1 MSQTIDHRIVEMK
14 FDNKQFE
21 SGAATTMSTLDKL
34 KKSLDF
40 SKIGDSFKNID
51 KAANKVD
58 ISGLDKAINGVQSK
72 FSALEVMAI
81 TTLGNITNSFVNS
94 AKRWVSAFTIDPIKT
109 GFQEY
114 ETQINAVQTI
124 LANTQ
129 KEGTNIKD
137 VNAAL
142 DELNLYADKT
152 IYNFTEMTRNIGTFT
167 AAGVDLK
174 TSVSAIQGIANLAA
188 VSGSNS
194 QQASTAMYQLSQA
207 LATGTV
213 KLMDWNSVV
222 NAGMGGQLF
231 QDALK
236 ETSRLL
242 GTGADAAIKAEGSF
256 RESLKTGWLTS
267 EVLTETLKKFTTSGA
282 AEYVANYTG
291 LSKEAV
297 QAELELAKST
307 YGEAEAIDKAAESL
321 AKKSGKNKD
330 EIAETLKFAQ
340 TAEDAATKVKTFTQ
354 LIDTL
359 KEAVQSGWSQSFR
372 IIIGDFE
379 DAKVLFTEIS
389 DSFGA
394 VISASADARNALLS
408 EVFNKKDAQDYM
420 AAIVDVP
427 KDAISELQTVAKEAG
442 TTSDLFKDTLNVF
455 TKGDTTLNKVMT
467 DMIGMVNSEK
477 DVVTYISDMTGMK
490 ESSIKELQ
498 NLGKEVGY
506 TSDEFKELAS
516 VLAKGDPEMQAA
528 ITSLLEMNDAL
539 EKPSGRELLIDSLRN
554 GMKGLI
560 SVIKPVKEAFR
571 EVFPPAT
578 ADQVYGMLDAF
589 HSFTE
594 TLTLSDKN
602 SENLKKTFKGLF
614 DFVKLLGDGFGA
626 LVKLIIPVEKPI
638 GALGDGVLGLT
649 GGIGSLL
656 SMFSKGARSSELLA
670 KAFGLVQKGSSKLMG
685 GISSLIKLSITFVE
699 KLSGMEGVAKLI
711 DSVENAFEKLY
722 KKTSPYIEDFISKS
736 GDLLESLFS
745 FEDIDI
751 DEALKVIS
759 EAFADLAWEI
769 DHFSFETLE
778 DGFDTLKSK
787 VQGLSDLLMAND
799 GIATFVKNFKEY
811 GEELRDAFT
820 LDNLLDRLERVMDI
834 FGKFFNWIKTTMAP
848 AFKDFNLGTAVAGT
862 GGLGIVYALIKMS
875 KAFENISLGMSNIF
889 GSVPKLLG
897 GVKDTLVAYQKDL
910 KADALIKTAGA
921 IAILAGA
928 LALLSFADTDGL
940 IEASIALSLIAGV
953 LMLGVSKL
961 LDAANKGKEL
971 NNALTIFSKGLSKT
985 MTDLGKA
992 VKIKAIGRAVKD
1004 FATSIAVIAASII
1017 ALGIM
1022 WDKNPAAFSMALK
1035 TVGGIGLALV
1045 AIGILAVVASKVM
1058 KKEDIKEL
1066 ISIGKV
1072 MTSVAASLMIVVLAL
1087 DKLMKISLPSDYGV
1101 KLGILAGMLL
1111 SMALLAVV
1119 LGVAGRI
1126 AGGKNATAIKGVQTP
1141 ISKYIA
1147 GINTSSGGGSISA
1160 GPIIALAGML
1170 YATVSA
1176 LDKLFKMTLP
1186 YDYGVKLGILGGI
1199 LLSMAGMAVVIGYA
1213 SKLAGDNT
1221 LKAAGTILAM
1231 TAFLAVVVGALF
1243 VLTLIPTDK
1252 MLKGALALGG
1262 ILIALGAALY
1272 GAGKISDKNAYK
1284 SVIAMAITVGV
1295 ITASLA
1301 VLSMVPWN
1309 KLIIS
1314 AGALGAV
1321 LLALAA
1327 NFSQVSKVK
1336 SKKAL
1341 PAILAMIAAS
1351 VAIAYSLYVLAE
1363 QPWQNLL
1370 SAATAM
1376 SVTLL
1381 AFSKSFETILGKR
1394 WSDNNLKKIG
1404 TFLLLTLAVIPI
1416 GVAIGVLAQQPWS
1429 GLLAAVTGLSLVL
1442 VAMTGCF
1449 VLISKV
1455 KPNMTGIA
1463 SFLAASLSVTAIA
1476 LGLGFLAQQPLD
1488 GILAATIALGL
1499 IIAEVAGLMIVCT
1512 AVGSAAPAALAG
1524 IGIMAAVIAALTG
1537 VVVALG
1543 ALMNLDGFQQLLNG
1557 GIQAMTMLGEAIG
1570 GFIGGIASGALTQIS
1585 STLPQIGSDL
1595 SQFMTNLGPF
1605 ITGSKM
1611 IDAESLACVGFL
1623 SAIILALTAAEVIN
1637 GITSLFGLSLVD
1649 VAVELSNFM
1658 VALTPFIAG
1667 SKQLSAESMEACGY
1681 LAGMILKLTAA
1692 NVISGIANFF
1702 GLSGS
1707 ISDFGKELSEFGPY
1721 IKQFAEDVK
1730 DVKPE
1735 AVQGA
1740 AAAAEIMAEVAKKL
1754 PGTEGLVQKI
1764 FGEKSLAEFG
1774 EELVLFGPKIKQF
1787 GEMVKDVKPEAV
1799 EGAASAAE
1807 IMANLADKLPAQD
1820 GLLQKIMG
1828 EKSLSEFG
1836 TELVTFGPLIKQ
1848 FADTVADINPESVTG
1863 VASITEIMTTL
1874 ANNLPS
1880 SDTLWE
1886 KLFGGGQKSIS
1897 EFGTEL
1903 VGFGD
1908 SMTLFSQSI
1917 SGVDSTAINEAI
1929 TAFKSLVDLAN
1940 YVGDASAT
1948 SITTFATELTN
1959 VGTTCIDNFVL
1970 AFTNS
1975 TTKVTTG
1982 INTMITAIL
1991 TAITNKNAEFL
2002 AKGTASVNQYLIG
2015 ITNQYPVA
2023 TTTGAEIANKPLLAM
2038 QLKVAEF
2045 LTKGT
2050 ASANQFLQG
2059 FKNKYGEAITTGNT
2073 LANRALAGC
2082 QSLYS
2087 SFYQAGANG
2096 GQGFVD
2102 GLKSKM
2108 SASTSAG
2115 AAIGNAAYDA
2125 AKKALDEHSPSKKMG
2140 EVGENAGLG
2149 FINKLMLYVAKAASA
2164 GKDIGEAAIYGTK
2177 SGLQMLD
2184 DVGDI
2189 VLHPRVM
2196 MDDVY
2201 SSVKEIE
2208 DLFNNA
2214 VVGIRTNAINL
2225 NTQVQNAKTGNVK
2238 NDQDVNLPVSGGVT
2252 NYNFNQYNTSPKS
2265 LSRIEIYRQTNNQF
2279 RQFKEV
2285 TNPT

>member
-51 KAANKVD
+51 KAADKVD

-94 AKRWVSAFTIDPIKT
+94 AKRWVSAFTIDPIKS

-188 VSGSNS
+188 VSGSTS

-207 LATGTV
+207 LASGTV

-222 NAGMGGQLF
+222 NAGMGGQVF

-242 GTGADAAIKAEGSF
+242 GTGAEAAIEAEGSF

-282 AEYVANYTG
+282 AEYVAKYTG

-297 QAELELAKST
+297 EAELDLAKST

-330 EIAETLKFAQ
+330 EIAETLRFAQ

-420 AAIVDVP
+420 AAIVDAP

-442 TTSDLFKDTLNVF
+442 TTSDRFKDALNVF
-455 TKGDTTLNKVMT
+455 TKGDSTLNKVMT

-498 NLGKEVGY
+498 NLGNEVGY

-516 VLAKGDPEMQAA
+516 VLAKGDPEMQAT

-554 GMKGLI
+554 GLKGLV
-560 SVIKPVKEAFR
+560 SVIKPVQEAFR

-578 ADQVYGMLDAF
+578 ADQVYGMLEAF
-589 HSFTE
+589 HSFTK
-594 TLTLSDKN
+594 TLVLSDKN
-602 SENLKKTFKGLF
+602 SKNLKKTFKGLF

-670 KAFGLVQKGSSKLMG
+670 KAFGLAQKGSSKLMG

-699 KLSGMEGVAKLI
+699 KLSGIEGVAKLI

-722 KKTSPYIEDFISKS
+722 KKVSPYIEDFISKS

-751 DEALKVIS
+751 DKALKVIS
-759 EAFADLAWEI
+759 KAFVDLAREI
-769 DHFSFETLE
+769 DHFSFDTITN
-778 DGFDTLKSK
+778 GFDTLKSK

-799 GIATFVKNFKEY
+799 GIATFVKNFKKY

-820 LDNLLDRLERVMDI
+820 LDNLLNRLERVMDI

-848 AFKDFNLGTAVAGT
+848 AFKDFNLGTVAASA

-875 KAFENISLGMSNIF
+875 KAFENMSNIF
-889 GSVPKLLG
+889 GSVPELLG
-897 GVKDTLVAYQKDL
+897 GVKDALEAYQKDL

-928 LALLSFADTDGL
+928 LVLLSFADTDRL

-961 LDAANKGKEL
+961 LEAANKGKEL
-971 NNALTIFSKGLSKT
+971 NNALTILSKGLSKT

-992 VKIKAIGRAVKD
+992 VKIKAISGAVKD

-1022 WDKNPAAFSMALK
+1022 WDKNPAAFSKALK
-1035 TVGGIGLALV
+1035 TVGEIAAVLAGFTVLMPLV
-1045 AIGILAVVASKVM
+1045 SKLG
-1058 KKEDIKEL
+1058 KWKRIK
-1066 ISIGKV
+1066 SIG
-1072 MTSVAASLMIVVLAL
+1072 TSILMISASLSLIVWSIS
-1087 DKLMKISLPSDYGV
+1087 KLMKMELPADYGE
-1101 KLGILAGMLL
+1101 KLGILTGIAVGLAALAAVLGLTAKIAGKNQLPKMASTIKSLAVLL
-1111 SMALLAVV
+1111 VATVLSLKVLFDMELPADYGKKLGILTGIFVGFGALLIAM
-1119 LGVAGRI
+1119 AAAAKI
-1126 AGGKNATAIKGVQTP
+1126 AGGKG
-1141 ISKYIA
+1141 
-1147 GINTSSGGGSISA
+1147 
-1160 GPIIALAGML
+1160 
-1170 YATVSA
+1170 
-1176 LDKLFKMTLP
+1176 F
-1186 YDYGVKLGILGGI
+1186 
-1199 LLSMAGMAVVIGYA
+1199 
-1213 SKLAGDNT
+1213 
-1221 LKAAGTILAM
+1221 KAAGTILAM

-1243 VLTLIPTDK
+1243 VLTLIPADK

-1262 ILIALGAALY
+1262 ILLALGAALY
-1272 GAGKISDKNAYK
+1272 GAGKISGKNTYK
-1284 SVIAMAITVGV
+1284 SVVAMAITVGA

-1309 KLIIS
+1309 KLLIS
-1314 AGALGAV
+1314 AGALGTV
-1321 LLALAA
+1321 LLTLAA
-1327 NFSQVSKVK
+1327 SFSQVSKVK

-1351 VAIAYSLYVLAE
+1351 VAIAYSLYVLSE

-1370 SAATAM
+1370 SAAAAM

-1429 GLLAAVTGLSLVL
+1429 GLLAAATGLSLVL

-1455 KPNMTGIA
+1455 KPNMSGIA

-1488 GILAATIALGL
+1488 GILAATIALSF
-1499 IIAEVAGLMIVCT
+1499 IIAEVAALMLVCT
-1512 AVGSAAPAALAG
+1512 VAGSAAPAALAG
-1524 IGIMAAVIAALTG
+1524 IVVMAAVIAALAG
-1537 VVVALG
+1537 IVVALG

-1570 GFIGGIASGALTQIS
+1570 GFIGGIVSGALTQIS

-1595 SQFMTNLGPF
+1595 SQFMINLGPF
-1605 ITGSKM
+1605 IAGFEK
-1611 IDAESLACVGFL
+1611 IDAGLLVCVGFL
-1623 SAIILALTAAEVIN
+1623 AAIILALTAANIIS
-1637 GITSLFGLSLVD
+1637 GIASLFNISLALVGM
-1649 VAVELSNFM
+1649 AVELSNFM
-1658 VALTPFIAG
+1658 VALTPFIAR
-1667 SKQLSAESMEACGY
+1667 SKQLSVENMKACEY

-1754 PGTEGLVQKI
+1754 PGTDGLVQKI

-1799 EGAASAAE
+1799 EGAAAAAE

-1820 GLLQKIMG
+1820 GLVQKIFG
-1828 EKSLSEFG
+1828 EKSLAEFG
-1836 TELVTFGPLIKQ
+1836 TELVLFGPLIKR
-1848 FADTVADINPESVTG
+1848 FADTVTDINPESVAG
-1863 VASITEIMTTL
+1863 VASVTEIMATL

-1908 SMTLFSQSI
+1908 SMSLFSQSI

-1948 SITTFATELTN
+1948 SITTFTTELTN
-1959 VGTTCIDNFVL
+1959 VGATCVDNFVL

-2002 AKGTASVNQYLIG
+2002 AKGTASVNQYLTG
-2015 ITNQYPVA
+2015 IANQYPVA
-2023 TTTGAEIANKPLLAM
+2023 TTTGTEIANKPLLAIE
-2038 QLKVAEF
+2038 LKVAEF
-2045 LTKGT
+2045 LEKGA

-2059 FKNKYGEAITTGNT
+2059 IKNKYGEATTTGKT
-2073 LANRALAGC
+2073 LANSALAGC

-2108 SASTSAG
+2108 SEATSAG
-2115 AAIGNAAYDA
+2115 AAIGEAAYDA

-2149 FINKLMLYVAKAASA
+2149 FINKLMLYVAKAANA
-2164 GKDIGEAAIYGTK
+2164 GEDIGKAAIDGTK

-2184 DVGDI
+2184 DVGGI
-2189 VLHPRVM
+2189 VLHPRVI

-2214 VVGIRTNAINL
+2214 VVGIRANAINL

-2238 NDQDVNLPVSGGVT
+2238 NDQDVNQPVTGGIT

>member
-1 MSQTIDHRIVEMK
+1 MSQTIDHRVVEMK

-40 SKIGDSFKNID
+40 SKVGDSFKNIN
-51 KAANKVD
+51 KAANNVD
-58 ISGLDKAINGVQSK
+58 ISGLDKAIIGVENK

-94 AKRWVSAFTIDPIKT
+94 AKRWASAFTIEPIKS

-207 LATGTV
+207 LASGTV

-242 GTGADAAIKAEGSF
+242 GTGADAAIEAEGSF

-282 AEYVANYTG
+282 TEYVAKYTG

-297 QAELELAKST
+297 QAELDLAKST

-321 AKKSGKNKD
+321 AKKSGKSKD
-330 EIAETLKFAQ
+330 DIAETLRFAQ

-379 DAKVLFTEIS
+379 DAKVLFTELS

-420 AAIVDVP
+420 AAIVGVP

-455 TKGDTTLNKVMT
+455 TKGDSTLNKVMT
-467 DMIGMVNSEK
+467 DLIGMVNSEK
-477 DVVTYISDMTGMK
+477 DVVTYISDITGIK
-490 ESSIKELQ
+490 GSSIKELQ

-506 TSDEFKELAS
+506 TSDEFKELAR
-516 VLAKGDPEMQAA
+516 VLAKGDPELQAT

-554 GMKGLI
+554 GMKGLL

-578 ADQVYGMLDAF
+578 AEQVYGMLDAF

-594 TLTLSDKN
+594 TLILSNKN

-614 DFVKLLGDGFGA
+614 DIAKLLGDGFVSLLKA
-626 LVKLIIPVEKPI
+626 ILPVSKPI
-638 GALGDGVLGLT
+638 GTMSGSFLELT
-649 GGIGSLL
+649 GSIGEAL
-656 SMFSKGARSSELLA
+656 SEFSALVRSSEN
-670 KAFGLVQKGSSKLMG
+670 VSK
-685 GISSLIKLSITFVE
+685 T
-699 KLSGMEGVAKLI
+699 
-711 DSVENAFEKLY
+711 
-722 KKTSPYIEDFISKS
+722 
-736 GDLLESLFS
+736 
-745 FEDIDI
+745 
-751 DEALKVIS
+751 
-759 EAFADLAWEI
+759 
-769 DHFSFETLE
+769 
-778 DGFDTLKSK
+778 FDTLHSGAEKMSTA
-787 VQGLSDLLMAND
+787 LSN
-799 GIATFVKNFKEY
+799 GIVHIKDFVKIVKDFPIVQNAISVVSNALEKLGNLGGKVEIR
-811 GEELRDAFT
+811 LIPFT
-820 LDNLLDRLERVMDI
+820 KVMEFLLSIIQKTGPAVTSIISGL
-834 FGKFFNWIKTTMAP
+834 GK
-848 AFKDFNLGTAVAGT
+848 AFKSLMDSIGKALST
-862 GGLGIVYALIKMS
+862 GGFNSIYDLFNVAVLVGIGKQLSTFIKNLNNTANSAGGFIDSIKNILSGVTDTFNDLQNTLKANTLKSIAISMALIAGSIFVLSMIDSEKLTETLGAVTAILGELTGIFLLLNKIDRNEKGS
-875 KAFENISLGMSNIF
+875 ISGLDSLIAMAI
-889 GSVPKLLG
+889 SV
-897 GVKDTLVAYQKDL
+897 T
-910 KADALIKTAGA
+910 
-921 IAILAGA
+921 ILAGA
-928 LALLSFADTDGL
+928 LKKVSDIDSDKLLGSLGAISVLLVEMTAIAIVLSKYGGKVKTGVVGIIAFSAAIYILASSVKKLGELDTDTLIKGLISVGILLSELALFMMSSKFGSFKPTQAIGLVILSAALLVLQKAVEGFGSLNTETLLKGLIAVGAVLTEIAAFSLAAGESKHILKTSVSLIIMAKAIEMLQKPMSDFGNMDWDQIGKGLVAVGGALAEITLAMRLMPKNTLTVGIGLLAVAGSLTIIGKVVMDMSTMSWEEIGKGMVSLGGSLAILAIAMNTMKGTLGASAAMLVMATSLAILTPVLKSLGSMSWIEIAKGLIVLASSFAIIGVAANLLSPVIPAILGL
-940 IEASIALSLIAGV
+940 SGAIALLGVAALAVGAGIFALSVGLTTLAASGVAGAAALVQVVKILIVGV
-953 LMLGVSKL
+953 L
-961 LDAANKGKEL
+961 DAISDSA
-971 NNALTIFSKGLSKT
+971 S
-985 MTDLGKA
+985 
-992 VKIKAIGRAVKD
+992 AIGRALKTLILTTCDVIITCVPEIVKTILVVVKEVLKALAD
-1004 FATSIAVIAASII
+1004 NAPEIVGQLLKLIIGIIDALAADLPTVIQSVMNLFSKFFAGFTQALNGMDTDVLVQAIAGVGLLA
-1017 ALGIM
+1017 GIM
-1022 WDKNPAAFSMALK
+1022 LAMAALANLAPSAMIGVLAFGAIVAELAIVLAAVGALAQIPGLK
-1035 TVGGIGLALV
+1035 WLINEGGELLEGVGI
-1045 AIGILAVVASKVM
+1045 AIGKF
-1058 KKEDIKEL
+1058 
-1066 ISIGKV
+1066 IG
-1072 MTSVAASLMIVVLAL
+1072 
-1087 DKLMKISLPSDYGV
+1087 
-1101 KLGILAGMLL
+1101 
-1111 SMALLAVV
+1111 
-1119 LGVAGRI
+1119 
-1126 AGGKNATAIKGVQTP
+1126 
-1141 ISKYIA
+1141 
-1147 GINTSSGGGSISA
+1147 
-1160 GPIIALAGML
+1160 
-1170 YATVSA
+1170 
-1176 LDKLFKMTLP
+1176 
-1186 YDYGVKLGILGGI
+1186 GILGGI
-1199 LLSMAGMAVVIGYA
+1199 L
-1213 SKLAGDNT
+1213 
-1221 LKAAGTILAM
+1221 
-1231 TAFLAVVVGALF
+1231 
-1243 VLTLIPTDK
+1243 
-1252 MLKGALALGG
+1252 GG
-1262 ILIALGAALY
+1262 
-1272 GAGKISDKNAYK
+1272 
-1284 SVIAMAITVGV
+1284 V
-1295 ITASLA
+1295 
-1301 VLSMVPWN
+1301 
-1309 KLIIS
+1309 S
-1314 AGALGAV
+1314 A
-1321 LLALAA
+1321 
-1327 NFSQVSKVK
+1327 Q
-1336 SKKAL
+1336 
-1341 PAILAMIAAS
+1341 
-1351 VAIAYSLYVLAE
+1351 
-1363 QPWQNLL
+1363 
-1370 SAATAM
+1370 
-1376 SVTLL
+1376 
-1381 AFSKSFETILGKR
+1381 
-1394 WSDNNLKKIG
+1394 
-1404 TFLLLTLAVIPI
+1404 
-1416 GVAIGVLAQQPWS
+1416 
-1429 GLLAAVTGLSLVL
+1429 
-1442 VAMTGCF
+1442 
-1449 VLISKV
+1449 
-1455 KPNMTGIA
+1455 
-1463 SFLAASLSVTAIA
+1463 
-1476 LGLGFLAQQPLD
+1476 
-1488 GILAATIALGL
+1488 
-1499 IIAEVAGLMIVCT
+1499 
-1512 AVGSAAPAALAG
+1512 
-1524 IGIMAAVIAALTG
+1524 
-1537 VVVALG
+1537 
-1543 ALMNLDGFQQLLNG
+1543 
-1557 GIQAMTMLGEAIG
+1557 
-1570 GFIGGIASGALTQIS
+1570 
-1585 STLPQIGSDL
+1585 LPQIGSDL
-1595 SQFMTNLGPF
+1595 SQFMINLGPF

-1623 SAIILALTAAEVIN
+1623 AAIILALTAAEVIN
-1637 GITSLFGLSLVD
+1637 GIASLFGLSLVD
-1649 VAVELSNFM
+1649 MAVELSNFI
-1658 VALTPFIAG
+1658 VALTPFIVG
-1667 SKQLSAESMEACGY
+1667 SKQLSVESMEACGY

-1721 IKQFAEDVK
+1721 IKKFAEDVK

-1754 PGTEGLVQKI
+1754 PGTDGLVQKI

-1828 EKSLSEFG
+1828 EKSLSDFG
-1836 TELVTFGPLIKQ
+1836 RELIAFGPLIKH
-1848 FADTVADINPESVTG
+1848 FANTVADIKPESVTG
-1863 VASITEIMTTL
+1863 VTSITAIMTTL

-1903 VGFGD
+1903 VGFGN
-1908 SMTLFSQSI
+1908 SMSLFSESI
-1917 SGVDSTAINEAI
+1917 SGVDSTSINEAI
-1929 TAFKSLVDLAN
+1929 AAFKSLVDLAN
-1940 YVGDASAT
+1940 YVGNASAT
-1948 SITTFATELTN
+1948 TITTFAAELTN
-1959 VGTTCIDNFVL
+1959 VGATCVDNFVL

-1982 INTMITAIL
+1982 INTMITETL

-2002 AKGTASVNQYLIG
+2002 SKGAASV
-2015 ITNQYPVA
+2015 
-2023 TTTGAEIANKPLLAM
+2023 
-2038 QLKVAEF
+2038 
-2045 LTKGT
+2045 
-2050 ASANQFLQG
+2050 NQFLQG
-2059 FKNKYGEAITTGNT
+2059 FRNKYGEAITAGKTLGN
-2073 LANRALAGC
+2073 NVLAGC

-2087 SFYQAGANG
+2087 SFYRAGANG
-2096 GQGFVD
+2096 GQGFID
-2102 GLKSKM
+2102 GLRSKI
-2108 SASTSAG
+2108 SAANSAG
-2115 AAIGNAAYDA
+2115 ADIGTAAYDA

-2149 FINKLMLYVAKAASA
+2149 FINTLMLYVAKAANA
-2164 GKDIGEAAIYGTK
+2164 GKDVGKAAVDGTK

-2189 VLHPRVM
+2189 ILHPRVM

-2214 VVGIRTNAINL
+2214 VVGIRTNAMIL
-2225 NTQVQNAKTGNVK
+2225 DTQVQNAKTGNVK
-2238 NDQDVNLPVSGGVT
+2238 NDQDVNQPVTSGVT

>member
-51 KAANKVD
+51 KAADKVD

-94 AKRWVSAFTIDPIKT
+94 AKRWVSAFTIDPIKS

-188 VSGSNS
+188 VSGSTS

-207 LATGTV
+207 LASGTV

-222 NAGMGGQLF
+222 NAGMGGQVF

-242 GTGADAAIKAEGSF
+242 GTGAEAAIEAEGSF

-282 AEYVANYTG
+282 AEYVAKYTG

-297 QAELELAKST
+297 EAELDLAKST

-321 AKKSGKNKD
+321 AKKSGKNKE
-330 EIAETLKFAQ
+330 EIAETLRFAQ

-394 VISASADARNALLS
+394 VIRASADARNALLS
-408 EVFNKKDAQDYM
+408 EVFNKKDYQTFLGNIINA
-420 AAIVDVP
+420 P
-427 KDAISELQTVAKEAG
+427 KDAIEQLQNVEKEAG
-442 TTSDLFKDTLNVF
+442 TTSDRFKDALNVF
-455 TKGDTTLNKVMT
+455 TKGDETLNKVTT
-467 DMIGMVNSEK
+467 DMIQMFNSGKNVGDYLVETFGLTTEG
-477 DVVTYISDMTGMK
+477 VEHLSRVGK
-490 ESSIKELQ
+490 EFGYSSIEFQAFLHR
-498 NLGKEVGY
+498 Y
-506 TSDEFKELAS
+506 TETNPDMRETVSYLIQMKDL
-516 VLAKGDPEMQAA
+516 V
-528 ITSLLEMNDAL
+528 

-554 GMKGLI
+554 GLKGLL
-560 SVIKPVKEAFR
+560 SVIKPVQEAFR

-578 ADQVYGMLDAF
+578 ADQVYGMLEAF

-594 TLTLSDKN
+594 TLVLSDKN
-602 SENLKKTFKGLF
+602 SKNLKKTFKGLF

-656 SMFSKGARSSELLA
+656 SMFSKGVRSSELLA
-670 KAFGLVQKGSSKLMG
+670 KAFEQAQKGSSKLMS

-699 KLSGMEGVAKLI
+699 KLSGMKETEALI
-711 DSVENAFEKLY
+711 ESVENAFEKLY
-722 KKTSPYIEDFISKS
+722 KKASPYIEDFISKS

-759 EAFADLAWEI
+759 EAFIDLIREI
-769 DHFSFETLE
+769 DHFSFETIE
-778 DGFDTLKSK
+778 NGFDTLKSK
-787 VQGLSDLLMAND
+787 VQGLSDLLTANN

-811 GEELRDAFT
+811 GEELKDAFT

-834 FGKFFNWIKTTMAP
+834 FGKFFNWIKTTMDP
-848 AFKDFNLGTAVAGT
+848 AFKDFNLGTVAASA
-862 GGLGIVYALIKMS
+862 GGLGIVYALIKIS
-875 KAFENISLGMSNIF
+875 KAFENMSDIF
-889 GSVPKLLG
+889 GSIPELLG
-897 GVKDTLVAYQKDL
+897 GVKDALEAYQKDL

-928 LALLSFADTDGL
+928 LVLLSFADTERL

-953 LMLGVSKL
+953 LMLGISKL
-961 LDAANKGKEL
+961 LDVSNKGKEL

-992 VKIKAIGRAVKD
+992 VKIKAIGSAVKD
-1004 FATSIAVIAASII
+1004 FAISMALIAGSII

-1022 WDKNPAAFSMALK
+1022 WDKNPTALSKALK
-1035 TVGGIGLALV
+1035 TVGGIA
-1045 AIGILAVVASKVM
+1045 AVLTGFIVLITIASKLGDGKSM
-1058 KKEDIKEL
+1058 K
-1066 ISIGKV
+1066 SIG
-1072 MTSVAASLMIVVLAL
+1072 TSILMISASLSLIVWSIS
-1087 DKLMKISLPSDYGV
+1087 KLMKIELPDDYDK
-1101 KLGILAGMLL
+1101 KLGILKGIFEGFG
-1111 SMALLAVV
+1111 ALLIIIGIA
-1119 LGVAGRI
+1119 ARI
-1126 AGGKNATAIKGVQTP
+1126 AGGNQLPKIASTIK
-1141 ISKYIA
+1141 S
-1147 GINTSSGGGSISA
+1147 
-1160 GPIIALAGML
+1160 LAVL
-1170 YATVSA
+1170 LAATVLS
-1176 LDKLFKMTLP
+1176 LKVLFDMELPDDYDK
-1186 YDYGVKLGILGGI
+1186 KLGILKGIFEGFGALLIIIGIAARIAGGN
-1199 LLSMAGMAVVIGYA
+1199 A
-1213 SKLAGDNT
+1213 

-1243 VLTLIPTDK
+1243 VLTLIPADK

-1262 ILIALGAALY
+1262 ILLALGAALY

-1284 SVIAMAITVGV
+1284 SVVAMAITVGA

-1309 KLIIS
+1309 KLLTS

-1327 NFSQVSKVK
+1327 NFRQVSKVN

-1341 PAILAMIAAS
+1341 SAILAMIAAS
-1351 VAIAYSLYVLAE
+1351 VVIAFSLYVLSE
-1363 QPWQNLL
+1363 QPWSGLL
-1370 SAATAM
+1370 AAATAM

-1416 GVAIGVLAQQPWS
+1416 GIAIGVLAQQPWS
-1429 GLLAAVTGLSLVL
+1429 GLLAAATGLRLVL

-1449 VLISKV
+1449 VLISEV
-1455 KPNMTGIA
+1455 KPNMTSIA

-1488 GILAATIALGL
+1488 GILAATLALSL
-1499 IIAEVAGLMIVCT
+1499 IIAEVAALMLVCT
-1512 AVGSAAPAALAG
+1512 VAGSAAPAALAG
-1524 IGIMAAVIAALTG
+1524 IVVMAAVIAALAG
-1537 VVVALG
+1537 IVVALG

-1570 GFIGGIASGALTQIS
+1570 GFIGGIVSGALTQIS

-1595 SQFMTNLGPF
+1595 SQFMINLGPF
-1605 ITGSKM
+1605 IAGFEK
-1611 IDAESLACVGFL
+1611 IDAGLLVCVGFL
-1623 SAIILALTAAEVIN
+1623 AAIILALTAANIIS
-1637 GITSLFGLSLVD
+1637 GIASLFNISLALVGM
-1649 VAVELSNFM
+1649 AIELSNFM
-1658 VALTPFIAG
+1658 VALTPFIAR
-1667 SKQLSAESMEACGY
+1667 SKQLSVENMKACEY

-1754 PGTEGLVQKI
+1754 PGTDGLVQKI

-1799 EGAASAAE
+1799 EGAAAAAE

-1820 GLLQKIMG
+1820 GLIQKIMG
-1828 EKSLSEFG
+1828 EKSLAEFG
-1836 TELVTFGPLIKQ
+1836 TELVLFGPLIKR
-1848 FADTVADINPESVTG
+1848 FADTVTDINPESVAG
-1863 VASITEIMTTL
+1863 VASVTEIMTTL

-1908 SMTLFSQSI
+1908 SMSLFSQSI

-1948 SITTFATELTN
+1948 SITTFTTELTN
-1959 VGTTCIDNFVL
+1959 VGATCVDNFVL

-2002 AKGTASVNQYLIG
+2002 AKGTASVNQYLTG
-2015 ITNQYPVA
+2015 IANQYPVA
-2023 TTTGAEIANKPLLAM
+2023 TTTGTEIANKPLLAIE
-2038 QLKVAEF
+2038 LKVAEF
-2045 LTKGT
+2045 LEKGV

-2059 FKNKYGEAITTGNT
+2059 IKNKYGEATTTGKT
-2073 LANRALAGC
+2073 LANSALAGC

-2108 SASTSAG
+2108 SEATSAG
-2115 AAIGNAAYDA
+2115 AAIGEAAYEA

-2149 FINKLMLYVAKAASA
+2149 FINKLMLYVAKAANA
-2164 GKDIGEAAIYGTK
+2164 GEDIGKAAIDGTK

-2184 DVGDI
+2184 DVGGI
-2189 VLHPRVM
+2189 VLHPRVI

-2214 VVGIRTNAINL
+2214 VVGIRANAINL

-2238 NDQDVNLPVSGGVT
+2238 NDQDVNQPVTGGVT

>member
-51 KAANKVD
+51 KAADKVD

-81 TTLGNITNSFVNS
+81 TTLGNITNSFVSS
-94 AKRWVSAFTIDPIKT
+94 AKRWVSAFTIDPIKS

-188 VSGSNS
+188 VSGSTS

-207 LATGTV
+207 LASGTV

-222 NAGMGGQLF
+222 NAGMGGQVF

-242 GTGADAAIKAEGSF
+242 GTGAEAAIEAEGSF

-282 AEYVANYTG
+282 AEYVAKYTG

-297 QAELELAKST
+297 EAELDLAKST

-321 AKKSGKNKD
+321 AKKSGKNKE
-330 EIAETLKFAQ
+330 EIAETLRFAQ

-420 AAIVDVP
+420 AAIVDAP

-442 TTSDLFKDTLNVF
+442 TTSERFKDALNVF

-467 DMIGMVNSEK
+467 DLIGMTNSEK
-477 DVVTYISDMTGMK
+477 DVVTYISDMTGLK

-516 VLAKGDPEMQAA
+516 VLAKGDPEMQAT

-554 GMKGLI
+554 GLKGLL
-560 SVIKPVKEAFR
+560 SVIKPIQEAFR

-578 ADQVYGMLDAF
+578 ADQVYGMLEAF
-589 HSFTE
+589 HSFTK
-594 TLTLSDKN
+594 TLVLSDKN
-602 SENLKKTFKGLF
+602 SKNLKKTFKGLF

-656 SMFSKGARSSELLA
+656 SMFSKGVRSSELLA
-670 KAFGLVQKGSSKLMG
+670 KAFGLAQKGSSKLMG

-722 KKTSPYIEDFISKS
+722 KKASPYIENFISKS

-745 FEDIDI
+745 FEDINI
-751 DEALKVIS
+751 DKALKVIS
-759 EAFADLAWEI
+759 EAFVDLAWKI
-769 DHFSFETLE
+769 DHFSFDTITN
-778 DGFDTLKSK
+778 GFDTLKSK

-799 GIATFVKNFKEY
+799 GIATFVKNFKKY

-848 AFKDFNLGTAVAGT
+848 AFKDFNLGTVAASA

-875 KAFENISLGMSNIF
+875 KAFENMSNIF
-889 GSVPKLLG
+889 GSVPELLG
-897 GVKDTLVAYQKDL
+897 GVKDALEAYQKDL

-928 LALLSFADTDGL
+928 LVLLSFADTERL

-953 LMLGVSKL
+953 LMLGISKL
-961 LDAANKGKEL
+961 LDVSNKGKEL

-992 VKIKAIGRAVKD
+992 VKIKAIGSAVKD
-1004 FATSIAVIAASII
+1004 FAISMALIAGSII

-1022 WDKNPAAFSMALK
+1022 WDKNPTALSKALK
-1035 TVGGIGLALV
+1035 TVGGIA
-1045 AIGILAVVASKVM
+1045 AVLTGFIVLITIASKLGDGKSM
-1058 KKEDIKEL
+1058 K
-1066 ISIGKV
+1066 SIG
-1072 MTSVAASLMIVVLAL
+1072 TSILMISASLSLIVWSIS
-1087 DKLMKISLPSDYGV
+1087 KLMKIELPDDYDK
-1101 KLGILAGMLL
+1101 KLGILKGIFEGFG
-1111 SMALLAVV
+1111 ALLIVIGIA
-1119 LGVAGRI
+1119 ARI
-1126 AGGKNATAIKGVQTP
+1126 AGGNA
-1141 ISKYIA
+1141 
-1147 GINTSSGGGSISA
+1147 
-1160 GPIIALAGML
+1160 
-1170 YATVSA
+1170 
-1176 LDKLFKMTLP
+1176 F
-1186 YDYGVKLGILGGI
+1186 
-1199 LLSMAGMAVVIGYA
+1199 
-1213 SKLAGDNT
+1213 
-1221 LKAAGTILAM
+1221 KAAGTILAM

-1243 VLTLIPTDK
+1243 VLTLIPADK

-1262 ILIALGAALY
+1262 ILLALGAALY

-1284 SVIAMAITVGV
+1284 SVVAMAITVGA

-1309 KLIIS
+1309 KLLTS

-1321 LLALAA
+1321 LLTLAA
-1327 NFSQVSKVK
+1327 SFSQVSKVK

-1351 VAIAYSLYVLAE
+1351 VAIAYSLYVLSE

-1370 SAATAM
+1370 SAAAAM

-1429 GLLAAVTGLSLVL
+1429 GLLAAATGLSLVL

-1449 VLISKV
+1449 VLISKA
-1455 KPNMTGIA
+1455 KPNMAGIA

-1488 GILAATIALGL
+1488 GILAATIALSL
-1499 IIAEVAGLMIVCT
+1499 IIAEVAALMLVCT
-1512 AVGSAAPAALAG
+1512 VVGSAAPAALAG
-1524 IGIMAAVIAALTG
+1524 IVVMAAVIAALAG
-1537 VVVALG
+1537 IVVALG

-1570 GFIGGIASGALTQIS
+1570 GFIGGIVSGALTQIS

-1595 SQFMTNLGPF
+1595 SQFMINLGPF

-1611 IDAESLACVGFL
+1611 IDAESLVCVGFL
-1623 SAIILALTAAEVIN
+1623 AAIILALTAAEVVN
-1637 GITSLFGLSLVD
+1637 GIASLFGLSLVD

-1658 VALTPFIAG
+1658 VALTPFIAE

-1754 PGTEGLVQKI
+1754 PGTDGLVQKI

-1799 EGAASAAE
+1799 EGAAAAAE

-1820 GLLQKIMG
+1820 GLIQKIMG
-1828 EKSLSEFG
+1828 EKSLAEFG
-1836 TELVTFGPLIKQ
+1836 TELVLFGPLIKR
-1848 FADTVADINPESVTG
+1848 FADTVTDINPESVAG
-1863 VASITEIMTTL
+1863 VASVTEIMTTL

-1886 KLFGGGQKSIS
+1886 KLFGGGKKSIA

-1908 SMTLFSQSI
+1908 SMSLFSQSI
-1917 SGVDSTAINEAI
+1917 SGVDSLSINEAI
-1929 TAFKSLVDLAN
+1929 AAFKSLVDLAN

-1948 SITTFATELTN
+1948 SITTFTTELTN
-1959 VGTTCIDNFVL
+1959 VGATCVDNFVL

-2002 AKGTASVNQYLIG
+2002 AKGTASMNQYLTG
-2015 ITNQYPVA
+2015 IANQYPVA
-2023 TTTGAEIANKPLLAM
+2023 TTTGTEMANKPLLAM
-2038 QLKVAEF
+2038 ELKVAEF
-2045 LTKGT
+2045 LEKGT

-2059 FKNKYGEAITTGNT
+2059 IKNKYGEATTTGMT
-2073 LANRALAGC
+2073 LANNALAGC

-2108 SASTSAG
+2108 SEATSAG
-2115 AAIGNAAYDA
+2115 AAIGTAAYDA
-2125 AKKALDEHSPSKKMG
+2125 ARKALDEHSPSKKMG

-2149 FINKLMLYVAKAASA
+2149 FINKLMLYVAKAANA
-2164 GKDIGEAAIYGTK
+2164 GEDIGKAAIDGTK

-2184 DVGDI
+2184 DVGGI
-2189 VLHPRVM
+2189 VLHPRVI

-2214 VVGIRTNAINL
+2214 VVGIRANAINL

-2238 NDQDVNLPVSGGVT
+2238 NDQDVNQPVTGGIT

>member
-21 SGAATTMSTLDKL
+21 SNAATTMSTLDKL

-40 SKIGDSFKNID
+40 SKIGDSFKNIN
-51 KAANKVD
+51 KAADKVD

-94 AKRWVSAFTIDPIKT
+94 AKRWVSAFTIDPIKS

-282 AEYVANYTG
+282 SEYVANYTG

-297 QAELELAKST
+297 QAELDLAKST

-330 EIAETLKFAQ
+330 EIAETLRFAQ

-372 IIIGDFE
+372 IIVGDFE

-420 AAIVDVP
+420 AALVDVP

-467 DMIGMVNSEK
+467 DIIGMVNSEK
-477 DVVTYISDMTGMK
+477 DVVTYISDITGMK
-490 ESSIKELQ
+490 ESGIKKLQ

-506 TSDEFKELAS
+506 TSDEFKELANA
-516 VLAKGDPEMQAA
+516 LAEGDPEMQAT
-528 ITSLLEMNDAL
+528 ITSLLKMNDAL

-554 GMKGLI
+554 GMKGLA

-578 ADQVYGMLDAF
+578 AKQVYGMLDAF

-594 TLTLSDKN
+594 TLILSNKN

-614 DFVKLLGDGFGA
+614 DVAKLLGDGFGSLLNA
-626 LVKLIIPVEKPI
+626 IPI
-638 GALGDGVLGLT
+638 GKISESFLELT
-649 GGIGSLL
+649 GSIGESL
-656 SMFSKGARSSELLA
+656 SKFSVWVRNSEDVS
-670 KAFGLVQKGSSKLMG
+670 KAFDKMHSG
-685 GISSLIKLSITFVE
+685 VE
-699 KLSGMEGVAKLI
+699 KLSTALSNGVVHIKNFVKIVKDFPIVQNIISAVANSLEELGNLGGKVEISLNPSTKVMEFLLSIIQKAGPAVTSIINGLGKAFKFLI
-711 DSVENAFEKLY
+711 DSIGKAFSTGGFNSVYDLFNVAVLVSIGKQLSTFIGTLN
-722 KKTSPYIEDFISKS
+722 KTANSAGGFINSIKNILS
-736 GDLLESLFS
+736 GVTDTFKELQNSLK
-745 FEDIDI
+745 
-751 DEALKVIS
+751 AN
-759 EAFADLAWEI
+759 
-769 DHFSFETLE
+769 
-778 DGFDTLKSK
+778 TLKS
-787 VQGLSDLLMAND
+787 
-799 GIATFVKNFKEY
+799 IAIS
-811 GEELRDAFT
+811 
-820 LDNLLDRLERVMDI
+820 M
-834 FGKFFNWIKTTMAP
+834 
-848 AFKDFNLGTAVAGT
+848 
-862 GGLGIVYALIKMS
+862 ALIAGSIFVLSMIDSEKLTETLGAVTVILGELTGIFLLLNKIDRNEKGS
-875 KAFENISLGMSNIF
+875 ISGLNSLIAMAV
-889 GSVPKLLG
+889 SV
-897 GVKDTLVAYQKDL
+897 T
-910 KADALIKTAGA
+910 
-921 IAILAGA
+921 ILAGA
-928 LALLSFADTDGL
+928 LKKVSDIDSDKLLGSLGAISVLLVEMTGIAIVLSKYGGKVKTGVVGLIAFSAAIYILTSSVKKLGELDTDTLIKGLTSVGALLAELALFMISSKIGSFKPTQAVGIVILSAALLVLQKAVEGFGSLNTEILLTGLIAVGAVLTEIAAFSLAAGESKQILKTSISLVIIAKAIEMLQKPMSDFGNMDWGQIGKGLLAVGGALAEITSAMRFMPKNVLTVGIGLLAIAGSLTIIGKVVMNMSTMSWEEIGKGMVSLGGSLAILAIAMKSMKGTLGTSAAMLVMATSLAILTPVLKSLGSMSWVEIAKGLIVLAGSFAVIGVTASLLSPVIPAILGLSGAIALLGVAALAVGAGIFVLSVGLTTLAASGVAGAAALGQVAKMLMVRVLDAISDSASAIEKVLKTLILTTCDVIITCVPEIVKTIFVVVKEVLTALADNVPEIVGQLLKLIIGIIDTLAADLPTVIQSIMNLFSKFFAGIIQALNGMDTDVL
-940 IEASIALSLIAGV
+940 IQTIAGV
-953 LMLGVSKL
+953 GLLAGIMVAMAALANLAPSAMVGVLAFGAIVAELAIVLAAVGVLAQIPGLKWLINEGGEL
-961 LDAANKGKEL
+961 LEGVG
-971 NNALTIFSKGLSKT
+971 I
-985 MTDLGKA
+985 
-992 VKIKAIGRAVKD
+992 AIGK
-1004 FATSIAVIAASII
+1004 F
-1017 ALGIM
+1017 
-1022 WDKNPAAFSMALK
+1022 
-1035 TVGGIGLALV
+1035 IG
-1045 AIGILAVVASKVM
+1045 
-1058 KKEDIKEL
+1058 
-1066 ISIGKV
+1066 
-1072 MTSVAASLMIVVLAL
+1072 
-1087 DKLMKISLPSDYGV
+1087 
-1101 KLGILAGMLL
+1101 
-1111 SMALLAVV
+1111 
-1119 LGVAGRI
+1119 
-1126 AGGKNATAIKGVQTP
+1126 
-1141 ISKYIA
+1141 
-1147 GINTSSGGGSISA
+1147 
-1160 GPIIALAGML
+1160 
-1170 YATVSA
+1170 
-1176 LDKLFKMTLP
+1176 
-1186 YDYGVKLGILGGI
+1186 GILGGI
-1199 LLSMAGMAVVIGYA
+1199 L
-1213 SKLAGDNT
+1213 
-1221 LKAAGTILAM
+1221 
-1231 TAFLAVVVGALF
+1231 
-1243 VLTLIPTDK
+1243 
-1252 MLKGALALGG
+1252 GG
-1262 ILIALGAALY
+1262 V
-1272 GAGKISDKNAYK
+1272 S
-1284 SVIAMAITVGV
+1284 
-1295 ITASLA
+1295 
-1301 VLSMVPWN
+1301 
-1309 KLIIS
+1309 
-1314 AGALGAV
+1314 
-1321 LLALAA
+1321 
-1327 NFSQVSKVK
+1327 SQ
-1336 SKKAL
+1336 
-1341 PAILAMIAAS
+1341 
-1351 VAIAYSLYVLAE
+1351 
-1363 QPWQNLL
+1363 
-1370 SAATAM
+1370 
-1376 SVTLL
+1376 
-1381 AFSKSFETILGKR
+1381 
-1394 WSDNNLKKIG
+1394 
-1404 TFLLLTLAVIPI
+1404 
-1416 GVAIGVLAQQPWS
+1416 
-1429 GLLAAVTGLSLVL
+1429 
-1442 VAMTGCF
+1442 
-1449 VLISKV
+1449 
-1455 KPNMTGIA
+1455 
-1463 SFLAASLSVTAIA
+1463 
-1476 LGLGFLAQQPLD
+1476 
-1488 GILAATIALGL
+1488 
-1499 IIAEVAGLMIVCT
+1499 
-1512 AVGSAAPAALAG
+1512 
-1524 IGIMAAVIAALTG
+1524 
-1537 VVVALG
+1537 
-1543 ALMNLDGFQQLLNG
+1543 
-1557 GIQAMTMLGEAIG
+1557 
-1570 GFIGGIASGALTQIS
+1570 
-1585 STLPQIGSDL
+1585 LPQIGSDL
-1595 SQFMTNLGPF
+1595 SQFMINLEPF

-1623 SAIILALTAAEVIN
+1623 AAIIMALTAAEVIN
-1637 GITSLFGLSLVD
+1637 GIASLFGLSLVD
-1649 VAVELSNFM
+1649 MAVELSNFM
-1658 VALTPFIAG
+1658 VALTPFIVG
-1667 SKQLSAESMEACGY
+1667 LKPLSAESMEACGY

-1707 ISDFGKELSEFGPY
+1707 ISDFGKELLEFGPY
-1721 IKQFAEDVK
+1721 IEQFAEDVK
-1730 DVKPE
+1730 DIKPE

-1754 PGTEGLVQKI
+1754 PGTDGLVQKI

-1836 TELVTFGPLIKQ
+1836 TELVAFGPLIKQ
-1848 FADTVADINPESVTG
+1848 FADTVAGINPGSVTG
-1863 VASITEIMTTL
+1863 VASITQIMTTL

-1908 SMTLFSQSI
+1908 SMSLFSQSI
-1917 SGVDSTAINEAI
+1917 SGVDSTSINKAI

-1940 YVGDASAT
+1940 HVDGASAT

-1959 VGTTCIDNFVL
+1959 VGATCVDNFVL

-1975 TTKVTTG
+1975 TIKVTNG
-1982 INTMITAIL
+1982 INTMIKATL

-2002 AKGTASVNQYLIG
+2002 AKGTASVNQL
-2015 ITNQYPVA
+2015 
-2023 TTTGAEIANKPLLAM
+2023 
-2038 QLKVAEF
+2038 
-2045 LTKGT
+2045 
-2050 ASANQFLQG
+2050 LQG
-2059 FKNKYGEAITTGNT
+2059 FKNKYGEAVTTGRT
-2073 LANRALAGC
+2073 LANSALAGC
-2082 QSLYS
+2082 QSLYF
-2087 SFYQAGANG
+2087 SFYQAGSNG

-2102 GLKSKM
+2102 GLNSKM
-2108 SASTSAG
+2108 SAATSAG
-2115 AAIGNAAYDA
+2115 AAIGKAAYDA

-2149 FINKLMLYVAKAASA
+2149 FINKLMLYVAKAANA
-2164 GKDIGEAAIYGTK
+2164 GKDIGKAAIDGTK

-2214 VVGIRTNAINL
+2214 VNGIRTNAINL
-2225 NTQVQNAKTGNVK
+2225 NTQVQNAKTGNNK
-2238 NDQDVNLPVSGGVT
+2238 NDQDVNQPVTGGVT
-2252 NYNFNQYNTSPKS
+2252 NYNFTQYNTSPKS

>member
-1 MSQTIDHRIVEMK
+1 MSQTIDHRVVEMK

-21 SGAATTMSTLDKL
+21 SGAATTRSTLDKL

-51 KAANKVD
+51 KAADKVD
-58 ISGLDKAINGVQSK
+58 ISGIDKAINGVQSK

-94 AKRWVSAFTIDPIKT
+94 AKRWVSAFTIDPIKS

-222 NAGMGGQLF
+222 NAGMGGQVF

-242 GTGADAAIKAEGSF
+242 GTGADEAIKAEGSF
-256 RESLKTGWLTS
+256 RESLKAGWLTS

-297 QAELELAKST
+297 QAELDLAKST

-330 EIAETLKFAQ
+330 EITETLRFAQ

-516 VLAKGDPEMQAA
+516 VLAKGDPEMQAT
-528 ITSLLEMNDAL
+528 ITNLLEMQATI

-554 GMKGLI
+554 GMKGLL
-560 SVIKPVKEAFR
+560 SVIKPVQEAFR

-578 ADQVYGMLDAF
+578 ADQVYGMLEAF

-594 TLTLSDKN
+594 TLVLSDKN

-614 DFVKLLGDGFGA
+614 DFAKLLGDGFGA
-626 LVKLIIPVEKPI
+626 LVRLIIPVEKPI

-670 KAFGLVQKGSSKLMG
+670 KAFGLAQKGSSKLMG

-699 KLSGMEGVAKLI
+699 KLSGMKGTAKLI

-722 KKTSPYIEDFISKS
+722 KKASPYIEDFISES

-751 DEALKVIS
+751 DKTLKGIS
-759 EAFADLAWEI
+759 EAFVDLALKI
-769 DHFSFETLE
+769 DHFSFETIE
-778 DGFDTLKSK
+778 SGFDILKSK

-834 FGKFFNWIKTTMAP
+834 FGKFFNWIKTTMTP
-848 AFKDFNLGTAVAGT
+848 TFKDFNLGTVTASA
-862 GGLGIVYALIKMS
+862 GGLGIVYALIRMS
-875 KAFENISLGMSNIF
+875 KAFENMSDIF
-889 GSVPKLLG
+889 GSVPELLG
-897 GVKDTLVAYQKDL
+897 GVKDTLEAYQKDL

-928 LALLSFADTDGL
+928 LVLLSFADTERL

-953 LMLGVSKL
+953 LMLGISKL
-961 LDAANKGKEL
+961 LDASNKGKKL

-992 VKIKAIGRAVKD
+992 VKIKAISGAVKD
-1004 FATSIAVIAASII
+1004 FATSIALIAASII

-1035 TVGGIGLALV
+1035 TVGGIAAVLIGFIALM
-1045 AIGILAVVASKVM
+1045 AIGSKLEDGKSM
-1058 KKEDIKEL
+1058 K
-1066 ISIGKV
+1066 SIG
-1072 MTSVAASLMIVVLAL
+1072 TSILMISASLSLIVLSIS
-1087 DKLMKISLPSDYGV
+1087 KLMKMELPADYA
-1101 KLGILAGMLL
+1101 K
-1111 SMALLAVV
+1111 
-1119 LGVAGRI
+1119 
-1126 AGGKNATAIKGVQTP
+1126 
-1141 ISKYIA
+1141 
-1147 GINTSSGGGSISA
+1147 
-1160 GPIIALAGML
+1160 
-1170 YATVSA
+1170 
-1176 LDKLFKMTLP
+1176 
-1186 YDYGVKLGILGGI
+1186 KLGILGGI
-1199 LLSMAGMAVVIGYA
+1199 VGGLAALAVILGLAAKIAGGNQLPKMASTIKSLAVLLAATVLSLKVLFDIELPADYAKKLGILGGIFVGFGALLIAIAAAAKIAGG
-1213 SKLAGDNT
+1213 KGF
-1221 LKAAGTILAM
+1221 KAAGTILAM
-1231 TAFLAVVVGALF
+1231 TAFLAVIVGALF
-1243 VLTLIPTDK
+1243 VLTLIPADK

-1262 ILIALGAALY
+1262 ILLALGAALY

-1284 SVIAMAITVGV
+1284 SVVAMAITVGV

-1309 KLIIS
+1309 KLLIS

-1351 VAIAYSLYVLAE
+1351 VAIAYSLYVLSE

-1381 AFSKSFETILGKR
+1381 AFSKSFETILDKR

-1416 GVAIGVLAQQPWS
+1416 GIAIGVLAQQPWS
-1429 GLLAAVTGLSLVL
+1429 GLLAAATGLSLVL

-1449 VLISKV
+1449 VLISEV
-1455 KPNMTGIA
+1455 KPNMTGIS

-1488 GILAATIALGL
+1488 GILTAVLSLSL

-1512 AVGSAAPAALAG
+1512 VVGSAAPAALAG
-1524 IGIMAAVIAALTG
+1524 IGIMAVVIAALTG
-1537 VVVALG
+1537 VIVALG

-1595 SQFMTNLGPF
+1595 SQFMINLGPF

-1611 IDAESLACVGFL
+1611 IDAESLVCVGFL
-1623 SAIILALTAAEVIN
+1623 AAIILALTAAEVVN
-1637 GITSLFGLSLVD
+1637 GIASLFGLSLVD

-1658 VALTPFIAG
+1658 VALAPFIAG

-1681 LAGMILKLTAA
+1681 LAEMILKLTAA

-1707 ISDFGKELSEFGPY
+1707 MSDFGKELSEFGPY

-1740 AAAAEIMAEVAKKL
+1740 ASAAEIMAEVAKKL
-1754 PGTEGLVQKI
+1754 PGTDGLVQKI

-1820 GLLQKIMG
+1820 GLAQKIMG

-1836 TELVTFGPLIKQ
+1836 TELVAFGPLIKQ
-1848 FADTVADINPESVTG
+1848 FADTAAGINPESVTG
-1863 VASITEIMTTL
+1863 VASITQIMTTL

-1880 SDTLWE
+1880 GDTLWE

-1903 VGFGD
+1903 VGFGN
-1908 SMTLFSQSI
+1908 SMSLFSQSI
-1917 SGVDSTAINEAI
+1917 SGVDSTSINEVI

-1940 YVGDASAT
+1940 YVGDTSAT
-1948 SITTFATELTN
+1948 SITTFATELAN
-1959 VGTTCIDNFVL
+1959 MGTTCLDNFVL
-1970 AFTNS
+1970 AFTDS
-1975 TTKVTTG
+1975 TTEVTTG
-1982 INTMITAIL
+1982 INTMITSIL

-2002 AKGTASVNQYLIG
+2002 AIGTVSANQYLTGMRNQYLIATLTG
-2015 ITNQYPVA
+2015 I
-2023 TTTGAEIANKPLLAM
+2023 ELSNKPLLAM
-2038 QLKVAEF
+2038 QLKLAEF
-2045 LTKGT
+2045 LEKGI

-2059 FKNKYGEAITTGNT
+2059 IKNKYGEAITTGKT
-2073 LANRALAGC
+2073 LANSALAGC

-2108 SASTSAG
+2108 SDAAEAG
-2115 AAIGNAAYDA
+2115 AAIGEAAYDA
-2125 AKKALDEHSPSKKMG
+2125 ARKALDEHSPSKKMG

-2149 FINKLMLYVAKAASA
+2149 FINKLMLYVAKAANA
-2164 GKDIGEAAIYGTK
+2164 GEDIGKAAIDGTK

-2208 DLFNNA
+2208 GLFNNA
-2214 VVGIRTNAINL
+2214 VVGIRANAMNL
-2225 NTQVQNAKTGNVK
+2225 STQVQNAKTGNVK
-2238 NDQDVNLPVSGGVT
+2238 NDQDVNKPVTGGVT

>member
-1 MSQTIDHRIVEMK
+1 MSQTIDHRVVEMK

-40 SKIGDSFKNID
+40 SKVGDSFKNID
-51 KAANKVD
+51 KAADKVD
-58 ISGLDKAINGVQSK
+58 ISGLDKAINRVESN

-94 AKRWVSAFTIDPIKT
+94 AKRWASAFTIDPIKS

-207 LATGTV
+207 LSSGTV

-242 GTGADAAIKAEGSF
+242 GTGADEAIKAEGSF

-282 AEYVANYTG
+282 TEYVAKYTG

-297 QAELELAKST
+297 QAELDLAKST

-321 AKKSGKNKD
+321 AKKSGKNKE
-330 EIAETLKFAQ
+330 EIAETLRFAQ

-379 DAKVLFTEIS
+379 DAKTLFTEIS

-420 AAIVDVP
+420 AALVDAP
-427 KDAISELQTVAKEAG
+427 KDAILELQTVAKEAG
-442 TTSDLFKDTLNVF
+442 TSSDLFKDTLNVF
-455 TKGDTTLNKVMT
+455 TKGDATLNKVMT

-477 DVVTYISDMTGMK
+477 DVVTYISDMTGIK

-498 NLGKEVGY
+498 NLGKEAGY

-516 VLAKGDPEMQAA
+516 VLAKGDPEMQAT

-554 GMKGLI
+554 GMKGLL

-578 ADQVYGMLDAF
+578 AEQVYGMLDTF

-594 TLTLSDKN
+594 TLVLSDKN

-614 DFVKLLGDGFGA
+614 DVVKLLGDGFGA

-638 GALGDGVLGLT
+638 GALGDGILGLT

-656 SMFSKGARSSELLA
+656 SMFSKCVRSSELLN
-670 KAFGLVQKGSSKLMG
+670 KAFGLAQKGSSKLMG

-699 KLSGMEGVAKLI
+699 KLSEMEGPAKLI
-711 DSVENAFEKLY
+711 NSVGNAFEKLY
-722 KKTSPYIEDFISKS
+722 KKASPYIEDFISES
-736 GDLLESLFS
+736 GDMLKSLFN
-745 FEDIDI
+745 FEDINI
-751 DEALKVIS
+751 DEALRVIS
-759 EAFADLAWEI
+759 EAFVDLAWEI
-769 DHFSFETLE
+769 DHFSFETIE
-778 DGFDTLKSK
+778 NGFDTLKSK
-787 VQGLSDLLMAND
+787 VQGLSDLLMGNN
-799 GIATFVKNFKEY
+799 GIATFIKNFKEY
-811 GEELRDAFT
+811 GEELRDAFA

-848 AFKDFNLGTAVAGT
+848 TFKDFNLGTAAASA
-862 GGLGIVYALIKMS
+862 GGLGIVYSLIKMS
-875 KAFENISLGMSNIF
+875 KAFENMSNVLS
-889 GSVPKLLG
+889 SVPELLG
-897 GVKDTLVAYQKDL
+897 GVKDTLKAYQKDL
-910 KADALIKTAGA
+910 KADVLIKTAGA

-928 LALLSFADTDGL
+928 LVLLSFADTERL
-940 IEASIALSLIAGV
+940 VEASIALSLIAGV
-953 LMLGVSKL
+953 LMLGVLKL

-985 MTDLGKA
+985 MKDLGKA
-992 VKIKAIGRAVKD
+992 VKIKAIGSAVKD
-1004 FATSIAVIAASII
+1004 FATSIALIAGSII

-1035 TVGGIGLALV
+1035 TVGGISLALV
-1045 AIGILAVVASKVM
+1045 AIGSLAVVASKVM

-1101 KLGILAGMLL
+1101 KLGILGGMLL
-1111 SMALLAVV
+1111 SMALLAVAV
-1119 LGVAGRI
+1119 GVAGRI

-1186 YDYGVKLGILGGI
+1186 SDYGVKLGILGGM
-1199 LLSMAGMAVVIGYA
+1199 LLSMAGIAVVIGYA

-1221 LKAAGTILAM
+1221 LKLKAAGTILAM

-1243 VLTLIPTDK
+1243 VLTLIPADK
-1252 MLKGALALGG
+1252 MLKGALALGE
-1262 ILIALGAALY
+1262 ILLALGAALY
-1272 GAGKISDKNAYK
+1272 GAGKISDENTYK

-1295 ITASLA
+1295 ITTSLA
-1301 VLSMVPWN
+1301 VLSMIPWN

-1321 LLALAA
+1321 LLTLAV
-1327 NFSQVSKVK
+1327 NFSQVSKIK

-1351 VAIAYSLYVLAE
+1351 VAIAYSLYVLSE
-1363 QPWQNLL
+1363 QPWKNLL
-1370 SAATAM
+1370 SAAVAM
-1376 SVTLL
+1376 SLTLL

-1416 GVAIGVLAQQPWS
+1416 GIAIGVLAQQPWS
-1429 GLLAAVTGLSLVL
+1429 GLLAAAAGLSLVL
-1442 VAMTGCF
+1442 LAMTGCF

-1455 KPNMTGIA
+1455 RPNMAGIA
-1463 SFLAASLSVTAIA
+1463 SFLLASLSVTAIA
-1476 LGLGFLAQQPLD
+1476 LGLDFLAQQPLD
-1488 GILAATIALGL
+1488 GILAATLALGL
-1499 IIAEVAGLMIVCT
+1499 IIAEVAGLMLVCT
-1512 AVGSAAPAALAG
+1512 VVGSAAPAALAG

-1570 GFIGGIASGALTQIS
+1570 GFIGGIVSGALTQIS
-1585 STLPQIGSDL
+1585 SSLPQIGSDL
-1595 SQFMTNLGPF
+1595 SQFMINLGPF
-1605 ITGSKM
+1605 IAGSKM

-1623 SAIILALTAAEVIN
+1623 AAIILALTAAEVIN
-1637 GITSLFGLSLVD
+1637 GIASLFGLSLVD
-1649 VAVELSNFM
+1649 MAVELSNFI
-1658 VALTPFIAG
+1658 VALTPFIVG
-1667 SKQLSAESMEACGY
+1667 SKQLSVESMEACGY

-1721 IKQFAEDVK
+1721 IKKFAEDVK

-1754 PGTEGLVQKI
+1754 PGTDGLVQKI

-1828 EKSLSEFG
+1828 EKSLSDFG
-1836 TELVTFGPLIKQ
+1836 RELIAFGPLIKH
-1848 FADTVADINPESVTG
+1848 FANTVADIKPESVTG
-1863 VASITEIMTTL
+1863 VQSITEIMTTL

-1908 SMTLFSQSI
+1908 SMSLFSQSI
-1917 SGVDSTAINEAI
+1917 SGVDSTSINEAI
-1929 TAFKSLVDLAN
+1929 AAFKSLVDLAN
-1940 YVGDASAT
+1940 YVGNASAT
-1948 SITTFATELTN
+1948 SITEFATELTN
-1959 VGTTCIDNFVL
+1959 VGATCVDNFVL
-1970 AFTNS
+1970 AFADS
-1975 TTKVTTG
+1975 TAKVTAG
-1982 INTMITAIL
+1982 INTMIAETL
-1991 TAITNKNAEFL
+1991 TAITNRNAEFL
-2002 AKGTASVNQYLIG
+2002 AKGAASV
-2015 ITNQYPVA
+2015 
-2023 TTTGAEIANKPLLAM
+2023 
-2038 QLKVAEF
+2038 
-2045 LTKGT
+2045 
-2050 ASANQFLQG
+2050 NQFLQG
-2059 FKNKYGEAITTGNT
+2059 FRNKYGEAITTGK
-2073 LANRALAGC
+2073 ALGNNVLKGC

-2087 SFYQAGANG
+2087 SFYRAGANG

-2108 SASTSAG
+2108 SAASSAG
-2115 AAIGNAAYDA
+2115 AAIGTTAYDA

-2149 FINKLMLYVAKAASA
+2149 FINTLMLYVAKAANA
-2164 GKDIGEAAIYGTK
+2164 GKDVGKAAVDGTK

-2184 DVGDI
+2184 DIGDI

-2214 VVGIRTNAINL
+2214 VVGIRTNAMIL
-2225 NTQVQNAKTGNVK
+2225 DTQVQNAKTGNAK
-2238 NDQDVNLPVSGGVT
+2238 NDQDVNQPVTSGVT

>member
-40 SKIGDSFKNID
+40 SKIGDSFKNIN
-51 KAANKVD
+51 KAANNVD

-174 TSVSAIQGIANLAA
+174 TSVNAIQGIANLAA
-188 VSGSNS
+188 VSGSTS

-207 LATGTV
+207 LASGTV

-222 NAGMGGQLF
+222 NAGMGGQIF

-297 QAELELAKST
+297 QAELDLAKST

-330 EIAETLKFAQ
+330 EIAETLRFAQ

-408 EVFNKKDAQDYM
+408 EVFNKKDYQTFLGN
-420 AAIVDVP
+420 IINVP

-455 TKGDTTLNKVMT
+455 TKGDETLNKVTT
-467 DMIGMVNSEK
+467 DMIQMFNSGKNVGDYLVETIGLTTEE
-477 DVVTYISDMTGMK
+477 VEHLSRVGK
-490 ESSIKELQ
+490 EFGYSSIEFQ
-498 NLGKEVGY
+498 NFLHRY
-506 TSDEFKELAS
+506 TETNPDMRETVSYLIQMKDL
-516 VLAKGDPEMQAA
+516 V
-528 ITSLLEMNDAL
+528 

-554 GMKGLI
+554 GLKGLV

-656 SMFSKGARSSELLA
+656 SMFSKGVRSSELLA
-670 KAFGLVQKGSSKLMG
+670 KAFGLAQKGSSKLMG

-699 KLSGMEGVAKLI
+699 KLSGMKGTEKLI

-722 KKTSPYIEDFISKS
+722 KKASPYIEDFISES

-848 AFKDFNLGTAVAGT
+848 AFKDFNLGTAAASA
-862 GGLGIVYALIKMS
+862 GGLGIVYALIKIS
-875 KAFENISLGMSNIF
+875 KGFENLTTSMSDIF

-928 LALLSFADTDGL
+928 LALLSFANTDGL
-940 IEASIALSLIAGV
+940 IEASIALTLIAGT
-953 LMLGVSKL
+953 LLLGVSKL
-961 LDAANKGKEL
+961 LEAINKGKEL

-985 MTDLGKA
+985 MTDFGKA
-992 VKIKAIGRAVKD
+992 VKIKAISGAVKG

-1022 WDKNPAAFSMALK
+1022 WDKNPTAFSKALK
-1035 TVGGIGLALV
+1035 TVGWISLALV
-1045 AIGILAVVASKVM
+1045 VIGGLAVVASKVM
-1058 KKEDIKEL
+1058 KKEDAKEL
-1066 ISIGKV
+1066 TSIGKV

-1231 TAFLAVVVGALF
+1231 TAFLAVVVGSLF

-1284 SVIAMAITVGV
+1284 SVVAMAITVGV
-1295 ITASLA
+1295 ITASLG

-1321 LLALAA
+1321 LLALAE
-1327 NFSQVSKVK
+1327 NFREVSKVN

-1341 PAILAMIAAS
+1341 QAILAMIAAS
-1351 VAIAYSLYVLAE
+1351 VAIAFSLYVLSE
-1363 QPWQNLL
+1363 QPW
-1370 SAATAM
+1370 
-1376 SVTLL
+1376 
-1381 AFSKSFETILGKR
+1381 G
-1394 WSDNNLKKIG
+1394 
-1404 TFLLLTLAVIPI
+1404 
-1416 GVAIGVLAQQPWS
+1416 
-1429 GLLAAVTGLSLVL
+1429 GLLAAATGLSLVL
-1442 VAMTGCF
+1442 VAMTDCF
-1449 VLISKV
+1449 VLISEV
-1455 KPNMTGIA
+1455 KPNMTDIV

-1605 ITGSKM
+1605 IAGFKK
-1611 IDAESLACVGFL
+1611 IDAGLLVCVGFL
-1623 SAIILALTAAEVIN
+1623 AAIILALTAANIIS
-1637 GITSLFGLSLVD
+1637 GIGSLFNISLALVGM
-1649 VAVELSNFM
+1649 AVELSNFM
-1658 VALTPFIAG
+1658 VALTPFIAR
-1667 SKQLSAESMEACGY
+1667 SKQLSVENMKACEY

-1754 PGTEGLVQKI
+1754 PGTDGLVQKI

-1836 TELVTFGPLIKQ
+1836 TELVAFGPLIKK
-1848 FADTVADINPESVTG
+1848 FADTVTDINPESVAG
-1863 VASITEIMTTL
+1863 VASVTEIMTTL

-1886 KLFGGGQKSIS
+1886 KLFGGGKKSIS

-1908 SMTLFSQSI
+1908 SMSLFSQSI

-1929 TAFKSLVDLAN
+1929 MAFKSLVDLAN

-1991 TAITNKNAEFL
+1991 TAIANKNAEFL
-2002 AKGTASVNQYLIG
+2002 TKGTASANQYLTG
-2015 ITNQYPVA
+2015 MKNQYPIA
-2023 TTTGAEIANKPLLAM
+2023 TLTGTELSNKPLLAM

-2059 FKNKYGEAITTGNT
+2059 FKNKYGEATTTGKT
-2073 LANRALAGC
+2073 LANSALAGC

-2108 SASTSAG
+2108 SDATSAG
-2115 AAIGNAAYDA
+2115 AAIGKAAYDA

-2164 GKDIGEAAIYGTK
+2164 GKDIGEAAIDGTK

-2214 VVGIRTNAINL
+2214 VVGIRANATNL

-2238 NDQDVNLPVSGGVT
+2238 NDQDVNQPVTGGIT

>member
-1 MSQTIDHRIVEMK
+1 MSQTIDYRVVEMK

-40 SKIGDSFKNID
+40 SKIGDSFKNIN
-51 KAANKVD
+51 KAADKVD

-207 LATGTV
+207 LASGTV

-222 NAGMGGQLF
+222 NAGMGGQIF

-242 GTGADAAIKAEGSF
+242 GTGADEAIKAEGSF
-256 RESLKTGWLTS
+256 RESLKAGWLTS

-297 QAELELAKST
+297 QAELDLAKST

-554 GMKGLI
+554 GMKGLV

-589 HSFTE
+589 HSFTKS
-594 TLTLSDKN
+594 LILSDKN

-614 DFVKLLGDGFGA
+614 DVAKLLGDGFGA

-670 KAFGLVQKGSSKLMG
+670 KAFGLAQKGSSKLMG

-722 KKTSPYIEDFISKS
+722 KKVSPYIEDFISKS

-751 DEALKVIS
+751 DKALKVIS
-759 EAFADLAWEI
+759 EAFVDLAWEI
-769 DHFSFETLE
+769 DHFSFETIE

-848 AFKDFNLGTAVAGT
+848 AFKDFNLGAAAAGT

-875 KAFENISLGMSNIF
+875 KAFENMSNVF
-889 GSVPKLLG
+889 GSVPELLG
-897 GVKDTLVAYQKDL
+897 GVKDTLEAYQKDL

-928 LALLSFADTDGL
+928 LVLLSFADTERL
-940 IEASIALSLIAGV
+940 LSASIALSLIAGV

-961 LDAANKGKEL
+961 LDATNKGKEL

-985 MTDLGKA
+985 MNDLGKA

-1035 TVGGIGLALV
+1035 TVGGIAAVLIGFIALM
-1045 AIGILAVVASKVM
+1045 AIVSKKLKDGKSM
-1058 KKEDIKEL
+1058 K
-1066 ISIGKV
+1066 SIG
-1072 MTSVAASLMIVVLAL
+1072 TSILMISASLNLIVLSIS
-1087 DKLMKISLPSDYGV
+1087 KLMKMELPADYA
-1101 KLGILAGMLL
+1101 K
-1111 SMALLAVV
+1111 
-1119 LGVAGRI
+1119 
-1126 AGGKNATAIKGVQTP
+1126 
-1141 ISKYIA
+1141 
-1147 GINTSSGGGSISA
+1147 
-1160 GPIIALAGML
+1160 
-1170 YATVSA
+1170 
-1176 LDKLFKMTLP
+1176 
-1186 YDYGVKLGILGGI
+1186 KLGILGGI
-1199 LLSMAGMAVVIGYA
+1199 VGGLAALAVILGLAAKIAGGNQLPKMASTIKSLAVLLVATVLSLKVLFDMELPADYAKKLGILGGIFVGFGALLIAMAAAAKI
-1213 SKLAGDNT
+1213 AGGKGF
-1221 LKAAGTILAM
+1221 KAAGTILAM
-1231 TAFLAVVVGALF
+1231 TAFLTVVVGALF
-1243 VLTLIPTDK
+1243 VLTLIPADK

-1284 SVIAMAITVGV
+1284 SVVAMAITVGV
-1295 ITASLA
+1295 ITASLG

-1309 KLIIS
+1309 KLLIS

-1321 LLALAA
+1321 LLTLAA

-1351 VAIAYSLYVLAE
+1351 VAIAYSLYILAE

-1429 GLLAAVTGLSLVL
+1429 GLLAAATGLSLVL

-1570 GFIGGIASGALTQIS
+1570 GFIGGIVSGALTQIS

-1595 SQFMTNLGPF
+1595 SQFMINLGPF

-1611 IDAESLACVGFL
+1611 IDAESLVCVGFL

-1681 LAGMILKLTAA
+1681 LAEMILKLTAA
-1692 NVISGIANFF
+1692 NVISGISNFF

-1836 TELVTFGPLIKQ
+1836 TELVAFGPLIKR

-1863 VASITEIMTTL
+1863 VASITQIMTTL

-1886 KLFGGGQKSIS
+1886 KLFGGGKKSIS

-1908 SMTLFSQSI
+1908 SMSLFSQSI

-1959 VGTTCIDNFVL
+1959 VGATCLDNFVL

-1991 TAITNKNAEFL
+1991 TAIANKNAEFL
-2002 AKGTASVNQYLIG
+2002 AKGTASANQYLIG
-2015 ITNQYPVA
+2015 ITNQYSVA
-2023 TTTGAEIANKPLLAM
+2023 TTTGTEIANKPLLAM
-2038 QLKVAEF
+2038 QLKIAEF

-2059 FKNKYGEAITTGNT
+2059 FKNKYGEATTTGMT
-2073 LANRALAGC
+2073 LANNALAGC

-2115 AAIGNAAYDA
+2115 AAIGEAAYDA

-2149 FINKLMLYVAKAASA
+2149 FINKLMLYVAKAANA
-2164 GKDIGEAAIYGTK
+2164 GEDIGKAAIDGTK

-2184 DVGDI
+2184 DIGDI
-2189 VLHPRVM
+2189 VIHPRVM

-2214 VVGIRTNAINL
+2214 VVGIRANATNL

-2238 NDQDVNLPVSGGVT
+2238 NDQDVNQPVTGGVT

>member
-1 MSQTIDHRIVEMK
+1 MSQTIDYRVVEMK

-51 KAANKVD
+51 KAADKVD
-58 ISGLDKAINGVQSK
+58 ISGIDKAINGVQSK

-222 NAGMGGQLF
+222 NAGMGGQIF

-297 QAELELAKST
+297 QAELDLAKST

-330 EIAETLKFAQ
+330 EIAETLRFAQ

-420 AAIVDVP
+420 ADIVGVP

-455 TKGDTTLNKVMT
+455 TKGDSALNKVMT

-477 DVVTYISDMTGMK
+477 DVVTYISDITGMK
-490 ESSIKELQ
+490 ESGIKKLQ

-506 TSDEFKELAS
+506 TSDEFKELANA
-516 VLAKGDPEMQAA
+516 LAEGDPEMQAT
-528 ITSLLEMNDAL
+528 ITSLLKMNEAL

-554 GMKGLI
+554 GLKGLV
-560 SVIKPVKEAFR
+560 SVIKPVQEAFR

-578 ADQVYGMLDAF
+578 ADQIYGMLEAF

-594 TLTLSDKN
+594 TLVLSDKN
-602 SENLKKTFKGLF
+602 SENLKKSFKGLF
-614 DFVKLLGDGFGA
+614 DIAKLLGDGFVS
-626 LVKLIIPVEKPI
+626 LLNVILPVSKPI
-638 GALGDGVLGLT
+638 GTMSGSFLELT
-649 GGIGSLL
+649 GSIGEAL
-656 SMFSKGARSSELLA
+656 SEFSVWVRSSENVSKAFDKMHSGVEKMSTALSNGIIHIKDFVKIVKDFPIVQNVISTVSNGLEELGNLGGKVEIRLIPFTKVMEFLLSIIQKAGPTVTSVVNGLGKAFKFLMDSIA
-670 KAFGLVQKGSSKLMG
+670 KALGTGGFNSIYDLFNVAVLVGIGKQLSTFIKNLNNTVNSSG
-685 GISSLIKLSITFVE
+685 GFIDSIKDI
-699 KLSGMEGVAKLI
+699 LSGVT
-711 DSVENAFEKLY
+711 DTFN
-722 KKTSPYIEDFISKS
+722 
-736 GDLLESLFS
+736 DLQNT
-745 FEDIDI
+745 
-751 DEALKVIS
+751 LK
-759 EAFADLAWEI
+759 AN
-769 DHFSFETLE
+769 
-778 DGFDTLKSK
+778 TLKS
-787 VQGLSDLLMAND
+787 
-799 GIATFVKNFKEY
+799 IAIS
-811 GEELRDAFT
+811 
-820 LDNLLDRLERVMDI
+820 M
-834 FGKFFNWIKTTMAP
+834 
-848 AFKDFNLGTAVAGT
+848 
-862 GGLGIVYALIKMS
+862 ALIAGSIFALSMIDSEKLTETLGAVTVLLS
-875 KAFENISLGMSNIF
+875 ELTGIFLLLNKIDRNKKGSISGLNSLIAMAV
-889 GSVPKLLG
+889 SV
-897 GVKDTLVAYQKDL
+897 T
-910 KADALIKTAGA
+910 
-921 IAILAGA
+921 ILAGA
-928 LALLSFADTDGL
+928 LKKVSNIDSDKLLGSLGAISALLVEMTVIA
-940 IEASIALSLIAGV
+940 IALSKYGGKVKTGVVGIIAFSAAIYILTSSVKKLGELDTDTLIKGLTSVGALLAELALFMMSSKFGSFKPTQAVSIVILSAALLVLQRVVEGFGSLNTEILLTGLIAVGAVLTEIAAFSLAAGESKHILKTSVSLVIMAKAIEMLQKPMSDFGNMDWSQIGKGLVAVGGALAEITLAMRLMPKNTLTVGVGLLAVAGSLTIIGKVVMNMSTMSWEEIGKGMVSLGGSLAILAIAMKAMKGTLGASAAMLVMATSLAILTPVLKSLGSMSWIEIAKGLTVLAGSFAVIGVAAGLLSPVIPAILGLSGAIALLGVAALAVGAGIFALSVGLATLAASGVAGAAALVQVVKILIVGVLDTISDSASAIGRVLKTLILTACDVIITCVPEIVKTILVVVKEVLTALADNAPEIVTQLLKLVIGIIDALAADLPTVIQSVMNLFSKFFAGIIQALNGMDTDVLVQTIAGV
-953 LMLGVSKL
+953 GLLAGIMLAMAALANLAPSAMIGVLAFGAIVAELAIVLAAVGALAQIPGLKWLINEGGEL
-961 LDAANKGKEL
+961 LEGVG
-971 NNALTIFSKGLSKT
+971 T
-985 MTDLGKA
+985 
-992 VKIKAIGRAVKD
+992 AIGK
-1004 FATSIAVIAASII
+1004 FI
-1017 ALGIM
+1017 
-1022 WDKNPAAFSMALK
+1022 
-1035 TVGGIGLALV
+1035 GGIVG
-1045 AIGILAVVASKVM
+1045 
-1058 KKEDIKEL
+1058 
-1066 ISIGKV
+1066 
-1072 MTSVAASLMIVVLAL
+1072 
-1087 DKLMKISLPSDYGV
+1087 
-1101 KLGILAGMLL
+1101 
-1111 SMALLAVV
+1111 
-1119 LGVAGRI
+1119 
-1126 AGGKNATAIKGVQTP
+1126 
-1141 ISKYIA
+1141 
-1147 GINTSSGGGSISA
+1147 
-1160 GPIIALAGML
+1160 
-1170 YATVSA
+1170 
-1176 LDKLFKMTLP
+1176 
-1186 YDYGVKLGILGGI
+1186 GILGG
-1199 LLSMAGMAVVIGYA
+1199 V
-1213 SKLAGDNT
+1213 
-1221 LKAAGTILAM
+1221 
-1231 TAFLAVVVGALF
+1231 
-1243 VLTLIPTDK
+1243 
-1252 MLKGALALGG
+1252 
-1262 ILIALGAALY
+1262 
-1272 GAGKISDKNAYK
+1272 
-1284 SVIAMAITVGV
+1284 
-1295 ITASLA
+1295 
-1301 VLSMVPWN
+1301 
-1309 KLIIS
+1309 S
-1314 AGALGAV
+1314 A
-1321 LLALAA
+1321 
-1327 NFSQVSKVK
+1327 Q
-1336 SKKAL
+1336 
-1341 PAILAMIAAS
+1341 
-1351 VAIAYSLYVLAE
+1351 
-1363 QPWQNLL
+1363 
-1370 SAATAM
+1370 
-1376 SVTLL
+1376 
-1381 AFSKSFETILGKR
+1381 
-1394 WSDNNLKKIG
+1394 
-1404 TFLLLTLAVIPI
+1404 
-1416 GVAIGVLAQQPWS
+1416 
-1429 GLLAAVTGLSLVL
+1429 
-1442 VAMTGCF
+1442 
-1449 VLISKV
+1449 
-1455 KPNMTGIA
+1455 
-1463 SFLAASLSVTAIA
+1463 
-1476 LGLGFLAQQPLD
+1476 
-1488 GILAATIALGL
+1488 
-1499 IIAEVAGLMIVCT
+1499 
-1512 AVGSAAPAALAG
+1512 
-1524 IGIMAAVIAALTG
+1524 
-1537 VVVALG
+1537 
-1543 ALMNLDGFQQLLNG
+1543 
-1557 GIQAMTMLGEAIG
+1557 
-1570 GFIGGIASGALTQIS
+1570 
-1585 STLPQIGSDL
+1585 LPQIGSDL

-1637 GITSLFGLSLVD
+1637 GLASLFGLSLVD

-1754 PGTEGLVQKI
+1754 PGTDGLVQKI

-1836 TELVTFGPLIKQ
+1836 TELVAFGPLIKQ
-1848 FADTVADINPESVTG
+1848 FADTVADINPESATG
-1863 VASITEIMTTL
+1863 VASITQIMTTL

-1880 SDTLWE
+1880 SDTLWK
-1886 KLFGGGQKSIS
+1886 KLFGGGKKSIS

-1908 SMTLFSQSI
+1908 SMSLFSQSI
-1917 SGVDSTAINEAI
+1917 SGVDSASINKAI

-1959 VGTTCIDNFVL
+1959 VGTSCVDNFVL

-1982 INTMITAIL
+1982 INTMITATL
-1991 TAITNKNAEFL
+1991 TAITNKN
-2002 AKGTASVNQYLIG
+2002 
-2015 ITNQYPVA
+2015 
-2023 TTTGAEIANKPLLAM
+2023 
-2038 QLKVAEF
+2038 AEF

-2050 ASANQFLQG
+2050 ASANQYLTGMKNRYPIAKLTGTELSNKPLLAMQLKIAEFFIKGAASANQYLQG
-2059 FKNKYGEAITTGNT
+2059 FRNKYGEATTTGIA
-2073 LANRALAGC
+2073 LANSALAGC

-2102 GLKSKM
+2102 GLNSKM
-2108 SASTSAG
+2108 SAATSAG
-2115 AAIGNAAYDA
+2115 AAIGRAAYDA
-2125 AKKALDEHSPSKKMG
+2125 ARKALDEHSPSKKMG

-2149 FINKLMLYVAKAASA
+2149 FINKLMLYVAKAANA
-2164 GKDIGEAAIYGTK
+2164 GEDIGKAAIDGTK

-2184 DVGDI
+2184 DVGYI
-2189 VLHPRVM
+2189 VLHPRVI

-2214 VVGIRTNAINL
+2214 VVGIRANATNL

-2238 NDQDVNLPVSGGVT
+2238 NNQDVNQPVTGGVT

>member
-1 MSQTIDHRIVEMK
+1 MSQTIDHRVVEMK

-58 ISGLDKAINGVQSK
+58 ISGLDKAINGIQSK

-242 GTGADAAIKAEGSF
+242 GTGADAAIEAEGSF

-282 AEYVANYTG
+282 AEYVAKYTG

-330 EIAETLKFAQ
+330 EIAETLRFAQ

-455 TKGDTTLNKVMT
+455 TKGDSTLNKVMT

-477 DVVTYISDMTGMK
+477 DVITYISDITGMK
-490 ESSIKELQ
+490 ESGIKKLQ
-498 NLGKEVGY
+498 NLGKETGY
-506 TSDEFKELAS
+506 TSDAFKELANA
-516 VLAKGDPEMQAA
+516 LAEGDPEMQAA

-554 GMKGLI
+554 GMKGLV
-560 SVIKPVKEAFR
+560 SVIKPVQEAFR

-578 ADQVYGMLDAF
+578 ADQVYGMLEAF

-594 TLTLSDKN
+594 TLILSDKN
-602 SENLKKTFKGLF
+602 SKNLKKTFKGLF
-614 DFVKLLGDGFGA
+614 DVVKLLGDGFGA
-626 LVKLIIPVEKPI
+626 FVKLIIPVEKPI

-656 SMFSKGARSSELLA
+656 SMFSNAVRSSKLLA
-670 KAFGLVQKGSSKLMG
+670 KAFEIAQKGSSKLMG

-699 KLSGMEGVAKLI
+699 KLSGMEGTAKLI
-711 DSVENAFEKLY
+711 NSVGNAFEKLY
-722 KKTSPYIEDFISKS
+722 KKASPYIEDFISES

-759 EAFADLAWEI
+759 EAFVDLAWEI
-769 DHFSFETLE
+769 DHFSFETIE
-778 DGFDTLKSK
+778 NGFDTLKSK

-820 LDNLLDRLERVMDI
+820 LDNLLDRLERVMDV

-848 AFKDFNLGTAVAGT
+848 SFKDFNLGTAVAGA
-862 GGLGIVYALIKMS
+862 GGLGIVYALIK
-875 KAFENISLGMSNIF
+875 MSNIF

-897 GVKDTLVAYQKDL
+897 GVKDALEAYQKDL

-928 LALLSFADTDGL
+928 LVLLSFADTDRL
-940 IEASIALSLIAGV
+940 LEASIALSLIAGV

-961 LDAANKGKEL
+961 LDATNKGKEL
-971 NNALTIFSKGLSKT
+971 NNALTILSKGLSKA
-985 MTDLGKA
+985 MKDLEKA
-992 VKIKAIGRAVKD
+992 VKIKAIGSAVKD
-1004 FATSIAVIAASII
+1004 FAISIAVIAASII
-1017 ALGIM
+1017 ALGVM

-1035 TVGGIGLALV
+1035 TVGGIAAVLIGFIALMG
-1045 AIGILAVVASKVM
+1045 IGSKLGDGKSM
-1058 KKEDIKEL
+1058 K
-1066 ISIGKV
+1066 SIG
-1072 MTSVAASLMIVVLAL
+1072 TSILMISASLSLIVLSIS
-1087 DKLMKISLPSDYGV
+1087 KLMKMELPADYA
-1101 KLGILAGMLL
+1101 K
-1111 SMALLAVV
+1111 
-1119 LGVAGRI
+1119 
-1126 AGGKNATAIKGVQTP
+1126 
-1141 ISKYIA
+1141 
-1147 GINTSSGGGSISA
+1147 
-1160 GPIIALAGML
+1160 
-1170 YATVSA
+1170 
-1176 LDKLFKMTLP
+1176 
-1186 YDYGVKLGILGGI
+1186 KLGILGGI
-1199 LLSMAGMAVVIGYA
+1199 VGGLAALAVVLGLAAKIAGGNQLPKMASTIKSLAILLVATVLSLKVLFDMELPADYAKKLGILGGIFVGFGALLISMAAAAKI
-1213 SKLAGDNT
+1213 AGGNGF
-1221 LKAAGTILAM
+1221 KAAGTILAM

-1243 VLTLIPTDK
+1243 VLTLIPADK

-1262 ILIALGAALY
+1262 ILLALGAALY

-1284 SVIAMAITVGV
+1284 SVVAMAITVGV

-1309 KLIIS
+1309 KLLIS
-1314 AGALGAV
+1314 AGALGIV
-1321 LLALAA
+1321 LLTLAE

-1341 PAILAMIAAS
+1341 PVILAMIAAS

-1429 GLLAAVTGLSLVL
+1429 GLLAAATALSLVL

-1449 VLISKV
+1449 ALISKV

-1488 GILAATIALGL
+1488 GILAATLALSL
-1499 IIAEVAGLMIVCT
+1499 IIAEVAGLMLVCT
-1512 AVGSAAPAALAG
+1512 VAGSAAPAALAG

-1570 GFIGGIASGALTQIS
+1570 GFIGGIVSGALTQIS

-1595 SQFMTNLGPF
+1595 SQFMINLGPF
-1605 ITGSKM
+1605 IIGSKM
-1611 IDAESLACVGFL
+1611 IDAESLVCVGFL
-1623 SAIILALTAAEVIN
+1623 AAIILALTAAEVVN
-1637 GITSLFGLSLVD
+1637 GIASLFGLSLVD

-1658 VALTPFIAG
+1658 VALTPFIVG
-1667 SKQLSAESMEACGY
+1667 SKQLSVESMEACGY

-1707 ISDFGKELSEFGPY
+1707 ISDFGKELSDFGPY

-1754 PGTEGLVQKI
+1754 PGTDGLVQKI

-1836 TELVTFGPLIKQ
+1836 TELEAFGPLIKQ
-1848 FADTVADINPESVTG
+1848 FADTVAGINPGSVTG
-1863 VASITEIMTTL
+1863 VALITQIMTTL

-1886 KLFGGGQKSIS
+1886 KVFGGGQKSIS

-1903 VGFGD
+1903 VDFGD
-1908 SMTLFSQSI
+1908 SMSLFSQSI
-1917 SGVDSTAINEAI
+1917 SGVDSTSINKAI

-1940 YVGDASAT
+1940 HVDGASAT

-1959 VGTTCIDNFVL
+1959 VGTACVDNFVL

-1982 INTMITAIL
+1982 INVMITATL
-1991 TAITNKNAEFL
+1991 TAIRNKNAEFL
-2002 AKGTASVNQYLIG
+2002 AKGTDSANKYLTG
-2015 ITNQYPVA
+2015 IKNQYPNA
-2023 TTTGAEIANKPLLAM
+2023 TLTGSELSNKPLLAI
-2038 QLKVAEF
+2038 QLKIVEF
-2045 LTKGT
+2045 LRKGT
-2050 ASANQFLQG
+2050 ASANQYLQG
-2059 FKNKYGEAITTGNT
+2059 FRNEYEEATATGNA
-2073 LANRALAGC
+2073 LANSALDGC
-2082 QSLYS
+2082 QSLHS
-2087 SFYQAGANG
+2087 SFYQAGVDS

-2102 GLKSKM
+2102 GLNSM
-2108 SASTSAG
+2108 MRASTSAG
-2115 AAIGNAAYDA
+2115 EAIGNAAYNA
-2125 AKKALDEHSPSKKMG
+2125 ARRALDEHSPSKKMA

-2149 FINKLMLYVAKAASA
+2149 FINKLMLYVAKAANA
-2164 GKDIGEAAIYGTK
+2164 GKDIGKAAIDGTK

-2184 DVGDI
+2184 DGGDI
-2189 VLHPRVM
+2189 VLHPRVIL
-2196 MDDVY
+2196 DDVY

-2214 VVGIRTNAINL
+2214 VVGIRANAMNL

-2238 NDQDVNLPVSGGVT
+2238 NDQDVNQPVTGGVT

>member
-51 KAANKVD
+51 KAADKVD

-94 AKRWVSAFTIDPIKT
+94 AKRWVSAFTIDPIKS

-242 GTGADAAIKAEGSF
+242 GTGADAAIEAEGSF

-282 AEYVANYTG
+282 AEYVAKYTG

-297 QAELELAKST
+297 QAELDLAKST

-330 EIAETLKFAQ
+330 EIAETLRFAQ

-372 IIIGDFE
+372 IIVGDFE

-420 AAIVDVP
+420 ADLVDVP

-442 TTSDLFKDTLNVF
+442 TTSDRFKDTLNVF
-455 TKGDTTLNKVMT
+455 TKGDSTLNKVMT
-467 DMIGMVNSEK
+467 DMIGMANSEK
-477 DVVTYISDMTGMK
+477 NVITYISDMTGMK

-516 VLAKGDPEMQAA
+516 VLAEGDPEMQAT
-528 ITSLLEMNDAL
+528 ITNLLEMNDAL

-554 GMKGLI
+554 GMKGLV

-594 TLTLSDKN
+594 TLVLSDKN

-614 DFVKLLGDGFGA
+614 DIAKLLGDGFVS
-626 LVKLIIPVEKPI
+626 LLNVILPVSKPI
-638 GALGDGVLGLT
+638 GTMSGSFLELT
-649 GGIGSLL
+649 GSIGEAL
-656 SMFSKGARSSELLA
+656 SEFSVWVRSSENVS
-670 KAFGLVQKGSSKLMG
+670 KAFDEMHSGVEKISTALSNGIIHIKDFVKIVKDFPIVQNVISAVSNVLEELGNLGGKVEIRLIPFTKVMEFLLSIIQKAGPAVTSIINGLGKAFKFLMDSIGKALGTGGFNSIYDLFNVAVLVGIGKQLSIFIKNLNNTVNSAGGFIDSIKDILSGVTDTFNDLQNTLKANTLKSIAISMALIAGSIFVLSMIDSEKLTETLGAVTVILGELTGVFLLLNKIDRNKKGSISGL
-685 GISSLIKLSITFVE
+685 SSLIAMAV
-699 KLSGMEGVAKLI
+699 
-711 DSVENAFEKLY
+711 SV
-722 KKTSPYIEDFISKS
+722 T
-736 GDLLESLFS
+736 
-745 FEDIDI
+745 
-751 DEALKVIS
+751 
-759 EAFADLAWEI
+759 
-769 DHFSFETLE
+769 
-778 DGFDTLKSK
+778 
-787 VQGLSDLLMAND
+787 
-799 GIATFVKNFKEY
+799 
-811 GEELRDAFT
+811 
-820 LDNLLDRLERVMDI
+820 
-834 FGKFFNWIKTTMAP
+834 
-848 AFKDFNLGTAVAGT
+848 
-862 GGLGIVYALIKMS
+862 
-875 KAFENISLGMSNIF
+875 
-889 GSVPKLLG
+889 
-897 GVKDTLVAYQKDL
+897 
-910 KADALIKTAGA
+910 
-921 IAILAGA
+921 ILAGA
-928 LALLSFADTDGL
+928 LKKVSDIDSDKLLGSLGAISALLV
-940 IEASIALSLIAGV
+940 E
-953 LMLGVSKL
+953 
-961 LDAANKGKEL
+961 
-971 NNALTIFSKGLSKT
+971 
-985 MTDLGKA
+985 
-992 VKIKAIGRAVKD
+992 
-1004 FATSIAVIAASII
+1004 
-1017 ALGIM
+1017 
-1022 WDKNPAAFSMALK
+1022 
-1035 TVGGIGLALV
+1035 
-1045 AIGILAVVASKVM
+1045 
-1058 KKEDIKEL
+1058 
-1066 ISIGKV
+1066 
-1072 MTSVAASLMIVVLAL
+1072 
-1087 DKLMKISLPSDYGV
+1087 
-1101 KLGILAGMLL
+1101 
-1111 SMALLAVV
+1111 
-1119 LGVAGRI
+1119 
-1126 AGGKNATAIKGVQTP
+1126 
-1141 ISKYIA
+1141 
-1147 GINTSSGGGSISA
+1147 
-1160 GPIIALAGML
+1160 
-1170 YATVSA
+1170 
-1176 LDKLFKMTLP
+1176 
-1186 YDYGVKLGILGGI
+1186 
-1199 LLSMAGMAVVIGYA
+1199 
-1213 SKLAGDNT
+1213 
-1221 LKAAGTILAM
+1221 
-1231 TAFLAVVVGALF
+1231 
-1243 VLTLIPTDK
+1243 
-1252 MLKGALALGG
+1252 
-1262 ILIALGAALY
+1262 
-1272 GAGKISDKNAYK
+1272 
-1284 SVIAMAITVGV
+1284 
-1295 ITASLA
+1295 
-1301 VLSMVPWN
+1301 
-1309 KLIIS
+1309 
-1314 AGALGAV
+1314 
-1321 LLALAA
+1321 
-1327 NFSQVSKVK
+1327 
-1336 SKKAL
+1336 
-1341 PAILAMIAAS
+1341 
-1351 VAIAYSLYVLAE
+1351 
-1363 QPWQNLL
+1363 
-1370 SAATAM
+1370 
-1376 SVTLL
+1376 
-1381 AFSKSFETILGKR
+1381 
-1394 WSDNNLKKIG
+1394 
-1404 TFLLLTLAVIPI
+1404 
-1416 GVAIGVLAQQPWS
+1416 
-1429 GLLAAVTGLSLVL
+1429 
-1442 VAMTGCF
+1442 
-1449 VLISKV
+1449 
-1455 KPNMTGIA
+1455 MTGIA
-1463 SFLAASLSVTAIA
+1463 IALSKYGGKVKTGVVGIIAFSAAIYILTSSVKKLGELDVDTLIKGLTSVGVLLSELALFMISSKFGSFKPTQAVGIVILSAALLVLQKAVEGFGSLNTEILLTGLIAVGAVLTEIAAFSLAAGESKHILKTSISLVIMAKAIEMLQKPMSDFGNMDWRQIGKGLVAVGGALAEITLAMRLMPKNVLTVGIGLLAVAGSLTIIGKVVMDISTMSWEEIGKGMVSLGGSLAILAIAMNAMKGTLGASAAMLVMATSLAILTPVLNSLGSMSWIEIAKGLIVLAGSFAVIGAAAGLLSPLIPAILGLSGAIALLGVAALAVGGGIFALSVGLTALAASGVAGAAALVQVVKILIVGVLDAISDSASAIGRVLKTLILTTCDVIITCIPEIVKTILVVVKEVLTA
-1476 LGLGFLAQQPLD
+1476 LADNAPEIVGQLLKLII
-1488 GILAATIALGL
+1488 GIIDALAADLPTVIQSVMNLFSKFFAGIIQTLNGMDTDVLVQTIAGVGL
-1499 IIAEVAGLMIVCT
+1499 LAGIMLAMAALANLAPSAMVGVLAFGAIIAELAIVLA
-1512 AVGSAAPAALAG
+1512 AVGALAQIPGLKWLINEGGELLEGVG
-1524 IGIMAAVIAALTG
+1524 I
-1537 VVVALG
+1537 
-1543 ALMNLDGFQQLLNG
+1543 
-1557 GIQAMTMLGEAIG
+1557 AIG
-1570 GFIGGIASGALTQIS
+1570 KFIGGIVGSILGGVSAQ
-1585 STLPQIGSDL
+1585 LPQIGSDL
-1595 SQFMTNLGPF
+1595 SQFMINLGPF

-1623 SAIILALTAAEVIN
+1623 AAIILTLTAAEVIN

-1649 VAVELSNFM
+1649 IAVELSNFM
-1658 VALTPFIAG
+1658 VALTPFIVG

-1740 AAAAEIMAEVAKKL
+1740 AAAAEIMAEVAEKL
-1754 PGTEGLVQKI
+1754 PGTDGLVQKI

-1787 GEMVKDVKPEAV
+1787 GEMVKDIKPEAV

-1836 TELVTFGPLIKQ
+1836 TELVAFGPLIKR

-1874 ANNLPS
+1874 ANDLPS

-1908 SMTLFSQSI
+1908 SMSLFSQSI
-1917 SGVDSTAINEAI
+1917 SGVDSTSINKAI

-1959 VGTTCIDNFVL
+1959 VGTSCVDNFVL

-1982 INTMITAIL
+1982 INTMITATL
-1991 TAITNKNAEFL
+1991 TAIANKNAEFL
-2002 AKGTASVNQYLIG
+2002 TKGTASANQYLIG
-2015 ITNQYPVA
+2015 MKNRYPIA
-2023 TTTGAEIANKPLLAM
+2023 TLTGTELSNKPLLAI

-2059 FKNKYGEAITTGNT
+2059 FKNKYGEANTTGIT
-2073 LANRALAGC
+2073 LANSALAGC

-2087 SFYQAGANG
+2087 AFYQAGANG

-2102 GLKSKM
+2102 GLSSKM
-2108 SASTSAG
+2108 SAATSAG
-2115 AAIGNAAYDA
+2115 AAIGRAAYDA
-2125 AKKALDEHSPSKKMG
+2125 ARKALDEHSPSKKMG

-2149 FINKLMLYVAKAASA
+2149 FINKLMLYVTKAANT
-2164 GKDIGEAAIYGTK
+2164 GKDIGKAAIDGTK

-2184 DVGDI
+2184 DVGDVVI
-2189 VLHPRVM
+2189 HPRVM

-2214 VVGIRTNAINL
+2214 VVGISTNAMNL
-2225 NTQVQNAKTGNVK
+2225 STQVQNAKTGNVK
-2238 NDQDVNLPVSGGVT
+2238 NDQDVNQPATGSVT

-2285 TNPT
+2285 TNPS

>member
-21 SGAATTMSTLDKL
+21 SNAATTMSTLDKL

-40 SKIGDSFKNID
+40 SKIGDSFKNIN
-51 KAANKVD
+51 KAADKVD

-94 AKRWVSAFTIDPIKT
+94 AKRWVSAFTIDPIKS

-282 AEYVANYTG
+282 SEYVANYTG

-297 QAELELAKST
+297 QAELDLAKST

-330 EIAETLKFAQ
+330 EIAETLRFAQ

-372 IIIGDFE
+372 IIVGDFE

-420 AAIVDVP
+420 AALVDVP

-467 DMIGMVNSEK
+467 DIIGMVNSEK
-477 DVVTYISDMTGMK
+477 DVVTYISDITGMK
-490 ESSIKELQ
+490 ESGIKKLQ

-506 TSDEFKELAS
+506 TSDEFKELANA
-516 VLAKGDPEMQAA
+516 LAEGDPEMQAT
-528 ITSLLEMNDAL
+528 ITSLLKMNDAL

-554 GMKGLI
+554 GMKGLA

-578 ADQVYGMLDAF
+578 AKQVYGMLDAF

-594 TLTLSDKN
+594 TLILSNKN

-614 DFVKLLGDGFGA
+614 DVAKLLGDGFGSLLNA
-626 LVKLIIPVEKPI
+626 IPI
-638 GALGDGVLGLT
+638 GKISESFLELT
-649 GGIGSLL
+649 GSIGESL
-656 SMFSKGARSSELLA
+656 SKFSVWVRNSEDVS
-670 KAFGLVQKGSSKLMG
+670 KAFDKMHSG
-685 GISSLIKLSITFVE
+685 VE
-699 KLSGMEGVAKLI
+699 KLSTALSNGVVHIKNFVKIVKDFPIVQNIISAVANSLEELGNLGGKVEISLNPSTKVMEFLLSIIQKAGPAVTSIINGLGKAFKFLI
-711 DSVENAFEKLY
+711 DSIGKAFSTGGFNSVYDLFNVAVLVSIGKQLSTFIGTLN
-722 KKTSPYIEDFISKS
+722 KTANSAGGFINSIKNILS
-736 GDLLESLFS
+736 GVTDTFKELQNSLK
-745 FEDIDI
+745 
-751 DEALKVIS
+751 AN
-759 EAFADLAWEI
+759 
-769 DHFSFETLE
+769 
-778 DGFDTLKSK
+778 TLKS
-787 VQGLSDLLMAND
+787 
-799 GIATFVKNFKEY
+799 IAIS
-811 GEELRDAFT
+811 
-820 LDNLLDRLERVMDI
+820 M
-834 FGKFFNWIKTTMAP
+834 
-848 AFKDFNLGTAVAGT
+848 
-862 GGLGIVYALIKMS
+862 ALIAGSIFVLSMIDSEKLTETLGAVTVILGELTGIFLLLNKIDRNEKGS
-875 KAFENISLGMSNIF
+875 ISGLNSLIAMAV
-889 GSVPKLLG
+889 SV
-897 GVKDTLVAYQKDL
+897 T
-910 KADALIKTAGA
+910 
-921 IAILAGA
+921 ILAGA
-928 LALLSFADTDGL
+928 LKKVSDIDSDKLLGSLGAISVLLVEMTGIAIVLSKYGGKVKTGVVGLIAFSAAIYILTSSVKKLGELDTDTLIKGLTSVGALLAELALFMISSKFGSFKPTQAVGIVILSAALLVLQKAVEGFGSLNTEILLTGLIAVGAVLTEIAAFSLAAGESKHILKTSISLVIIAKAIEMLQKPMSDFGNMDWSQIGKGLLAVGGALAEITLAMRFMPKNVLTVGIGLLAIAGSLTIIGKVVMNMSAMSWEEIGKGMVSLGGSLAILAIAMKAMKGTLGASAAMLVMATSLAILTPVLKSLGSMSWVEIAKGLIVLAGSFAVIGVAAGLLSPVIPAIIGLSGAIALLGVAALAVGAGIFALSVGLTTLAASGVAGAAALVQVVKILIVGVLDAISDSASAIGRVLKTLILTTCDVIITCVPEIVKTILVVVKEVLTALADNAPEIVGQLLKLIIGIIDALAADLPTVIQSVMNLFSKFFAGIIQALNGMDTDVL
-940 IEASIALSLIAGV
+940 IQTIAGV
-953 LMLGVSKL
+953 GLLAGIMVAMAALANLAPSAMVGVLAFGAIVAELAIVLAAVGVLAQIPGLKWLINEGGEL
-961 LDAANKGKEL
+961 LEGVG
-971 NNALTIFSKGLSKT
+971 I
-985 MTDLGKA
+985 
-992 VKIKAIGRAVKD
+992 AIGK
-1004 FATSIAVIAASII
+1004 F
-1017 ALGIM
+1017 
-1022 WDKNPAAFSMALK
+1022 
-1035 TVGGIGLALV
+1035 IG
-1045 AIGILAVVASKVM
+1045 
-1058 KKEDIKEL
+1058 
-1066 ISIGKV
+1066 
-1072 MTSVAASLMIVVLAL
+1072 
-1087 DKLMKISLPSDYGV
+1087 
-1101 KLGILAGMLL
+1101 
-1111 SMALLAVV
+1111 
-1119 LGVAGRI
+1119 
-1126 AGGKNATAIKGVQTP
+1126 
-1141 ISKYIA
+1141 
-1147 GINTSSGGGSISA
+1147 
-1160 GPIIALAGML
+1160 
-1170 YATVSA
+1170 
-1176 LDKLFKMTLP
+1176 
-1186 YDYGVKLGILGGI
+1186 GILGGI
-1199 LLSMAGMAVVIGYA
+1199 L
-1213 SKLAGDNT
+1213 
-1221 LKAAGTILAM
+1221 
-1231 TAFLAVVVGALF
+1231 
-1243 VLTLIPTDK
+1243 
-1252 MLKGALALGG
+1252 GG
-1262 ILIALGAALY
+1262 V
-1272 GAGKISDKNAYK
+1272 S
-1284 SVIAMAITVGV
+1284 
-1295 ITASLA
+1295 
-1301 VLSMVPWN
+1301 
-1309 KLIIS
+1309 
-1314 AGALGAV
+1314 
-1321 LLALAA
+1321 
-1327 NFSQVSKVK
+1327 SQ
-1336 SKKAL
+1336 
-1341 PAILAMIAAS
+1341 
-1351 VAIAYSLYVLAE
+1351 
-1363 QPWQNLL
+1363 
-1370 SAATAM
+1370 
-1376 SVTLL
+1376 
-1381 AFSKSFETILGKR
+1381 
-1394 WSDNNLKKIG
+1394 
-1404 TFLLLTLAVIPI
+1404 
-1416 GVAIGVLAQQPWS
+1416 
-1429 GLLAAVTGLSLVL
+1429 
-1442 VAMTGCF
+1442 
-1449 VLISKV
+1449 
-1455 KPNMTGIA
+1455 
-1463 SFLAASLSVTAIA
+1463 
-1476 LGLGFLAQQPLD
+1476 
-1488 GILAATIALGL
+1488 
-1499 IIAEVAGLMIVCT
+1499 
-1512 AVGSAAPAALAG
+1512 
-1524 IGIMAAVIAALTG
+1524 
-1537 VVVALG
+1537 
-1543 ALMNLDGFQQLLNG
+1543 
-1557 GIQAMTMLGEAIG
+1557 
-1570 GFIGGIASGALTQIS
+1570 
-1585 STLPQIGSDL
+1585 LPQIGSDL
-1595 SQFMTNLGPF
+1595 SQFMINLEPF
-1605 ITGSKM
+1605 INGSKM

-1623 SAIILALTAAEVIN
+1623 AAIIMALTAAEIVN
-1637 GITSLFGLSLVD
+1637 GIASLFGLSLVD
-1649 VAVELSNFM
+1649 MAVELSNFM

-1681 LAGMILKLTAA
+1681 LAEMILKLTAA

-1754 PGTEGLVQKI
+1754 PGTDGLVQKI

-1836 TELVTFGPLIKQ
+1836 TELVAFGPLIKQ
-1848 FADTVADINPESVTG
+1848 FADTVADINPKSVTG
-1863 VASITEIMTTL
+1863 VASITQIMTTL

-1897 EFGTEL
+1897 EFGIEL
-1903 VGFGD
+1903 VDFGD
-1908 SMTLFSQSI
+1908 SMSLFSQSI
-1917 SGVDSTAINEAI
+1917 SGVDSTSINKAI

-1940 YVGDASAT
+1940 HVDGASAT

-1959 VGTTCIDNFVL
+1959 VGATCVDNFVL

-1982 INTMITAIL
+1982 INTMITATL
-1991 TAITNKNAEFL
+1991 TAIANKNAEFL
-2002 AKGTASVNQYLIG
+2002 KKGTASANQYLIG
-2015 ITNQYPVA
+2015 MKNQYPIA
-2023 TTTGAEIANKPLLAM
+2023 TLTGTELSNKPLLAM
-2038 QLKVAEF
+2038 QLKIVEF

-2059 FKNKYGEAITTGNT
+2059 FKNKYGEATTTGN
-2073 LANRALAGC
+2073 ALADSALSGC

-2096 GQGFVD
+2096 GQGFVN
-2102 GLKSKM
+2102 GLNSKM
-2108 SASTSAG
+2108 SAATSAG
-2115 AAIGNAAYDA
+2115 AAIGKAAYDA

-2149 FINKLMLYVAKAASA
+2149 FINKLMLYVAKAANA
-2164 GKDIGEAAIYGTK
+2164 GKDIGKAAIDGTK

-2214 VVGIRTNAINL
+2214 VAGIRTNTMNL
-2225 NTQVQNAKTGNVK
+2225 NTQVQNAKTGNAK
-2238 NDQDVNLPVSGGVT
+2238 NDQEVNQPVTGGVT

>member
-51 KAANKVD
+51 KAADKVD

-94 AKRWVSAFTIDPIKT
+94 AKSWVSAFTIDPIKS

-242 GTGADAAIKAEGSF
+242 GTGADAAIEAEGSF

-282 AEYVANYTG
+282 AEYVAKYTG

-297 QAELELAKST
+297 QAELDLAKST

-330 EIAETLKFAQ
+330 EIAETLRFAQ

-394 VISASADARNALLS
+394 VISESANARNALLS
-408 EVFNKKDAQDYM
+408 EVFNKKDYQTFLGNIINA
-420 AAIVDVP
+420 P
-427 KDAISELQTVAKEAG
+427 KDAIEQLQIVEKEAG

-455 TKGDTTLNKVMT
+455 TEGDETLNKVTT
-467 DMIGMVNSEK
+467 DMIQMFNSGKNVGDYLVETIGLTTEE
-477 DVVTYISDMTGMK
+477 VEHLSRVGK
-490 ESSIKELQ
+490 EFGYSSIEFQ
-498 NLGKEVGY
+498 NFLHRY
-506 TSDEFKELAS
+506 TETNPDMRETVSYLIQMKDL
-516 VLAKGDPEMQAA
+516 V
-528 ITSLLEMNDAL
+528 

-554 GMKGLI
+554 GMKGLV
-560 SVIKPVKEAFR
+560 SVIKPVQEAFR

-578 ADQVYGMLDAF
+578 ADQVYGMLEAF

-594 TLTLSDKN
+594 TLILSDKN

-614 DFVKLLGDGFGA
+614 DIAKLLGDGFGA
-626 LVKLIIPVEKPI
+626 LVKLIVPVEKPI

-656 SMFSKGARSSELLA
+656 SMFSKAVRSSKLLS
-670 KAFGLVQKGSSKLMG
+670 KAFGLAQKGSSKLMG

-699 KLSGMEGVAKLI
+699 KLSEMEGTAKLI
-711 DSVENAFEKLY
+711 DSVENAFERLY
-722 KKTSPYIEDFISKS
+722 KKASPYIEDFISES

-745 FEDIDI
+745 FEDINI

-759 EAFADLAWEI
+759 EAFIDLAWEI
-769 DHFSFETLE
+769 DHFSFETIE

-848 AFKDFNLGTAVAGT
+848 AFKDFNLGTAVAGA

-875 KAFENISLGMSNIF
+875 KAFENMSNVL
-889 GSVPKLLG
+889 GSVPELLG
-897 GVKDTLVAYQKDL
+897 GVKDTLKAYQKDL

-928 LALLSFADTDGL
+928 LVLLSFADTERL
-940 IEASIALSLIAGV
+940 VEASIALSLIAGV

-985 MTDLGKA
+985 MKDLGKA
-992 VKIKAIGRAVKD
+992 VKIKAMGSAVKD
-1004 FATSIAVIAASII
+1004 FATSIALIAGSII

-1035 TVGGIGLALV
+1035 TVGGIAGVLVGFIALI
-1045 AIGILAVVASKVM
+1045 AIGSKLGDGKSIM
-1058 KKEDIKEL
+1058 
-1066 ISIGKV
+1066 SIGASIL
-1072 MTSVAASLMIVVLAL
+1072 MISASLSLIVLTMS
-1087 DKLMKISLPSDYGV
+1087 KLMKMELPADYAK
-1101 KLGILAGMLL
+1101 KLEILGGIVGGLA
-1111 SMALLAVV
+1111 ALAVV
-1119 LGVAGRI
+1119 LGLAAKI
-1126 AGGKNATAIKGVQTP
+1126 AGGNQLPKMASTIK
-1141 ISKYIA
+1141 S
-1147 GINTSSGGGSISA
+1147 
-1160 GPIIALAGML
+1160 LAVL
-1170 YATVSA
+1170 LVATVLS
-1176 LDKLFKMTLP
+1176 LKVLFDMELP
-1186 YDYGVKLGILGGI
+1186 ADYAKKLGILGGI
-1199 LLSMAGMAVVIGYA
+1199 FVGFGALLIAMGAAAKIAGGN
-1213 SKLAGDNT
+1213 GF
-1221 LKAAGTILAM
+1221 KAAGTILAM

-1243 VLTLIPTDK
+1243 VLTLIPADK

-1262 ILIALGAALY
+1262 ILLVLGAALY
-1272 GAGKISDKNAYK
+1272 GAGKISGKKTYK
-1284 SVIAMAITVGV
+1284 SVVAMAITVGV
-1295 ITASLA
+1295 ITTSLA
-1301 VLSMVPWN
+1301 VLSMVSWN
-1309 KLIIS
+1309 KLLIS
-1314 AGALGAV
+1314 AGTLGAV
-1321 LLALAA
+1321 LLTLAV
-1327 NFSQVSKVK
+1327 NFRQVSKVN

-1341 PAILAMIAAS
+1341 QAILAMVAAS
-1351 VAIAYSLYVLAE
+1351 VAIAYSLYVLSE
-1363 QPWQNLL
+1363 QPWGGLL
-1370 SAATAM
+1370 AAATAI

-1381 AFSKSFETILGKR
+1381 EFSKSFEIILGKR
-1394 WSDNNLKKIG
+1394 WSANNLKKIE

-1416 GVAIGVLAQQPWS
+1416 GIAIGVLAQQPWG
-1429 GLLAAVTGLSLVL
+1429 GLLAAATGLSLVL
-1442 VAMTGCF
+1442 VAMTDCF
-1449 VLISKV
+1449 VLISAV
-1455 KPNMTGIA
+1455 KPNIESIA
-1463 SFLAASLSVTAIA
+1463 SFLSASLGVTAIA
-1476 LGLGFLAQQPLD
+1476 LGLSFLAQQPLG

-1499 IIAEVAGLMIVCT
+1499 IIAEVAGLMVVCT
-1512 AVGSAAPAALAG
+1512 VVGSAAPAALAG
-1524 IGIMAAVIAALTG
+1524 IGIMAAVIAALTS

-1585 STLPQIGSDL
+1585 SSLPQIGSDL
-1595 SQFMTNLGPF
+1595 SQFMINLGPF
-1605 ITGSKM
+1605 ITGSKT

-1623 SAIILALTAAEVIN
+1623 AAIILALTAAEVIN

-1649 VAVELSNFM
+1649 IAVELSNFM
-1658 VALTPFIAG
+1658 VALTPFIVG

-1740 AAAAEIMAEVAKKL
+1740 AAAAEIMAEVAEKL
-1754 PGTEGLVQKI
+1754 PGTDGLVQKI

-1836 TELVTFGPLIKQ
+1836 TELVAFGPLIKR
-1848 FADTVADINPESVTG
+1848 FADTVTDINPESVTG

-1874 ANNLPS
+1874 ANDLPS

-1908 SMTLFSQSI
+1908 SMSLFSQSI
-1917 SGVDSTAINEAI
+1917 SGVDSTSINKAI

-1959 VGTTCIDNFVL
+1959 VGTSCVDNFVL

-1982 INTMITAIL
+1982 INTMITATL
-1991 TAITNKNAEFL
+1991 TTIANKNAEFL
-2002 AKGTASVNQYLIG
+2002 TKGTASANQYLIG
-2015 ITNQYPVA
+2015 MKNRYPIA
-2023 TTTGAEIANKPLLAM
+2023 TLTGTELSNKPLLAI

-2059 FKNKYGEAITTGNT
+2059 FKNKYAEANTTGIT
-2073 LANRALAGC
+2073 LANSALAGC

-2087 SFYQAGANG
+2087 AFYQVGANG

-2102 GLKSKM
+2102 GLSSKM
-2108 SASTSAG
+2108 SAATSAG
-2115 AAIGNAAYDA
+2115 AAIGRAAYDA
-2125 AKKALDEHSPSKKMG
+2125 ARKALDEHSPSKKMG

-2149 FINKLMLYVAKAASA
+2149 FINKLMLYVSKAANT
-2164 GKDIGEAAIYGTK
+2164 GKDIGKAAIDGTK

-2184 DVGDI
+2184 DVGDVVI
-2189 VLHPRVM
+2189 HPRVM

-2214 VVGIRTNAINL
+2214 IVGINTNAMNL
-2225 NTQVQNAKTGNVK
+2225 STQVQNAKTGNVK
-2238 NDQDVNLPVSGGVT
+2238 NDQNVNQPATGSVT

-2285 TNPT
+2285 TNPS

>member
-1 MSQTIDHRIVEMK
+1 
-14 FDNKQFE
+14 
-21 SGAATTMSTLDKL
+21 
-34 KKSLDF
+34 
-40 SKIGDSFKNID
+40 
-51 KAANKVD
+51 
-58 ISGLDKAINGVQSK
+58 
-72 FSALEVMAI
+72 
-81 TTLGNITNSFVNS
+81 
-94 AKRWVSAFTIDPIKT
+94 
-109 GFQEY
+109 
-114 ETQINAVQTI
+114 
-124 LANTQ
+124 
-129 KEGTNIKD
+129 
-137 VNAAL
+137 
-142 DELNLYADKT
+142 
-152 IYNFTEMTRNIGTFT
+152 
-167 AAGVDLK
+167 
-174 TSVSAIQGIANLAA
+174 
-188 VSGSNS
+188 
-194 QQASTAMYQLSQA
+194 
-207 LATGTV
+207 
-213 KLMDWNSVV
+213 
-222 NAGMGGQLF
+222 
-231 QDALK
+231 
-236 ETSRLL
+236 
-242 GTGADAAIKAEGSF
+242 
-256 RESLKTGWLTS
+256 
-267 EVLTETLKKFTTSGA
+267 
-282 AEYVANYTG
+282 
-291 LSKEAV
+291 
-297 QAELELAKST
+297 
-307 YGEAEAIDKAAESL
+307 
-321 AKKSGKNKD
+321 
-330 EIAETLKFAQ
+330 
-340 TAEDAATKVKTFTQ
+340 
-354 LIDTL
+354 
-359 KEAVQSGWSQSFR
+359 
-372 IIIGDFE
+372 
-379 DAKVLFTEIS
+379 
-389 DSFGA
+389 
-394 VISASADARNALLS
+394 
-408 EVFNKKDAQDYM
+408 
-420 AAIVDVP
+420 
-427 KDAISELQTVAKEAG
+427 
-442 TTSDLFKDTLNVF
+442 
-455 TKGDTTLNKVMT
+455 MT

-670 KAFGLVQKGSSKLMG
+670 KAFGLAQKGSSKLMG

-699 KLSGMEGVAKLI
+699 KLSGMESTVKLI
-711 DSVENAFEKLY
+711 DSVGNAFEKLY
-722 KKTSPYIEDFISKS
+722 KKVSLYIEDFISKS

-759 EAFADLAWEI
+759 EAFVDLAWEI

-778 DGFDTLKSK
+778 NGFDTLKSK

-848 AFKDFNLGTAVAGT
+848 AFKDFNLGTAAASA

-875 KAFENISLGMSNIF
+875 KAFENMSNVF
-889 GSVPKLLG
+889 GSVPELLG

-928 LALLSFADTDGL
+928 LVLLSFADTDG
-940 IEASIALSLIAGV
+940 IMEASIALTLIAGT
-953 LMLGVSKL
+953 LLLGVSKL
-961 LDAANKGKEL
+961 LEAINKGKEVSS
-971 NNALTIFSKGLSKT
+971 ALTIFSKGLSKT

-992 VKIKAIGRAVKD
+992 VKIKAISGAVKG

-1022 WDKNPAAFSMALK
+1022 WDKNPTAFSKALK
-1035 TVGGIGLALV
+1035 TVGWISLALV
-1045 AIGILAVVASKVM
+1045 VIGGLAVVASKVM
-1058 KKEDIKEL
+1058 KKEDVKEL

-1087 DKLMKISLPSDYGV
+1087 DKLMKISLPSDYGI

-1170 YATVSA
+1170 YATVNA

-1186 YDYGVKLGILGGI
+1186 SDYGVKLGILGGM

-1243 VLTLIPTDK
+1243 VLTLIPADK

-1262 ILIALGAALY
+1262 ILLALGAALY

-1284 SVIAMAITVGV
+1284 SVVAMAITVGV
-1295 ITASLA
+1295 ITTSLA

-1376 SVTLL
+1376 TVTLL

-1429 GLLAAVTGLSLVL
+1429 GLLAAATGLSLVL

-1476 LGLGFLAQQPLD
+1476 LGLSFLAQQPLD

-1681 LAGMILKLTAA
+1681 LAEMILKLTAA

-1754 PGTEGLVQKI
+1754 PGTDGLVQKI

-1774 EELVLFGPKIKQF
+1774 EELVLFGPKIKKF
-1787 GEMVKDVKPEAV
+1787 GEIVKDVKPEAV

-1836 TELVTFGPLIKQ
+1836 TELVAFGPLIKR

-1863 VASITEIMTTL
+1863 VASITQIMTTL

-1886 KLFGGGQKSIS
+1886 KLFGGGKKSIS

-1908 SMTLFSQSI
+1908 SMSLFSQSI

-1959 VGTTCIDNFVL
+1959 VGATCLDNFVL

-1991 TAITNKNAEFL
+1991 TAIANKNAEFL
-2002 AKGTASVNQYLIG
+2002 AKGTASANQYLIG

-2023 TTTGAEIANKPLLAM
+2023 TTTGTEIANKPLLAM
-2038 QLKVAEF
+2038 ELKVAEF

-2059 FKNKYGEAITTGNT
+2059 FKNKYGEAITTGKT
-2073 LANRALAGC
+2073 LANSALAGC

-2149 FINKLMLYVAKAASA
+2149 FINKLMLYVAKAANA
-2164 GKDIGEAAIYGTK
+2164 GEDIGKAAIDGTK

-2189 VLHPRVM
+2189 VIHPRVM

-2214 VVGIRTNAINL
+2214 VVGIRANATNL

-2238 NDQDVNLPVSGGVT
+2238 NDQDVNQPVTGGVT

>member
-40 SKIGDSFKNID
+40 SKIGDSFKNIN
-51 KAANKVD
+51 KAANNVD

-94 AKRWVSAFTIDPIKT
+94 AKRWVSAFTIDPIKS

-282 AEYVANYTG
+282 AEYVAKYTG

-297 QAELELAKST
+297 QAELDLAKST

-330 EIAETLKFAQ
+330 EIAETLRFAQ

-420 AAIVDVP
+420 ADIVGVS

-516 VLAKGDPEMQAA
+516 VLAEGDPEMQAT
-528 ITSLLEMNDAL
+528 ITNLLEMNDAL

-554 GMKGLI
+554 GMKGLV

-578 ADQVYGMLDAF
+578 ADQVYGMLEAF

-594 TLTLSDKN
+594 TLVLSDKN

-614 DFVKLLGDGFGA
+614 DVAKLLGDGFGA

-656 SMFSKGARSSELLA
+656 SMFSKGVRSSELLA
-670 KAFGLVQKGSSKLMG
+670 KAFGLAQKGSSKLMG

-699 KLSGMEGVAKLI
+699 KLSRMEGTAKLI
-711 DSVENAFEKLY
+711 DSVGNAFEKLY
-722 KKTSPYIEDFISKS
+722 KKASPYIEDFISES

-745 FEDIDI
+745 FEDVDI
-751 DEALKVIS
+751 DKALKVIS
-759 EAFADLAWEI
+759 EAFVDLAWEI

-848 AFKDFNLGTAVAGT
+848 AFKDFNLGTAAASA

-889 GSVPKLLG
+889 GSIPELLG
-897 GVKDTLVAYQKDL
+897 GVKDTLEVYQKDL

-921 IAILAGA
+921 ITILAGA
-928 LALLSFADTDGL
+928 LVLLSFADTERL
-940 IEASIALSLIAGV
+940 LSASIALSLIAGV

-992 VKIKAIGRAVKD
+992 AKIKAIGSTVKD
-1004 FATSIAVIAASII
+1004 FATSIAAIAASII

-1035 TVGGIGLALV
+1035 TVGGIAAVLVGFIALM
-1045 AIGILAVVASKVM
+1045 AIGSKLGDGKSM
-1058 KKEDIKEL
+1058 K
-1066 ISIGKV
+1066 SIG
-1072 MTSVAASLMIVVLAL
+1072 TSILMISASLSLIVLSIS
-1087 DKLMKISLPSDYGV
+1087 KLMKMELPADYA
-1101 KLGILAGMLL
+1101 K
-1111 SMALLAVV
+1111 
-1119 LGVAGRI
+1119 
-1126 AGGKNATAIKGVQTP
+1126 
-1141 ISKYIA
+1141 
-1147 GINTSSGGGSISA
+1147 
-1160 GPIIALAGML
+1160 
-1170 YATVSA
+1170 
-1176 LDKLFKMTLP
+1176 
-1186 YDYGVKLGILGGI
+1186 KLGILGGI
-1199 LLSMAGMAVVIGYA
+1199 IGGLAALAVILGLAAKIAGGNQLPKMASTIKSLAVLLVATVLSLKVLFDMELPADYAKKLGILGGIFVGFGALLITMAAAAKI
-1213 SKLAGDNT
+1213 AGGKGF
-1221 LKAAGTILAM
+1221 KAAGTILAM
-1231 TAFLAVVVGALF
+1231 TAFLAVAVGALF
-1243 VLTLIPTDK
+1243 VLTLIPADK

-1284 SVIAMAITVGV
+1284 SVVAMAITVGV

-1309 KLIIS
+1309 KLLIS

-1321 LLALAA
+1321 LLTLAE
-1327 NFSQVSKVK
+1327 NFSQVSKVN

-1429 GLLAAVTGLSLVL
+1429 GLLAAATGLSLVL

-1570 GFIGGIASGALTQIS
+1570 GFIGGIVSGALTQIS

-1623 SAIILALTAAEVIN
+1623 AAIILALTAAEVIN
-1637 GITSLFGLSLVD
+1637 GIASLFGLSLVD

-1754 PGTEGLVQKI
+1754 PGTDGLVQKI

-1836 TELVTFGPLIKQ
+1836 TELVAFGPLIKQ

-1886 KLFGGGQKSIS
+1886 KLFGGGKKSIS

-1908 SMTLFSQSI
+1908 SMSLFSQSI
-1917 SGVDSTAINEAI
+1917 SGVDSTAINNAI

-1959 VGTTCIDNFVL
+1959 VGATCVDNFVL

-1982 INTMITAIL
+1982 INTMITATL

-2002 AKGTASVNQYLIG
+2002 KKGTASANQYLTG
-2015 ITNQYPVA
+2015 MKNQYPIA
-2023 TTTGAEIANKPLLAM
+2023 TLTGTELSNKPLLAI

-2050 ASANQFLQG
+2050 ESANQFLQG
-2059 FKNKYGEAITTGNT
+2059 FKNKYGEANTTGIT
-2073 LANRALAGC
+2073 LANSALDGC

-2087 SFYQAGANG
+2087 SFYQVGSNG
-2096 GQGFVD
+2096 GQGFID
-2102 GLKSKM
+2102 GLNSKM
-2108 SASTSAG
+2108 GASTAAG
-2115 AAIGNAAYDA
+2115 AAIGNAAYNA
-2125 AKKALDEHSPSKKMG
+2125 AMKALDEHSPSKKMAQ
-2140 EVGENAGLG
+2140 VGEYAGLG
-2149 FINKLMLYVAKAASA
+2149 FVNKLMLYVAKAANA
-2164 GKDIGEAAIYGTK
+2164 GEEIGKATIDGTK

-2184 DVGDI
+2184 DIGDI

-2238 NDQDVNLPVSGGVT
+2238 NDKDVNQPVTGGVT

>member
-1 MSQTIDHRIVEMK
+1 MSQTIDHRVVEMK

-21 SGAATTMSTLDKL
+21 SGAATTMTTLDKL

-40 SKIGDSFKNID
+40 SKIGDSFKNIN
-51 KAANKVD
+51 KAADEVD
-58 ISGLDKAINGVQSK
+58 ISGLDKTINGVQSK

-94 AKRWVSAFTIDPIKT
+94 AKRWVSAFTIEPIKS

-129 KEGTNIKD
+129 KEGANIKD

-142 DELNLYADKT
+142 DELNYYADKT

-207 LATGTV
+207 LASGTV

-242 GTGADAAIKAEGSF
+242 GTGADAAIKSYGSF
-256 RESLKTGWLTS
+256 RESLRTGWLTS

-282 AEYVANYTG
+282 AEYVAKYTG

-297 QAELELAKST
+297 LAELDLAKST

-330 EIAETLKFAQ
+330 EIAETLRFAQ

-354 LIDTL
+354 LINTL
-359 KEAVQSGWSQSFR
+359 KEAAQSGWSQSFR

-379 DAKVLFTEIS
+379 DAKVLFTELS

-455 TKGDTTLNKVMT
+455 TKGDSTLNKVMT
-467 DMIGMVNSEK
+467 DLIGVVNSEK
-477 DVVTYISDMTGMK
+477 NVAAYISDMVGAK
-490 ESSIKELQ
+490 ESGNTKIVLNQILELQ

-506 TSDEFKELAS
+506 TSDEFKELAR
-516 VLAKGDPEMQAA
+516 VLAKGDPELQAT

-554 GMKGLI
+554 GMKGLV
-560 SVIKPVKEAFR
+560 SVIKPVQEAFR

-578 ADQVYGMLDAF
+578 ADQVYGMLEAF

-594 TLTLSDKN
+594 TLILSDKN

-614 DFVKLLGDGFGA
+614 DIAKLLGDGFGA

-649 GGIGSLL
+649 GGIGNLL
-656 SMFSKGARSSELLA
+656 SRFSKGVRSSTLLA
-670 KAFGLVQKGSSKLMG
+670 KAFGLAQKGSSKLMD
-685 GISSLIKLSITFVE
+685 GISSLIKLGITFVE
-699 KLSGMEGVAKLI
+699 KLSGMEGTSKLI
-711 DSVENAFEKLY
+711 VSVENAFEKLY
-722 KKTSPYIEDFISKS
+722 KKASPYIEDFISES

-745 FEDIDI
+745 FKDIDI

-759 EAFADLAWEI
+759 DAFVDLVWEI
-769 DHFSFETLE
+769 DHFSFETVE
-778 DGFDTLKSK
+778 NGFDTLKSK
-787 VQGLSDLLMAND
+787 VQSLSDLLMAND

-811 GEELRDAFT
+811 GEELREAFT
-820 LDNLLDRLERVMDI
+820 LDNLLDRLERIMDI
-834 FGKFFNWIKTTMAP
+834 FGEFFNWIKTTMAP
-848 AFKDFNLGTAVAGT
+848 AFKDFNIGTVAAGA

-875 KAFENISLGMSNIF
+875 KAFENMSDIF
-889 GSVPKLLG
+889 GSIPELLG
-897 GVKDTLVAYQKDL
+897 GVKDALVAYQKDL

-928 LALLSFADTDGL
+928 LVLLSFADTKRL

-953 LMLGVSKL
+953 LMLGVSLL
-961 LDAANKGKEL
+961 LDACNKGEEL

-985 MTDLGKA
+985 MNNLGKA
-992 VKIKAIGRAVKD
+992 VKIKAISGAVKD
-1004 FATSIAVIAASII
+1004 FAISMAVIAASII

-1022 WDKNPAAFSMALK
+1022 WDKNPAAFSKALK
-1035 TVGGIGLALV
+1035 TVVVIAVVLAGFTALMSIVSKLGKWRRIKSIGTSILMISASLSLIVLSISKLMKMELPNDYGKKLGILIGIAVGLA
-1045 AIGILAVVASKVM
+1045 ALAVVLGLTAKIAGKNQLPKMASTIKSLAVLLVATVLSLKVLFEM
-1058 KKEDIKEL
+1058 DIPEDYKK
-1066 ISIGKV
+1066 
-1072 MTSVAASLMIVVLAL
+1072 
-1087 DKLMKISLPSDYGV
+1087 
-1101 KLGILAGMLL
+1101 KLGILAGIFYGFG
-1111 SMALLAVV
+1111 ALLIVMA
-1119 LGVAGRI
+1119 AAAQI
-1126 AGGKNATAIKGVQTP
+1126 AGG
-1141 ISKYIA
+1141 
-1147 GINTSSGGGSISA
+1147 GG
-1160 GPIIALAGML
+1160 
-1170 YATVSA
+1170 
-1176 LDKLFKMTLP
+1176 F
-1186 YDYGVKLGILGGI
+1186 
-1199 LLSMAGMAVVIGYA
+1199 
-1213 SKLAGDNT
+1213 
-1221 LKAAGTILAM
+1221 KAAGTILAM

-1243 VLTLIPTDK
+1243 VLTLIPADK
-1252 MLKGALALGG
+1252 MLKEALALGG
-1262 ILIALGAALY
+1262 ILLALGAALY

-1284 SVIAMAITVGV
+1284 SVMTMAITVGV
-1295 ITASLA
+1295 ITASLT
-1301 VLSMVPWN
+1301 VLSMIPWN
-1309 KLIIS
+1309 KLLIS
-1314 AGALGAV
+1314 AGALGGV
-1321 LLALAA
+1321 LLTLAA
-1327 NFSQVSKVK
+1327 CFSQVSKVK

-1370 SAATAM
+1370 AAATAM

-1416 GVAIGVLAQQPWS
+1416 GVAIGVLAQQPWG
-1429 GLLAAVTGLSLVL
+1429 GLLAAATGLSLVL

-1455 KPNMTGIA
+1455 KPNMSGIA

-1488 GILAATIALGL
+1488 GILAATIALSF
-1499 IIAEVAGLMIVCT
+1499 IIAEVAALMIVCT
-1512 AVGSAAPAALAG
+1512 IAGSAAPAALAG
-1524 IGIMAAVIAALTG
+1524 IVVMAAVIAALAG
-1537 VVVALG
+1537 IVVALG

-1570 GFIGGIASGALTQIS
+1570 GFIGGIVSGALTQIS
-1585 STLPQIGSDL
+1585 SSLPQIGSDL
-1595 SQFMTNLGPF
+1595 SQFMINLGPF

-1611 IDAESLACVGFL
+1611 IDAVSLLCIGFL
-1623 SAIILALTAAEVIN
+1623 AAIILALTAAGIIT
-1637 GITSLFGLSLVD
+1637 GITSLFGLSSTLVV
-1649 VAVELSNFM
+1649 VAVGLSNFM
-1658 VALTPFIAG
+1658 AELAPFIEG
-1667 SKQLSAESMEACGY
+1667 SKQLSVESMEACGY

-1692 NVISGIANFF
+1692 NVINGIANFL

-1754 PGTEGLVQKI
+1754 PGTDGLVQKI

-1774 EELVLFGPKIKQF
+1774 EELVSFGPAIKEF
-1787 GEMVKDVKPEAV
+1787 GETVKDVKPEAV
-1799 EGAASAAE
+1799 EGAAAAAE

-1836 TELVTFGPLIKQ
+1836 TELVTFGPLIKK

-1886 KLFGGGQKSIS
+1886 KLFGGEKKSIS

-1908 SMTLFSQSI
+1908 SMSLFSQSI
-1917 SGVDSTAINEAI
+1917 SGVDSTSINDAIA
-1929 TAFKSLVDLAN
+1929 AFKSLVDLAN

-1948 SITTFATELTN
+1948 SITTFAEELTD
-1959 VGTTCIDNFVL
+1959 VGATCVDNFVL
-1970 AFTNS
+1970 AFTDS
-1975 TTKVTTG
+1975 TTEVTTG
-1982 INTMITAIL
+1982 INTMITETL
-1991 TAITNKNAEFL
+1991 TAITNKNSEFL
-2002 AKGTASVNQYLIG
+2002 SKGAASV
-2015 ITNQYPVA
+2015 
-2023 TTTGAEIANKPLLAM
+2023 
-2038 QLKVAEF
+2038 
-2045 LTKGT
+2045 
-2050 ASANQFLQG
+2050 NQFLQG
-2059 FKNKYGEAITTGNT
+2059 FKNKYGEAITTGKT
-2073 LANRALAGC
+2073 LGNKVLAGC

-2087 SFYQAGANG
+2087 SFYRAGANG
-2096 GQGFVD
+2096 GQGFID

-2108 SASTSAG
+2108 SEANSAG
-2115 AAIGNAAYDA
+2115 AAIGTTAYDA

-2149 FINKLMLYVAKAASA
+2149 FINTLMLYVAKAASA
-2164 GKDIGEAAIYGTK
+2164 GKDVGKAAVDGTK

-2214 VVGIRTNAINL
+2214 VVGIRTKAMIL
-2225 NTQVQNAKTGNVK
+2225 DTQVQNTKTGNVK
-2238 NDQDVNLPVSGGVT
+2238 NDQDVNQPVTGGVT

>member
-1 MSQTIDHRIVEMK
+1 MSQTIDHRVVEMK

-58 ISGLDKAINGVQSK
+58 ISGLDKAINGIQSK

-174 TSVSAIQGIANLAA
+174 TSVNAIQGIANLAA

-242 GTGADAAIKAEGSF
+242 GTGADAAIEAEGSF

-282 AEYVANYTG
+282 AEYVAKYTG
-291 LSKEAV
+291 LSKEAI

-321 AKKSGKNKD
+321 AKKSGKNKE
-330 EIAETLKFAQ
+330 EIAETLRFAQ

-408 EVFNKKDAQDYM
+408 EVFNKKGAQDYM
-420 AAIVDVP
+420 ASLVDVP
-427 KDAISELQTVAKEAG
+427 KDAISELQIVAKEAG

-467 DMIGMVNSEK
+467 EMIGMANSEK
-477 DVVTYISDMTGMK
+477 DVVTYISDITGMK
-490 ESSIKELQ
+490 ESGIKNLQ

-506 TSDEFKELAS
+506 TSDEFKELANI
-516 VLAKGDPEMQAA
+516 LAEGDPEMQAA

-554 GMKGLI
+554 GMKGLV
-560 SVIKPVKEAFR
+560 SVIKPVQEAFR
-571 EVFPPAT
+571 KVFPPAT
-578 ADQVYGMLDAF
+578 ADQVYGMLETF

-594 TLTLSDKN
+594 TLILSDNN
-602 SENLKKTFKGLF
+602 SKNLKKTFKGLF
-614 DFVKLLGDGFGA
+614 DIVKLLGDGFGA

-656 SMFSKGARSSELLA
+656 SMFSKGVRSSELLT

-699 KLSGMEGVAKLI
+699 KLSGMEGTAKLI
-711 DSVENAFEKLY
+711 DSVGNAFEKLY
-722 KKTSPYIEDFISKS
+722 KKASPYIEDFISES

-745 FEDIDI
+745 FENIDI

-759 EAFADLAWEI
+759 EAFVDLAWAI
-769 DHFSFETLE
+769 DHFSFETIE
-778 DGFDTLKSK
+778 NGFDTVKSK
-787 VQGLSDLLMAND
+787 VQELSNLLMGND
-799 GIATFVKNFKEY
+799 GIATFVKNSKEY
-811 GEELRDAFT
+811 GEEFRDAFT
-820 LDNLLDRLERVMDI
+820 LDNLLDRLERVMDV
-834 FGKFFNWIKTTMAP
+834 FEKFFNWVKTTMAP
-848 AFKDFNLGTAVAGT
+848 AFKDFNLGTAAAGA
-862 GGLGIVYALIKMS
+862 GGLGIVYALIQIT
-875 KAFENISLGMSNIF
+875 KAFENISKAVGNMSNIF
-889 GSVPKLLG
+889 GSVPELLG
-897 GVKDTLVAYQKDL
+897 AVKNTLEAYQKDL
-910 KADALIKTAGA
+910 KADILIKTAGA

-928 LALLSFADTDGL
+928 LVLLSFADTDRL

-953 LMLGVSKL
+953 ITLGVSKL
-961 LDAANKGKEL
+961 LEAANKGKEL
-971 NNALTIFSKGLSKT
+971 NNALTIFSKGLSET
-985 MTDLGKA
+985 MKDLGKA
-992 VKIKAIGRAVKD
+992 VKIKAIGSAIKD
-1004 FATSIAVIAASII
+1004 FAISIAVIAASII
-1017 ALGIM
+1017 ALGIL
-1022 WDKNPAAFSMALK
+1022 WDKNPAAFSKALK
-1035 TVGGIGLALV
+1035 TVGEIAAVLAGFALLIPLISKLGKWKNIM
-1045 AIGILAVVASKVM
+1045 AIGT
-1058 KKEDIKEL
+1058 
-1066 ISIGKV
+1066 SI
-1072 MTSVAASLMIVVLAL
+1072 LMISTSLSLIVLSIS
-1087 DKLMKISLPSDYGV
+1087 KLMNTKLPEDYG
-1101 KLGILAGMLL
+1101 I
-1111 SMALLAVV
+1111 
-1119 LGVAGRI
+1119 
-1126 AGGKNATAIKGVQTP
+1126 
-1141 ISKYIA
+1141 
-1147 GINTSSGGGSISA
+1147 
-1160 GPIIALAGML
+1160 
-1170 YATVSA
+1170 
-1176 LDKLFKMTLP
+1176 
-1186 YDYGVKLGILGGI
+1186 KLGILGGI
-1199 LLSMAGMAVVIGYA
+1199 FVGFGVLLIAMGAAAKIAGKKQLPEMVSTIKSLAVLLLATVLSLKVLFDMKLPEDYGIKLGI
-1213 SKLAGDNT
+1213 LAGIFVGFNILIIT
-1221 LKAAGTILAM
+1221 MAAAAKIAGKKGFKAAGTILAM
-1231 TAFLAVVVGALF
+1231 TAFLAVVVGSLF
-1243 VLTLIPTDK
+1243 VLTLIPADK
-1252 MLKGALALGG
+1252 MLKAALALGG
-1262 ILIALGAALY
+1262 ILLALGAALY
-1272 GAGKISDKNAYK
+1272 GAGKIAGKNTYK
-1284 SVIAMAITVGV
+1284 SVVSMAITVGV

-1309 KLIIS
+1309 KLLIS
-1314 AGALGAV
+1314 AGALGMV
-1321 LLALAA
+1321 LLALAES
-1327 NFSQVSKVK
+1327 FSQVSKVK

-1341 PAILAMIAAS
+1341 PAILAMVAAS
-1351 VAIAYSLYVLAE
+1351 VAIAYSLYVLSE

-1416 GVAIGVLAQQPWS
+1416 GVAIGTLAQQPWS
-1429 GLLAAVTGLSLVL
+1429 GLLAAATALSLVL

-1488 GILAATIALGL
+1488 GILAATIALSL
-1499 IIAEVAGLMIVCT
+1499 IIAEVAGLMLVCT
-1512 AVGSAAPAALAG
+1512 VAGSAAPAALAG

-1570 GFIGGIASGALTQIS
+1570 GFIGGIVSGALTQIS

-1595 SQFMTNLGPF
+1595 SQFMINLGPF
-1605 ITGSKM
+1605 IIGSKM

-1623 SAIILALTAAEVIN
+1623 AAIILALTAAEVIN
-1637 GITSLFGLSLVD
+1637 GIASLFGLSLVD
-1649 VAVELSNFM
+1649 VAVELSSFM
-1658 VALTPFIAG
+1658 VALTPFIVG
-1667 SKQLSAESMEACGY
+1667 SKQLSVESMEACGY
-1681 LAGMILKLTAA
+1681 LAGMILKLTAS
-1692 NVISGIANFF
+1692 NVINGIASFF

-1707 ISDFGKELSEFGPY
+1707 ISDFGKELSDFGPY

-1754 PGTEGLVQKI
+1754 PGTDGLVQKI

-1787 GEMVKDVKPEAV
+1787 AEDVKDVKPEAV

-1836 TELVTFGPLIKQ
+1836 TELEAFGPLIKQ
-1848 FADTVADINPESVTG
+1848 FADTVAGINPGSVTG
-1863 VASITEIMTTL
+1863 VALITQIMTTL

-1903 VGFGD
+1903 VDFGD
-1908 SMTLFSQSI
+1908 SMSLFSQSI
-1917 SGVDSTAINEAI
+1917 SGVDSTSINKAI

-1940 YVGDASAT
+1940 HVDGASAT

-1959 VGTTCIDNFVL
+1959 VGATCVDNFVL

-1982 INTMITAIL
+1982 INTMITATL
-1991 TAITNKNAEFL
+1991 TAIANKNAEFL
-2002 AKGTASVNQYLIG
+2002 KKGTASANQYLIG
-2015 ITNQYPVA
+2015 MKNRYPIA
-2023 TTTGAEIANKPLLAM
+2023 TLTGTELSNKPLLAM
-2038 QLKVAEF
+2038 QLKIVEF
-2045 LTKGT
+2045 LAKGT

-2059 FKNKYGEAITTGNT
+2059 FKNKYGEATTTGN
-2073 LANRALAGC
+2073 ALADSALSGC

-2096 GQGFVD
+2096 GQGFVN
-2102 GLKSKM
+2102 GLNSKM
-2108 SASTSAG
+2108 SAATSAG
-2115 AAIGNAAYDA
+2115 AAIGKAAYDA

-2149 FINKLMLYVAKAASA
+2149 FINKLMLYVAKAANA
-2164 GKDIGEAAIYGTK
+2164 GKDIGKAAIDGTK

-2214 VVGIRTNAINL
+2214 VNGIRTNAINL
-2225 NTQVQNAKTGNVK
+2225 NTQVQNAKTGNNK
-2238 NDQDVNLPVSGGVT
+2238 NDQDVNQPVTGGVT

>member
-1 MSQTIDHRIVEMK
+1 MEGGNKLMSQTIDHRVVEMK

-21 SGAATTMSTLDKL
+21 SNAATTMSTLDKL

-58 ISGLDKAINGVQSK
+58 ISGLDKVINGVQSK

-242 GTGADAAIKAEGSF
+242 GTGADAAIEAEGSF
-256 RESLKTGWLTS
+256 RESLKSGWLTS

-282 AEYVANYTG
+282 AEYVAKYTG

-455 TKGDTTLNKVMT
+455 TKGDLTLNKVMT
-467 DMIGMVNSEK
+467 DMIEMVNSEK
-477 DVVTYISDMTGMK
+477 DVVTYISDITGMK
-490 ESSIKELQ
+490 ESGIKKLQ

-506 TSDEFKELAS
+506 TSDEFKELANA
-516 VLAKGDPEMQAA
+516 LAEGDPEMQAT
-528 ITSLLEMNDAL
+528 ITNLLKMNDAL

-554 GMKGLI
+554 GMKGLV
-560 SVIKPVKEAFR
+560 SVIKPVQEAFR

-578 ADQVYGMLDAF
+578 ADQVYGMLEAF

-594 TLTLSDKN
+594 TLILSDKN
-602 SENLKKTFKGLF
+602 SKNLKKTFKGLF
-614 DFVKLLGDGFGA
+614 DVVRLLGDGFGA
-626 LVKLIIPVEKPI
+626 FVKLIIPVEKPI
-638 GALGDGVLGLT
+638 GALGDGILGLT

-656 SMFSKGARSSELLA
+656 STFSKAVRSSKLLA
-670 KAFGLVQKGSSKLMG
+670 KAFGIAQKGSSKLTG

-699 KLSGMEGVAKLI
+699 KLSGMEGTAKLI
-711 DSVENAFEKLY
+711 NSVGNAFEKLY
-722 KKTSPYIEDFISKS
+722 KKASPYIEDFISES

-759 EAFADLAWEI
+759 EAFVDLAWEI
-769 DHFSFETLE
+769 DHFSFETIE
-778 DGFDTLKSK
+778 NGFDTLKSK
-787 VQGLSDLLMAND
+787 VQELSDLLMGND

-834 FGKFFNWIKTTMAP
+834 FGKFFNWIKTTMTP
-848 AFKDFNLGTAVAGT
+848 VFKDFNLGTAVAGT

-875 KAFENISLGMSNIF
+875 KAFENMSNIF
-889 GSVPKLLG
+889 GSVPELLG
-897 GVKDTLVAYQKDL
+897 GVKDALEAYQKDL

-928 LALLSFADTDGL
+928 LVLLSFADTDRL
-940 IEASIALSLIAGV
+940 LEASIALSLIAGV
-953 LMLGVSKL
+953 LTLGVSKL
-961 LDAANKGKEL
+961 LDATNKGKEL

-992 VKIKAIGRAVKD
+992 VKIKAISGAVKD
-1004 FATSIAVIAASII
+1004 FAISIAIIAASII

-1022 WDKNPAAFSMALK
+1022 WDKNPAAFSMALI
-1035 TVGGIGLALV
+1035 TVGEIAAVLIGFIALM
-1045 AIGILAVVASKVM
+1045 AIGSKLGNGRGM
-1058 KKEDIKEL
+1058 K
-1066 ISIGKV
+1066 SIG
-1072 MTSVAASLMIVVLAL
+1072 TSILMISASLSLIVLSIS
-1087 DKLMKISLPSDYGV
+1087 KLMNMKLPKDYD
-1101 KLGILAGMLL
+1101 I
-1111 SMALLAVV
+1111 
-1119 LGVAGRI
+1119 
-1126 AGGKNATAIKGVQTP
+1126 
-1141 ISKYIA
+1141 
-1147 GINTSSGGGSISA
+1147 
-1160 GPIIALAGML
+1160 
-1170 YATVSA
+1170 
-1176 LDKLFKMTLP
+1176 
-1186 YDYGVKLGILGGI
+1186 KLGILGGI
-1199 LLSMAGMAVVIGYA
+1199 IGGLAALAVVLGLAARIAGGNQLPKMA
-1213 SKLAGDNT
+1213 STIKSLAILLAATVLSLMVLFDMKLPKDYGIKLGILGGIFVGFGALLIAMAAAAKIAGGKGI
-1221 LKAAGTILAM
+1221 KAAGTILAM
-1231 TAFLAVVVGALF
+1231 TVFLAAIVGALF
-1243 VLTLIPTDK
+1243 VLTLIPADK

-1262 ILIALGAALY
+1262 ILLALGAALY
-1272 GAGKISDKNAYK
+1272 GAGKISDKNTYK
-1284 SVIAMAITVGV
+1284 SVMAMVITVGV

-1309 KLIIS
+1309 KLLKS
-1314 AGALGAV
+1314 TGALGAV

-1341 PAILAMIAAS
+1341 PAILAMVAAS
-1351 VAIAYSLYVLAE
+1351 VAIAYSLYVLSE

-1416 GVAIGVLAQQPWS
+1416 GVAIGTLAQQPWS
-1429 GLLAAVTGLSLVL
+1429 GLLAAATALSLVL

-1488 GILAATIALGL
+1488 GILAATIALSL
-1499 IIAEVAGLMIVCT
+1499 IIAEVAGLMLVCT
-1512 AVGSAAPAALAG
+1512 VAGSAAPAALAG

-1570 GFIGGIASGALTQIS
+1570 GFIGGIVSGALTQIS

-1595 SQFMTNLGPF
+1595 SQFMINLGPF

-1611 IDAESLACVGFL
+1611 IDAESLVCVGFL
-1623 SAIILALTAAEVIN
+1623 AAIILALTAAEVVN
-1637 GITSLFGLSLVD
+1637 GIASLFGLSLVD

-1658 VALTPFIAG
+1658 VALTPFIVG
-1667 SKQLSAESMEACGY
+1667 SKQLSVESMEACGY

-1754 PGTEGLVQKI
+1754 PGTDGLVQKV

-1836 TELVTFGPLIKQ
+1836 TELVAFGPLIKQ
-1848 FADTVADINPESVTG
+1848 FADTVADINPESVAG
-1863 VASITEIMTTL
+1863 VASITGIMTTL
-1874 ANNLPS
+1874 ANGLPS

-1903 VGFGD
+1903 VGFGG
-1908 SMTLFSQSI
+1908 SMSLFSQSI
-1917 SGVDSTAINEAI
+1917 SGVDSTSINKAI

-1940 YVGDASAT
+1940 YVGDANAA

-1959 VGTTCIDNFVL
+1959 MGTACVDNFVL

-1975 TTKVTTG
+1975 TAKVTTG
-1982 INTMITAIL
+1982 INTMIMATL
-1991 TAITNKNAEFL
+1991 TAIANKNAEFL
-2002 AKGTASVNQYLIG
+2002 KKGTASANQYLIG
-2015 ITNQYPVA
+2015 MKNRYPIA
-2023 TTTGAEIANKPLLAM
+2023 TLTGTELSNKPLLAM
-2038 QLKVAEF
+2038 QLKIVEF
-2045 LTKGT
+2045 LAKGT

-2059 FKNKYGEAITTGNT
+2059 FKNKYGEATTTGN
-2073 LANRALAGC
+2073 ALADSALSGC

-2096 GQGFVD
+2096 GQGFVN
-2102 GLKSKM
+2102 GLNSKM
-2108 SASTSAG
+2108 SAASSAG
-2115 AAIGNAAYDA
+2115 AAIGKAAYDA

-2149 FINKLMLYVAKAASA
+2149 FINKLMLYVAKAANA
-2164 GKDIGEAAIYGTK
+2164 GKDIGKAAIDGTK

-2214 VVGIRTNAINL
+2214 VVGIRANTMNL

-2238 NDQDVNLPVSGGVT
+2238 NDQDVNQPVTGGVT

>member
-1 MSQTIDHRIVEMK
+1 
-14 FDNKQFE
+14 
-21 SGAATTMSTLDKL
+21 
-34 KKSLDF
+34 
-40 SKIGDSFKNID
+40 
-51 KAANKVD
+51 
-58 ISGLDKAINGVQSK
+58 
-72 FSALEVMAI
+72 
-81 TTLGNITNSFVNS
+81 
-94 AKRWVSAFTIDPIKT
+94 
-109 GFQEY
+109 
-114 ETQINAVQTI
+114 
-124 LANTQ
+124 
-129 KEGTNIKD
+129 
-137 VNAAL
+137 
-142 DELNLYADKT
+142 
-152 IYNFTEMTRNIGTFT
+152 
-167 AAGVDLK
+167 
-174 TSVSAIQGIANLAA
+174 
-188 VSGSNS
+188 
-194 QQASTAMYQLSQA
+194 
-207 LATGTV
+207 
-213 KLMDWNSVV
+213 
-222 NAGMGGQLF
+222 
-231 QDALK
+231 
-236 ETSRLL
+236 
-242 GTGADAAIKAEGSF
+242 
-256 RESLKTGWLTS
+256 
-267 EVLTETLKKFTTSGA
+267 
-282 AEYVANYTG
+282 
-291 LSKEAV
+291 
-297 QAELELAKST
+297 
-307 YGEAEAIDKAAESL
+307 
-321 AKKSGKNKD
+321 
-330 EIAETLKFAQ
+330 
-340 TAEDAATKVKTFTQ
+340 
-354 LIDTL
+354 
-359 KEAVQSGWSQSFR
+359 
-372 IIIGDFE
+372 
-379 DAKVLFTEIS
+379 
-389 DSFGA
+389 
-394 VISASADARNALLS
+394 
-408 EVFNKKDAQDYM
+408 
-420 AAIVDVP
+420 
-427 KDAISELQTVAKEAG
+427 
-442 TTSDLFKDTLNVF
+442 
-455 TKGDTTLNKVMT
+455 
-467 DMIGMVNSEK
+467 
-477 DVVTYISDMTGMK
+477 
-490 ESSIKELQ
+490 
-498 NLGKEVGY
+498 
-506 TSDEFKELAS
+506 
-516 VLAKGDPEMQAA
+516 
-528 ITSLLEMNDAL
+528 
-539 EKPSGRELLIDSLRN
+539 
-554 GMKGLI
+554 
-560 SVIKPVKEAFR
+560 
-571 EVFPPAT
+571 
-578 ADQVYGMLDAF
+578 
-589 HSFTE
+589 
-594 TLTLSDKN
+594 
-602 SENLKKTFKGLF
+602 
-614 DFVKLLGDGFGA
+614 
-626 LVKLIIPVEKPI
+626 
-638 GALGDGVLGLT
+638 
-649 GGIGSLL
+649 
-656 SMFSKGARSSELLA
+656 
-670 KAFGLVQKGSSKLMG
+670 
-685 GISSLIKLSITFVE
+685 
-699 KLSGMEGVAKLI
+699 
-711 DSVENAFEKLY
+711 
-722 KKTSPYIEDFISKS
+722 
-736 GDLLESLFS
+736 
-745 FEDIDI
+745 
-751 DEALKVIS
+751 
-759 EAFADLAWEI
+759 
-769 DHFSFETLE
+769 
-778 DGFDTLKSK
+778 
-787 VQGLSDLLMAND
+787 
-799 GIATFVKNFKEY
+799 
-811 GEELRDAFT
+811 
-820 LDNLLDRLERVMDI
+820 MDI
-834 FGKFFNWIKTTMAP
+834 FGKFFNWIKTTMTP
-848 AFKDFNLGTAVAGT
+848 AFKDFNLGTVAASA

-875 KAFENISLGMSNIF
+875 KAFENMSNIF
-889 GSVPKLLG
+889 GSVPELLG
-897 GVKDTLVAYQKDL
+897 GVKDALEAYQKDL

-928 LALLSFADTDGL
+928 LVLLSFADTDRL
-940 IEASIALSLIAGV
+940 LEASIALSLIAGV

-961 LDAANKGKEL
+961 LDATNKGKEL
-971 NNALTIFSKGLSKT
+971 NNALTILSKGLSKT

-992 VKIKAIGRAVKD
+992 VKIKAIGGAVKD
-1004 FATSIAVIAASII
+1004 FAISIAVIAASII
-1017 ALGIM
+1017 ALGVM

-1035 TVGGIGLALV
+1035 TVGGIAAVLIGFIALMG
-1045 AIGILAVVASKVM
+1045 IGSKLGDGKSM
-1058 KKEDIKEL
+1058 K
-1066 ISIGKV
+1066 SIG
-1072 MTSVAASLMIVVLAL
+1072 TSILMISASLSLIVLSIS
-1087 DKLMKISLPSDYGV
+1087 KLMKMELPADYA
-1101 KLGILAGMLL
+1101 K
-1111 SMALLAVV
+1111 
-1119 LGVAGRI
+1119 
-1126 AGGKNATAIKGVQTP
+1126 
-1141 ISKYIA
+1141 
-1147 GINTSSGGGSISA
+1147 
-1160 GPIIALAGML
+1160 
-1170 YATVSA
+1170 
-1176 LDKLFKMTLP
+1176 
-1186 YDYGVKLGILGGI
+1186 KLGILGGI
-1199 LLSMAGMAVVIGYA
+1199 VGGLAALAVILGLAAKIAGGNQLPKMASTIKSLAILLVATVLSLKVLFDMELPADYAKKLGILGGIFVGFGALLIAMAAAAKI
-1213 SKLAGDNT
+1213 AGGNGF
-1221 LKAAGTILAM
+1221 KAAGTILAM
-1231 TAFLAVVVGALF
+1231 TVFLAVVVGALF
-1243 VLTLIPTDK
+1243 VLTLIPADK

-1262 ILIALGAALY
+1262 ILLALGTALY
-1272 GAGKISDKNAYK
+1272 GAGKISGKNTYK
-1284 SVIAMAITVGV
+1284 SVVAMAITIGA

-1309 KLIIS
+1309 KLLTS

-1321 LLALAA
+1321 LLTLAA
-1327 NFSQVSKVK
+1327 SFSQVSKVK

-1370 SAATAM
+1370 AAATAM

-1429 GLLAAVTGLSLVL
+1429 GLLAAATGLSLVL

-1455 KPNMTGIA
+1455 KPNMSGIA

-1488 GILAATIALGL
+1488 GILAATIALSF
-1499 IIAEVAGLMIVCT
+1499 IIAEVAALMIVCT
-1512 AVGSAAPAALAG
+1512 IAGSAAPAALAG
-1524 IGIMAAVIAALTG
+1524 IVVMAAVIAALAG
-1537 VVVALG
+1537 IVVALG

-1570 GFIGGIASGALTQIS
+1570 GFIGGIVSGALTQVS

-1595 SQFMTNLGPF
+1595 SQFMINLGPF

-1623 SAIILALTAAEVIN
+1623 AAIILALTAAEVVN
-1637 GITSLFGLSLVD
+1637 GIASLFGLSLVD
-1649 VAVELSNFM
+1649 VAVELSDFM
-1658 VALTPFIAG
+1658 VALTPFIAE
-1667 SKQLSAESMEACGY
+1667 SKQLSVESMEACGY

-1721 IKQFAEDVK
+1721 IKRFAEDVK

-1754 PGTEGLVQKI
+1754 PGTDGLVQKI

-1799 EGAASAAE
+1799 EGAAAAAE

-1836 TELVTFGPLIKQ
+1836 TELVAFGPLIKQ
-1848 FADTVADINPESVTG
+1848 FADTAANINPESVTG

-1908 SMTLFSQSI
+1908 SMSLFSQSI

-1959 VGTTCIDNFVL
+1959 VGATCLDNFVL

-2002 AKGTASVNQYLIG
+2002 AKGTASANQYLIG
-2015 ITNQYPVA
+2015 IANQYPVA
-2023 TTTGAEIANKPLLAM
+2023 TTTGTEMANKPLLAM
-2038 QLKVAEF
+2038 ELKVAEF
-2045 LTKGT
+2045 LAKGT

-2059 FKNKYGEAITTGNT
+2059 IKNKYGEATTTGIT
-2073 LANRALAGC
+2073 LANSALAGC

-2108 SASTSAG
+2108 SEAASAG
-2115 AAIGNAAYDA
+2115 AAIGEAAYDA
-2125 AKKALDEHSPSKKMG
+2125 ARKALDEHSPSKKMG

-2149 FINKLMLYVAKAASA
+2149 FINKLMLYVAKAANT
-2164 GKDIGEAAIYGTK
+2164 GEDIGKAAIDGTK

-2238 NDQDVNLPVSGGVT
+2238 NDQDVNQPVTGGIT

>member
-40 SKIGDSFKNID
+40 SKIGDSFKNIN
-51 KAANKVD
+51 KAANNVD

-94 AKRWVSAFTIDPIKT
+94 AKRWVSEFTIDPIKS

-188 VSGSNS
+188 VSGSTS

-207 LATGTV
+207 LASGTV

-222 NAGMGGQLF
+222 NAGMGGQIF

-242 GTGADAAIKAEGSF
+242 GTGADEAIKAEGSF
-256 RESLKTGWLTS
+256 RESLKAGWLTS

-297 QAELELAKST
+297 QAELDLAKST

-656 SMFSKGARSSELLA
+656 SMFSKGVRSSELLA
-670 KAFGLVQKGSSKLMG
+670 KAFGLAQKGSSKLMG

-699 KLSGMEGVAKLI
+699 KLSGMKSTAKLI

-722 KKTSPYIEDFISKS
+722 KKASPYIEDFISES

-759 EAFADLAWEI
+759 EAFVDLAWEI
-769 DHFSFETLE
+769 DHFSFETIE

-875 KAFENISLGMSNIF
+875 KAFENISNVF
-889 GSVPKLLG
+889 GSVPELLG
-897 GVKDTLVAYQKDL
+897 GVKDTLKAYQKDL

-928 LALLSFADTDGL
+928 LVLLSFADTERL
-940 IEASIALSLIAGV
+940 LSASIALSLIAGV

-961 LDAANKGKEL
+961 LDAINKGKEL
-971 NNALTIFSKGLSKT
+971 NDGLTILSKCLSKP
-985 MTDLGKA
+985 MKDLGKA
-992 VKIKAIGRAVKD
+992 VKIKAIGSAVKD
-1004 FATSIAVIAASII
+1004 FAKSIAVIAASII
-1017 ALGIM
+1017 ALGMM
-1022 WDKNPAAFSMALK
+1022 WKKDPESFTAALI
-1035 TVGGIGLALV
+1035 TVGGIAAVLV
-1045 AIGILAVVASKVM
+1045 AIGSLAVVASKVM
-1058 KKEDIKEL
+1058 KKEDAKEL
-1066 ISIGKV
+1066 TSIGKV

-1101 KLGILAGMLL
+1101 KLGILGGMLL

-1186 YDYGVKLGILGGI
+1186 SDYGVKLGILGGM
-1199 LLSMAGMAVVIGYA
+1199 LLSMAGIAVAIGYA

-1243 VLTLIPTDK
+1243 VLTLIPADK

-1301 VLSMVPWN
+1301 VLSIVPWN

-1314 AGALGAV
+1314 ACALGAV
-1321 LLALAA
+1321 LLTLAA
-1327 NFSQVSKVK
+1327 NFSEVSKVK

-1429 GLLAAVTGLSLVL
+1429 GLLAAATGLSLVL

-1463 SFLAASLSVTAIA
+1463 SFLAASLSVTAMA

-1570 GFIGGIASGALTQIS
+1570 GFIGGIVSGALTQIS

-1595 SQFMTNLGPF
+1595 SQFMINLGPF

-1623 SAIILALTAAEVIN
+1623 AAIILALTAAEVIN
-1637 GITSLFGLSLVD
+1637 GIASLFGLSLVD
-1649 VAVELSNFM
+1649 MAVELSSFM

-1681 LAGMILKLTAA
+1681 LADMILKLTAA

-1740 AAAAEIMAEVAKKL
+1740 ASAAEIMAEVAKKL
-1754 PGTEGLVQKI
+1754 PGTDGLVQKI

-1774 EELVLFGPKIKQF
+1774 EELVAFGPAIKEF
-1787 GEMVKDVKPEAV
+1787 GETVKDVKPEAV
-1799 EGAASAAE
+1799 EGAAAAAE

-1836 TELVTFGPLIKQ
+1836 EELVAFGPLIKQ
-1848 FADTVADINPESVTG
+1848 FSDEVAGINPESVSG
-1863 VASITEIMTTL
+1863 VASITQIMTTL

-1908 SMTLFSQSI
+1908 SMSLFSQSI

-1929 TAFKSLVDLAN
+1929 TAFKLLVDLAN

-1959 VGTTCIDNFVL
+1959 VGATCLDNFVL

-1991 TAITNKNAEFL
+1991 TAIANKNAEFL
-2002 AKGTASVNQYLIG
+2002 AKGTASANQYLIG

-2023 TTTGAEIANKPLLAM
+2023 TTTGTEMANKPLLAM

-2059 FKNKYGEAITTGNT
+2059 FKNKYGEAITTGKT
-2073 LANRALAGC
+2073 LANSALAGC
-2082 QSLYS
+2082 QSSYS

-2102 GLKSKM
+2102 GLESKM
-2108 SASTSAG
+2108 SAATSAG
-2115 AAIGNAAYDA
+2115 AAIGNAAYEA

-2164 GKDIGEAAIYGTK
+2164 GKDIGEAAIDGTK

-2184 DVGDI
+2184 DIGDI
-2189 VLHPRVM
+2189 VLHPRVI

-2214 VVGIRTNAINL
+2214 VVGIRTNAMNL
-2225 NTQVQNAKTGNVK
+2225 DTQVQNAKTGNVK
-2238 NDQDVNLPVSGGVT
+2238 NDQDVNQPVTGGVT

>member
-40 SKIGDSFKNID
+40 SKIGDSFKNIN
-51 KAANKVD
+51 KAADKVD
-58 ISGLDKAINGVQSK
+58 ISGLDKAINVVQSK

-207 LATGTV
+207 LASGTV

-222 NAGMGGQLF
+222 NAGMGGQIF

-256 RESLKTGWLTS
+256 RESLKAGWLTS

-297 QAELELAKST
+297 QAELDLAKST

-330 EIAETLKFAQ
+330 EIAETLRFAQ

-516 VLAKGDPEMQAA
+516 VLAKGDPEMQAT

-554 GMKGLI
+554 GLKGLV
-560 SVIKPVKEAFR
+560 SVIKPVQEAFR

-578 ADQVYGMLDAF
+578 AEQVYGMLEAF
-589 HSFTE
+589 HSFTK
-594 TLTLSDKN
+594 TLVLSDKN
-602 SENLKKTFKGLF
+602 SKNLKKTFKGLF

-656 SMFSKGARSSELLA
+656 SMFSKGIRSSELLA
-670 KAFGLVQKGSSKLMG
+670 KAFGLAQKGSSKLMG

-722 KKTSPYIEDFISKS
+722 KKVSPYIEDFISKS

-751 DEALKVIS
+751 DKALKVIS
-759 EAFADLAWEI
+759 EAFVDLAWEI

-820 LDNLLDRLERVMDI
+820 LDNLLDRLESVMDI

-848 AFKDFNLGTAVAGT
+848 AFKDFNLGTAAASA

-875 KAFENISLGMSNIF
+875 KAFENMSNVF
-889 GSVPKLLG
+889 GSVPELLG
-897 GVKDTLVAYQKDL
+897 GVKDTLEAYQKDL

-928 LALLSFADTDGL
+928 LVLLSFADTERL
-940 IEASIALSLIAGV
+940 LSASIALSLIAGV

-961 LDAANKGKEL
+961 LDATNKGKEL

-985 MTDLGKA
+985 MNDLGKA

-1035 TVGGIGLALV
+1035 TVGGIAAVLIGFIALM
-1045 AIGILAVVASKVM
+1045 AMASKKLKDGKSM
-1058 KKEDIKEL
+1058 K
-1066 ISIGKV
+1066 SIG
-1072 MTSVAASLMIVVLAL
+1072 TSILMISASLNLIVLSIS
-1087 DKLMKISLPSDYGV
+1087 KLMKMELPADYA
-1101 KLGILAGMLL
+1101 K
-1111 SMALLAVV
+1111 
-1119 LGVAGRI
+1119 
-1126 AGGKNATAIKGVQTP
+1126 
-1141 ISKYIA
+1141 
-1147 GINTSSGGGSISA
+1147 
-1160 GPIIALAGML
+1160 
-1170 YATVSA
+1170 
-1176 LDKLFKMTLP
+1176 
-1186 YDYGVKLGILGGI
+1186 KLGILGGI
-1199 LLSMAGMAVVIGYA
+1199 VGGLAALAVILGLAAKIAGGNQLPKMASTIKSLAVLLAATVLSLKVLFDMELPADYAKKLGILGGIFVGFSALLIAMAAAAKI
-1213 SKLAGDNT
+1213 AGGKGF
-1221 LKAAGTILAM
+1221 KAAGTILAM

-1243 VLTLIPTDK
+1243 VLTLIPADK

-1262 ILIALGAALY
+1262 ILLALGAALY

-1284 SVIAMAITVGV
+1284 SVVAMAITVGV
-1295 ITASLA
+1295 ITASLG

-1321 LLALAA
+1321 LLTLAA

-1429 GLLAAVTGLSLVL
+1429 GLLAAATGLSLVL

-1570 GFIGGIASGALTQIS
+1570 GFIGGIVSGALTQIS

-1595 SQFMTNLGPF
+1595 SQFMINLGPF

-1836 TELVTFGPLIKQ
+1836 TELVAFGPLIKR
-1848 FADTVADINPESVTG
+1848 FSDTVADINPESVTG

-1886 KLFGGGQKSIS
+1886 KLFGGGKKSIS

-1908 SMTLFSQSI
+1908 SMSMFSQSI
-1917 SGVDSTAINEAI
+1917 SGVDSAAINEAI

-1959 VGTTCIDNFVL
+1959 VGATCLDNFVL

-1991 TAITNKNAEFL
+1991 TAIANKNAEFL

-2023 TTTGAEIANKPLLAM
+2023 TTTGTEIANKPLLAI
-2038 QLKVAEF
+2038 QLKIAEF

-2059 FKNKYGEAITTGNT
+2059 FKNKYGEATTTGMT
-2073 LANRALAGC
+2073 LANNALAGC

-2108 SASTSAG
+2108 SESTSAG
-2115 AAIGNAAYDA
+2115 AAIGEAAYDA
-2125 AKKALDEHSPSKKMG
+2125 ARKALDEHSPSKKMG

-2149 FINKLMLYVAKAASA
+2149 FINKLMLYVAKAANA
-2164 GKDIGEAAIYGTK
+2164 GEDIGKAAIDGTK

-2189 VLHPRVM
+2189 VLHPRVI

-2214 VVGIRTNAINL
+2214 VVGIRANATNL

-2238 NDQDVNLPVSGGVT
+2238 NDQDVNQPVTGGVT

>member
-1 MSQTIDHRIVEMK
+1 MSQTIDHRVVEMK

-40 SKIGDSFKNID
+40 SKVGDSFKNIN
-51 KAANKVD
+51 KAANNVD
-58 ISGLDKAINGVQSK
+58 ISGLDKAIIGVENK

-94 AKRWVSAFTIDPIKT
+94 AKRWASAFTIEPIKS

-167 AAGVDLK
+167 AAGIDLK

-207 LATGTV
+207 LASGSV

-242 GTGADAAIKAEGSF
+242 GTGADAAIEAEGSF

-282 AEYVANYTG
+282 TEYVAKYTG

-297 QAELELAKST
+297 QAELDLAKST

-321 AKKSGKNKD
+321 AKKSGKSKD
-330 EIAETLKFAQ
+330 EIAETLRFAQ

-379 DAKVLFTEIS
+379 DAKALFTEIS

-442 TTSDLFKDTLNVF
+442 TSSDLFKDTLNVF
-455 TKGDTTLNKVMT
+455 TKGDATLNKVMT

-477 DVVTYISDMTGMK
+477 DVVTYISDMTGIK
-490 ESSIKELQ
+490 ENSIKELQ

-516 VLAKGDPEMQAA
+516 VLAKGDPEMQAT

-554 GMKGLI
+554 GMKGLL
-560 SVIKPVKEAFR
+560 SVIKPIKEAFR

-578 ADQVYGMLDAF
+578 AEQVYGMLDAF

-594 TLTLSDKN
+594 TLILSDKN

-614 DFVKLLGDGFGA
+614 DVAKLLGDAFKA

-638 GALGDGVLGLT
+638 GALGDGILGLT

-656 SMFSKGARSSELLA
+656 STFSKSVRSSELLN
-670 KAFGLVQKGSSKLMG
+670 KAFELAQKGSSKLMN
-685 GISSLIKLSITFVE
+685 GISNLIKLSITFVE
-699 KLSGMEGVAKLI
+699 KLSEMEGPAKLI
-711 DSVENAFEKLY
+711 NSVGNAFEKLY
-722 KKTSPYIEDFISKS
+722 KKASPFIEDFISES
-736 GDLLESLFS
+736 GDMLNSLFS
-745 FEDIDI
+745 FENINIDK
-751 DEALKVIS
+751 ALKVIS
-759 EAFADLAWEI
+759 EAFVDLAWEI
-769 DHFSFETLE
+769 DHFSF
-778 DGFDTLKSK
+778 DTLKSK
-787 VQGLSDLLMAND
+787 VQELSGLLMGND
-799 GIATFVKNFKEY
+799 GIEKFVKNFKEY
-811 GEELRDAFT
+811 GEELREAFS
-820 LDNLLDRLERVMDI
+820 LDNLLDRLERVMDV

-848 AFKDFNLGTAVAGT
+848 TFKDFNLGTVAASA
-862 GGLGIVYALIKMS
+862 GGLGIVYSLIKMS
-875 KAFENISLGMSNIF
+875 KAFENMSNIF
-889 GSVPKLLG
+889 GSVPELLG
-897 GVKDTLVAYQKDL
+897 GVKDTLEAYQRDL
-910 KADALIKTAGA
+910 KADALIKTAGG

-928 LALLSFADTDGL
+928 LVLLSFADTKRL
-940 IEASIALSLIAGV
+940 IGASIALSLIAGV
-953 LMLGVSKL
+953 LMFGVSKL
-961 LDAANKGKEL
+961 LNTANKGEEL
-971 NNALTIFSKGLSKT
+971 NNALTIFSEGLSGA

-992 VKIKAIGRAVKD
+992 VKIKAIGGAVKD
-1004 FATSIAVIAASII
+1004 FAKSIAVIAASII

-1035 TVGGIGLALV
+1035 TVGGIAAVLIGFIALM
-1045 AIGILAVVASKVM
+1045 AVGSKLGNGRNM
-1058 KKEDIKEL
+1058 K
-1066 ISIGKV
+1066 SIG
-1072 MTSVAASLMIVVLAL
+1072 TSILMISVSLSLIVLSIS
-1087 DKLMKISLPSDYGV
+1087 KLMKMKLPADYA
-1101 KLGILAGMLL
+1101 K
-1111 SMALLAVV
+1111 
-1119 LGVAGRI
+1119 
-1126 AGGKNATAIKGVQTP
+1126 
-1141 ISKYIA
+1141 
-1147 GINTSSGGGSISA
+1147 
-1160 GPIIALAGML
+1160 
-1170 YATVSA
+1170 
-1176 LDKLFKMTLP
+1176 
-1186 YDYGVKLGILGGI
+1186 KLGILGGI
-1199 LLSMAGMAVVIGYA
+1199 VGGLAALAVILGLAAKIAGGNQLPKMASTIRSLAILLVATVLSLKVLFDMKLPKDYGLKLGI
-1213 SKLAGDNT
+1213 LAGIFVGFGALLIAMAAAAKIAGGNG

-1231 TAFLAVVVGALF
+1231 TAFLAVIVGALF
-1243 VLTLIPTDK
+1243 VLTLIPADK

-1262 ILIALGAALY
+1262 ILLALGAALY

-1295 ITASLA
+1295 ITTSLA
-1301 VLSMVPWN
+1301 VLSMIPLN
-1309 KLIIS
+1309 KLLIS

-1321 LLALAA
+1321 LLTLAV
-1327 NFSQVSKVK
+1327 NFRQVSKVK

-1363 QPWQNLL
+1363 QPWKNLL
-1370 SAATAM
+1370 SAAAAM

-1429 GLLAAVTGLSLVL
+1429 GLLAAAAGLSLVL
-1442 VAMTGCF
+1442 ITMTGCF
-1449 VLISKV
+1449 VLITKA
-1455 KPNMTGIA
+1455 KPNVSAIG
-1463 SFLAASLSVTAIA
+1463 SFLAASVGITAIA
-1476 LGLGFLAQQPLD
+1476 LGLAFLAQQPLD
-1488 GILAATIALGL
+1488 GILAATIALAV
-1499 IIAEVAGLMIVCT
+1499 IIAEVAALMLVCT
-1512 AVGSAAPAALAG
+1512 VAGSAAPAALAG
-1524 IGIMAAVIAALTG
+1524 IVVMAAVIAALAG
-1537 VVVALG
+1537 IVVALG

-1570 GFIGGIASGALTQIS
+1570 GFIGGIVSGTLTQIS

-1595 SQFMTNLGPF
+1595 SQFMINLGPF
-1605 ITGSKM
+1605 IAGSKM
-1611 IDAESLACVGFL
+1611 IDAESLTCVGFL
-1623 SAIILALTAAEVIN
+1623 AAIILALTAAEVIN
-1637 GITSLFGLSLVD
+1637 GIASLFGLSLVD
-1649 VAVELSNFM
+1649 MAVELSNFI

-1667 SKQLSAESMEACGY
+1667 SKQLSVESMEACGY

-1721 IKQFAEDVK
+1721 IKKFAEDVK

-1754 PGTEGLVQKI
+1754 PGTDGLVQKI

-1828 EKSLSEFG
+1828 EKSLSDFG
-1836 TELVTFGPLIKQ
+1836 RELVAFGPLIKH
-1848 FADTVADINPESVTG
+1848 FANTVADIKPESVTG
-1863 VASITEIMTTL
+1863 VTSITAIMTTL

-1908 SMTLFSQSI
+1908 SMSLFSQSI
-1917 SGVDSTAINEAI
+1917 SGVDSTSINEAI
-1929 TAFKSLVDLAN
+1929 AAFKSLVDLAN
-1940 YVGDASAT
+1940 YVGNASAT
-1948 SITTFATELTN
+1948 TITTFAAELTN
-1959 VGTTCIDNFVL
+1959 VGATCVDNFVL

-1982 INTMITAIL
+1982 INTMITETL

-2002 AKGTASVNQYLIG
+2002 SKGAASV
-2015 ITNQYPVA
+2015 
-2023 TTTGAEIANKPLLAM
+2023 
-2038 QLKVAEF
+2038 
-2045 LTKGT
+2045 
-2050 ASANQFLQG
+2050 NQFLQG
-2059 FKNKYGEAITTGNT
+2059 FRNKYGEAITTGKT
-2073 LANRALAGC
+2073 LGNNVLAGC

-2087 SFYQAGANG
+2087 SFYRAGANG
-2096 GQGFVD
+2096 GQGFID
-2102 GLKSKM
+2102 GLRSKI
-2108 SASTSAG
+2108 SAANSAG
-2115 AAIGNAAYDA
+2115 ADIGTAAYDA

-2149 FINKLMLYVAKAASA
+2149 FINTLMLYVAKAANA
-2164 GKDIGEAAIYGTK
+2164 GKDVGKAAVDGTK

-2189 VLHPRVM
+2189 ILHPRVM

-2214 VVGIRTNAINL
+2214 VVGIRTNAMIL
-2225 NTQVQNAKTGNVK
+2225 DTQVQNAKTGNVK
-2238 NDQDVNLPVSGGVT
+2238 NDQDVNQPVTSGVT

>member
-40 SKIGDSFKNID
+40 SKIGDSFKNIN
-51 KAANKVD
+51 KAANNVD

-72 FSALEVMAI
+72 FSALEVIAI

-94 AKRWVSAFTIDPIKT
+94 AKRWVSAFTIDPIKS

-142 DELNLYADKT
+142 DELNYYADKT

-167 AAGVDLK
+167 AAGIDLK

-207 LATGTV
+207 LASGTV

-236 ETSRLL
+236 ETSKLL
-242 GTGADAAIKAEGSF
+242 GTGADAAIEAEGSF

-282 AEYVANYTG
+282 AEYVAKYTD

-297 QAELELAKST
+297 QAEIDLAKST

-330 EIAETLKFAQ
+330 EIAETLRFAQ

-379 DAKVLFTEIS
+379 DAKVLFTELS

-420 AAIVDVP
+420 AAVVGVP

-455 TKGDTTLNKVMT
+455 TKGDSTLNKVMT
-467 DMIGMVNSEK
+467 DLIGMVISEK
-477 DVVTYISDMTGMK
+477 DVVTYISDITGMK
-490 ESSIKELQ
+490 ESGIKKLQ

-506 TSDEFKELAS
+506 TSDEFKELAN
-516 VLAKGDPEMQAA
+516 VLAEGDPEMQAA

-554 GMKGLI
+554 GMKGLA
-560 SVIKPVKEAFR
+560 SVIKPIQEAFR

-578 ADQVYGMLDAF
+578 ADQVYGMLEAF

-594 TLTLSDKN
+594 TLILSDKN

-614 DFVKLLGDGFGA
+614 DVAKLLGDGFVS
-626 LVKLIIPVEKPI
+626 LLNIMPI
-638 GALGDGVLGLT
+638 GKISENFLELT
-649 GGIGSLL
+649 GFIGELL
-656 SMFSKGARSSELLA
+656 SKFSEL
-670 KAFGLVQKGSSKLMG
+670 VRNSENISKSFDKMHSG
-685 GISSLIKLSITFVE
+685 AE
-699 KLSGMEGVAKLI
+699 KLSTAISNGVVHIKNFVKIVKDFPIVQNAISAVSNALERLGNLGGKVEISLTPFTKVMEFLLSI
-711 DSVENAFEKLY
+711 IEKAGPTV
-722 KKTSPYIEDFISKS
+722 TSIVNGLGK
-736 GDLLESLFS
+736 
-745 FEDIDI
+745 
-751 DEALKVIS
+751 ALKFLMDSIGK
-759 EAFADLAWEI
+759 AFSTGGFNSIYDLFNVAVLVSI
-769 DHFSFETLE
+769 GKQLSTFIKTLNKTVNSAN
-778 DGFDTLKSK
+778 GFINSIKNILSGVTGTFNELQNTLKANTLKSIAISMALIAGSIF
-787 VQGLSDLLMAND
+787 VLSMIDSEKLTETLGAVTAILGELTGIFLLLNKID
-799 GIATFVKNFKEY
+799 KNKK
-811 GEELRDAFT
+811 GS
-820 LDNLLDRLERVMDI
+820 I
-834 FGKFFNWIKTTMAP
+834 
-848 AFKDFNLGTAVAGT
+848 
-862 GGLGIVYALIKMS
+862 GGLDSLIAM
-875 KAFENISLGMSNIF
+875 AIS
-889 GSVPKLLG
+889 V
-897 GVKDTLVAYQKDL
+897 T
-910 KADALIKTAGA
+910 
-921 IAILAGA
+921 ILAGA
-928 LALLSFADTDGL
+928 LKKVSDIDSDKLLGSLGAISVLLVEMTAIAIALSKYGGKVKTGVVGIIAFSAAIYILASSVKKLGELDTDTLIKGLTSVGALLSELALFMMSSKFGSFKPTQAVGIVILSAALLILQKAVEGFGSLNTEILLTGL
-940 IEASIALSLIAGV
+940 IAVGIV
-953 LMLGVSKL
+953 LT
-961 LDAANKGKEL
+961 E
-971 NNALTIFSKGLSKT
+971 I
-985 MTDLGKA
+985 
-992 VKIKAIGRAVKD
+992 
-1004 FATSIAVIAASII
+1004 
-1017 ALGIM
+1017 
-1022 WDKNPAAFSMALK
+1022 AAFSLAAGESKHILK
-1035 TVGGIGLALV
+1035 TSISLVIMAKAIEMLQKPMSDFGNMDWVQIGKGLVAVGGALAEITLAMRLMPKNTLTVGIGLLAVAGSLTIIGKVVMDMSTMSWEEIGKGMVSLGGSLAILAIAMKAMKGTLGASAAMLVMATSLAILTPVLKSLGSMSWIEIAKGLIVLASSFAVIGIAAGLLSPVIPAILGLSGAIALLGVAALTVGAGIFALSVGLSTLAASGVAGAAALVQVVKILIVGVLDAISDSASAIGLALKTLILTTCDV
-1045 AIGILAVVASKVM
+1045 IITCVPEIVKTIFVVVKEVLTVLADNAPEIVGQLLKLIIGIIDALAADLPTVIQSVINLVSKFFAGITQALKGMDTDVLVQTIAGVGLLAGIMVAMAALANLAPSAMVGVLAFGAIIAELAIVLAAVGVLAQIPGLKWLINEGGDLLEGVGIAIGKF
-1058 KKEDIKEL
+1058 
-1066 ISIGKV
+1066 IG
-1072 MTSVAASLMIVVLAL
+1072 
-1087 DKLMKISLPSDYGV
+1087 
-1101 KLGILAGMLL
+1101 
-1111 SMALLAVV
+1111 
-1119 LGVAGRI
+1119 
-1126 AGGKNATAIKGVQTP
+1126 
-1141 ISKYIA
+1141 
-1147 GINTSSGGGSISA
+1147 
-1160 GPIIALAGML
+1160 
-1170 YATVSA
+1170 
-1176 LDKLFKMTLP
+1176 
-1186 YDYGVKLGILGGI
+1186 GILGGI
-1199 LLSMAGMAVVIGYA
+1199 L
-1213 SKLAGDNT
+1213 
-1221 LKAAGTILAM
+1221 
-1231 TAFLAVVVGALF
+1231 
-1243 VLTLIPTDK
+1243 
-1252 MLKGALALGG
+1252 GG
-1262 ILIALGAALY
+1262 V
-1272 GAGKISDKNAYK
+1272 S
-1284 SVIAMAITVGV
+1284 
-1295 ITASLA
+1295 
-1301 VLSMVPWN
+1301 
-1309 KLIIS
+1309 
-1314 AGALGAV
+1314 
-1321 LLALAA
+1321 
-1327 NFSQVSKVK
+1327 SQ
-1336 SKKAL
+1336 
-1341 PAILAMIAAS
+1341 
-1351 VAIAYSLYVLAE
+1351 
-1363 QPWQNLL
+1363 
-1370 SAATAM
+1370 
-1376 SVTLL
+1376 
-1381 AFSKSFETILGKR
+1381 
-1394 WSDNNLKKIG
+1394 
-1404 TFLLLTLAVIPI
+1404 
-1416 GVAIGVLAQQPWS
+1416 
-1429 GLLAAVTGLSLVL
+1429 
-1442 VAMTGCF
+1442 
-1449 VLISKV
+1449 
-1455 KPNMTGIA
+1455 
-1463 SFLAASLSVTAIA
+1463 
-1476 LGLGFLAQQPLD
+1476 
-1488 GILAATIALGL
+1488 
-1499 IIAEVAGLMIVCT
+1499 
-1512 AVGSAAPAALAG
+1512 
-1524 IGIMAAVIAALTG
+1524 
-1537 VVVALG
+1537 
-1543 ALMNLDGFQQLLNG
+1543 
-1557 GIQAMTMLGEAIG
+1557 
-1570 GFIGGIASGALTQIS
+1570 
-1585 STLPQIGSDL
+1585 LPQIGSDL
-1595 SQFMTNLGPF
+1595 SQFMINLVPF

-1623 SAIILALTAAEVIN
+1623 AAIILALTAAEVIN
-1637 GITSLFGLSLVD
+1637 GIASLFGLSLVD
-1649 VAVELSNFM
+1649 MAVELSNFM
-1658 VALTPFIAG
+1658 VALTPFIVG
-1667 SKQLSAESMEACGY
+1667 LKPLSAESMEACGY
-1681 LAGMILKLTAA
+1681 LAGMILKLTEAE
-1692 NVISGIANFF
+1692 VINGIASFF
-1702 GLSGS
+1702 GFSGS

-1754 PGTEGLVQKI
+1754 PGTDGLVQKI

-1774 EELVLFGPKIKQF
+1774 EELVSFGPKIKQF

-1799 EGAASAAE
+1799 EGAAAAAE

-1836 TELVTFGPLIKQ
+1836 TELVAFGPLIKQ
-1848 FADTVADINPESVTG
+1848 FADTVADINPGSVIG
-1863 VASITEIMTTL
+1863 VASITQIMTTL

-1908 SMTLFSQSI
+1908 SMSLFSQSI
-1917 SGVDSTAINEAI
+1917 SGVNSTSINKAI

-1940 YVGDASAT
+1940 YIGDASAT

-1959 VGTTCIDNFVL
+1959 VGATCVDNFVL

-1982 INTMITAIL
+1982 INTMITAAL
-1991 TAITNKNAEFL
+1991 TAIKNKNAEFL
-2002 AKGTASVNQYLIG
+2002 TKGTASANQYLTG
-2015 ITNQYPVA
+2015 IKNQYPIA
-2023 TTTGAEIANKPLLAM
+2023 TLTGAELSNKPLLAM

-2059 FKNKYGEAITTGNT
+2059 FENKYGEAVTTGGA
-2073 LANRALAGC
+2073 LANSALAGC

-2087 SFYQAGANG
+2087 SFYQAGSNG

-2102 GLKSKM
+2102 GLNSKM
-2108 SASTSAG
+2108 SAATSAG
-2115 AAIGNAAYDA
+2115 AAIGKAAYDA

-2140 EVGENAGLG
+2140 EVGKNAGLG
-2149 FINKLMLYVAKAASA
+2149 FINKLMLYVAKAANT
-2164 GKDIGEAAIYGTK
+2164 GEDIGKAAIDGTK

-2214 VVGIRTNAINL
+2214 VAGIRTNTMNL
-2225 NTQVQNAKTGNVK
+2225 NTQVQNAKTGNAK
-2238 NDQDVNLPVSGGVT
+2238 NDQEVNQPVTGGVT

>member
-51 KAANKVD
+51 KAADKVD

-94 AKRWVSAFTIDPIKT
+94 AKRWVSAFTIDPIKS

-142 DELNLYADKT
+142 DELNYYADKT

-242 GTGADAAIKAEGSF
+242 GTGADAAIEAEGSF

-282 AEYVANYTG
+282 SEYVAKYTG

-321 AKKSGKNKD
+321 AKKSGKNKE
-330 EIAETLKFAQ
+330 EIAETLRFAQ

-379 DAKVLFTEIS
+379 DAKVLFTELS

-420 AAIVDVP
+420 AAVVGVP

-506 TSDEFKELAS
+506 TSDEFKELAN
-516 VLAKGDPEMQAA
+516 VLAEGDPEMQAA

-554 GMKGLI
+554 GMKGLA
-560 SVIKPVKEAFR
+560 SVIKPIQEAFR

-578 ADQVYGMLDAF
+578 ADQVYGMLEAF

-594 TLTLSDKN
+594 TLILSDKN

-614 DFVKLLGDGFGA
+614 DVAKLLGDGFVS
-626 LVKLIIPVEKPI
+626 LLNIMPI
-638 GALGDGVLGLT
+638 GKISENFLELT
-649 GGIGSLL
+649 GFIGELL
-656 SMFSKGARSSELLA
+656 SKFSEL
-670 KAFGLVQKGSSKLMG
+670 VRNSEDISKSFDKMHSG
-685 GISSLIKLSITFVE
+685 VE
-699 KLSGMEGVAKLI
+699 KLSSAISNGVVHIKNFVKIVKDFPIVQNAISAVSNALERLGNLGGKVEISLTPFTKVMEFLLSI
-711 DSVENAFEKLY
+711 IEKAGPTV
-722 KKTSPYIEDFISKS
+722 TSIVNGLGK
-736 GDLLESLFS
+736 
-745 FEDIDI
+745 
-751 DEALKVIS
+751 ALKFLMDSIGK
-759 EAFADLAWEI
+759 AFSTGGFNSIYDLFNVAVLVSI
-769 DHFSFETLE
+769 GKQLSTFIKTLNKTVNSAN
-778 DGFDTLKSK
+778 GFINSIKNILSGVTGTFNELQNTLKANTLKSIAISMALIAGSIF
-787 VQGLSDLLMAND
+787 VLSMIDSEKLTETLGAVTAILGELTGIFLLLNKID
-799 GIATFVKNFKEY
+799 KNKK
-811 GEELRDAFT
+811 GS
-820 LDNLLDRLERVMDI
+820 I
-834 FGKFFNWIKTTMAP
+834 
-848 AFKDFNLGTAVAGT
+848 
-862 GGLGIVYALIKMS
+862 GGLDSLIAM
-875 KAFENISLGMSNIF
+875 AIS
-889 GSVPKLLG
+889 V
-897 GVKDTLVAYQKDL
+897 T
-910 KADALIKTAGA
+910 
-921 IAILAGA
+921 ILAGA
-928 LALLSFADTDGL
+928 LKKVSDIDSDKLLGSLGAISVLLVEMTAIAIALSKYGGKVKTGVVGIIAFSAAIYILASSVKKLGELDTDTLIKGLTSVGALLSELALFMMSSKFGSFKPTQAVGIVILSAALLILQKAVEGFGSLNTEILLTGL
-940 IEASIALSLIAGV
+940 IAVGIV
-953 LMLGVSKL
+953 LT
-961 LDAANKGKEL
+961 E
-971 NNALTIFSKGLSKT
+971 I
-985 MTDLGKA
+985 
-992 VKIKAIGRAVKD
+992 
-1004 FATSIAVIAASII
+1004 
-1017 ALGIM
+1017 
-1022 WDKNPAAFSMALK
+1022 AAFSLAAGESKHILK
-1035 TVGGIGLALV
+1035 TSISLVIMAKAIEMLQKPMSDFGNMDWVQIGKGLVAVGGALAEITLAMRLMPKNTLTVGIGLLAVAGSLTIIGKVVMDMSTMSWEEIGKGMVSLGGSLAILAIAMKAMKGTLGASAAMLVMATSLAILTPVLKSLGSMSWIEIAKGLIVLASSFAVIGIAAGLLSPVIPAILGLSGAIVLLGVAALTVGAGIFALSVGLSTLAASGVAGAAALVQVVKILIVGVLDAISDSASAIGLALKTLILTACDV
-1045 AIGILAVVASKVM
+1045 IITCVPEIVKTIFVVVKEVLTVLADNAPEIVGQLLKLIIGIIDALAADLPTVIQSVINLVSKFFAGITQALKGMDTDVLVQTIAGVGLLAGIMVAMAALANLAPSAMVGVLAFGAIIAELAIVLAAVGVLAQIPGLKWLINEGGDLLEGVGIAIGKF
-1058 KKEDIKEL
+1058 
-1066 ISIGKV
+1066 IG
-1072 MTSVAASLMIVVLAL
+1072 
-1087 DKLMKISLPSDYGV
+1087 
-1101 KLGILAGMLL
+1101 
-1111 SMALLAVV
+1111 
-1119 LGVAGRI
+1119 
-1126 AGGKNATAIKGVQTP
+1126 
-1141 ISKYIA
+1141 
-1147 GINTSSGGGSISA
+1147 
-1160 GPIIALAGML
+1160 
-1170 YATVSA
+1170 
-1176 LDKLFKMTLP
+1176 
-1186 YDYGVKLGILGGI
+1186 GILGGI
-1199 LLSMAGMAVVIGYA
+1199 L
-1213 SKLAGDNT
+1213 
-1221 LKAAGTILAM
+1221 
-1231 TAFLAVVVGALF
+1231 
-1243 VLTLIPTDK
+1243 
-1252 MLKGALALGG
+1252 GG
-1262 ILIALGAALY
+1262 V
-1272 GAGKISDKNAYK
+1272 S
-1284 SVIAMAITVGV
+1284 
-1295 ITASLA
+1295 
-1301 VLSMVPWN
+1301 
-1309 KLIIS
+1309 
-1314 AGALGAV
+1314 
-1321 LLALAA
+1321 
-1327 NFSQVSKVK
+1327 SQ
-1336 SKKAL
+1336 
-1341 PAILAMIAAS
+1341 
-1351 VAIAYSLYVLAE
+1351 
-1363 QPWQNLL
+1363 
-1370 SAATAM
+1370 
-1376 SVTLL
+1376 
-1381 AFSKSFETILGKR
+1381 
-1394 WSDNNLKKIG
+1394 
-1404 TFLLLTLAVIPI
+1404 
-1416 GVAIGVLAQQPWS
+1416 
-1429 GLLAAVTGLSLVL
+1429 
-1442 VAMTGCF
+1442 
-1449 VLISKV
+1449 
-1455 KPNMTGIA
+1455 
-1463 SFLAASLSVTAIA
+1463 
-1476 LGLGFLAQQPLD
+1476 
-1488 GILAATIALGL
+1488 
-1499 IIAEVAGLMIVCT
+1499 
-1512 AVGSAAPAALAG
+1512 
-1524 IGIMAAVIAALTG
+1524 
-1537 VVVALG
+1537 
-1543 ALMNLDGFQQLLNG
+1543 
-1557 GIQAMTMLGEAIG
+1557 
-1570 GFIGGIASGALTQIS
+1570 
-1585 STLPQIGSDL
+1585 LPQIGSDL
-1595 SQFMTNLGPF
+1595 SQFMINLVPF

-1623 SAIILALTAAEVIN
+1623 AAIILALTAAEVVN
-1637 GITSLFGLSLVD
+1637 GIASLFGLSLVD

-1658 VALTPFIAG
+1658 VALTPFIVG
-1667 SKQLSAESMEACGY
+1667 SKQLSVESMEACGY

-1707 ISDFGKELSEFGPY
+1707 ISDFGKELSDFGPY

-1754 PGTEGLVQKI
+1754 PGTDGLVQKI

-1836 TELVTFGPLIKQ
+1836 TELEAFGPLIKQ
-1848 FADTVADINPESVTG
+1848 FADTVAGINPGSVTG
-1863 VASITEIMTTL
+1863 VALITQIMTTL

-1903 VGFGD
+1903 VDFGD
-1908 SMTLFSQSI
+1908 SMSLFSQSI
-1917 SGVDSTAINEAI
+1917 SGVDSTSINKAI

-1940 YVGDASAT
+1940 HVDGASAT

-1959 VGTTCIDNFVL
+1959 VGATCVDNFVL

-1982 INTMITAIL
+1982 INTMITATL
-1991 TAITNKNAEFL
+1991 TAIANKNAEFL
-2002 AKGTASVNQYLIG
+2002 KKGTASANQYLIG
-2015 ITNQYPVA
+2015 MKNRYPIA
-2023 TTTGAEIANKPLLAM
+2023 TLTGTELSNKPLLAM
-2038 QLKVAEF
+2038 QLKIVEF
-2045 LTKGT
+2045 LAKGT

-2059 FKNKYGEAITTGNT
+2059 FKNKYGEATTTGN
-2073 LANRALAGC
+2073 ALADSALSGC

-2096 GQGFVD
+2096 GQGFVN
-2102 GLKSKM
+2102 GLNSKM
-2108 SASTSAG
+2108 SAATSAG
-2115 AAIGNAAYDA
+2115 AAIGKAAYDA

-2149 FINKLMLYVAKAASA
+2149 FINKLMLYVAKAANA
-2164 GKDIGEAAIYGTK
+2164 GKDIGKAAIDGTK

-2214 VVGIRTNAINL
+2214 VAGIRTNTMNL
-2225 NTQVQNAKTGNVK
+2225 NTQVQNAKTGNAK
-2238 NDQDVNLPVSGGVT
+2238 NDQEVNQPVTGGVT

-2285 TNPT
+2285 TNQT